1 MAKQTT
7 EAIITLNGK
16 QPIEVLNQMHSAAEK
31 IKAEME
37 QVQQKMKGMSPKDD
51 AYKQLNGSLKKL
63 KGQYDLLSSAQV
75 KDIEATQRLQAAV
88 DNLASTSL
96 KNLRK
101 ALGDGKRQIE
111 GLSEAELEQA
121 NTIRSLM
128 KTVGDQVRLLEGKF
142 VKIRE
147 GLASIGTQSDQWLG
161 KAIAQ
166 QQELMAVTR
175 RGTKEY
181 KEQEQVMQM
190 LTAEQN
196 KRNAAIAAEATAR
209 RQAQFKQQVASS
221 RQMLSS
227 GDLSKYSSSDVQT
240 SINTLKQAQSQA
252 AMGGSEWQRL
262 AAEIKKA
269 EDELDRLLGK
279 TKEVKQ
285 QMSEGDA
292 RSILG
297 NIGGHTEQEVREAI
311 NALKL
316 LQSTVNVGG
325 NQWNAYAADIEKA
338 ETELGKLT
346 GRVKEAKQGLS
357 MNDVESRMQNL
368 NAQSER
374 SLKEML
380 DYLQKAKAELNPY
393 TQQWKNLATQI
404 DAVKN
409 RMADVQASSPYVR
422 NYESAQF
429 IARNDRKDWGNGN
442 TFDVT
447 RKDLQ
452 WSKEFLQKQL
462 DVTPVADTAKI
473 QEIQEAL
480 GLIEQRMNALDG
492 AAKKSAMS
500 TEKLNEVLGNIKTAS
515 LEELRDASAELK
527 RQLNGLAPSS
537 NAAKQ
542 IKKHMQ
548 DLDREI
554 KQVEDDMVDVND
566 VIARS
571 KNGKASI
578 SELKKAYKQ
587 LEDELNHLATGSK
600 EFTDKRKDFEAL
612 RDKIE
617 KVTVSAHKQGGA
629 WQTALKNLTAYVGL
643 FGAFNMIK
651 SKLTDVLKLNFQ
663 YSDSLANVRKVSNL
677 SMDSVNDLSRML
689 AKVDSRTSLEGLT
702 QLAYVGSRMGMG
714 KYGAEGLAEFAQ
726 ASDRVNVALK
736 EDLGD
741 DAMLTL
747 SKFVETMGEV
757 EKHGGNISS
766 AFDAVSSSIFKLA
779 STSTANG
786 NNILEFAK
794 RLTGL
799 SKVSHITS
807 YQLLGLASASDSLM
821 LMPEVASTAF
831 GKLISSLWT
840 NYHEIEKMLGMQEDS
855 LKGMM
860 EKGQTMEALV
870 TILENVSD
878 KNLNSMD
885 AYFKEFGSDG
895 QRLKQVVV
903 TMAQN
908 VGVLKSHLQESSEAY
923 EDATA
928 VQKEYAIQQET
939 AQALLERANN
949 MWSKAF
955 VNPEGI
961 DVMKEIAK
969 AWYDFSKT
977 LTQSTPF
984 MVSVKILLW
993 GIKTS
998 FEALLAILPGLVL
1011 YLGTRGLVWAFSKL
1025 IPLMTGISGSGIV
1038 SFFYLLTLAVTGNSA
1053 AVRLLKIRWKELNL
1067 AMKANVIGLAISLVA
1082 ELGVWIYSLVKKTDD
1097 ATESVDRFNKSLDGV
1112 QKKAN
1117 QAQGELDAYYNAIR
1131 NAKKGSKEYSAAMKV
1146 YNDKFGQYF
1155 KNLKKENGAVLD
1167 LAESYRQASRAIQAK
1182 IYLESMQED
1191 RDKYLKP
1198 RAGWALDRL
1207 GEYGKVAPA
1216 GFGTSVLKGFE
1227 EDNRSKSMSYIIGT
1241 LAKRFGSKH
1250 AAAVLASIK
1259 RGDKEATT
1267 RTAIYNNSMA
1277 GGYTTEV
1284 KQKMAPEDQQL
1295 FYALRY
1301 ILQARS
1307 AHNTE
1312 KKINKKYAPVQGEM
1326 TDYVNSL
1333 SNDGETLGGGTSSGG
1348 TGTGHH
1354 DTKDDKLRK
1363 QEQQAQT
1370 RANAL
1375 VSNIKAFYEEQK
1387 RKYLEWVTTMNA
1399 DGEKVSEGQQQQML
1413 DYIDTRMSTAL
1424 GKAKQSIAT
1433 NSAEWEKFLQ
1443 DMPEKDMMVETDE
1456 TSKDLIEA
1464 MKGSNIKELHDL
1476 FEKLSGDLSKEN
1488 HQTLSENLGALL
1500 DQIFANGSKELRE
1513 AAEKLLAQQ
1522 REIQKILNENDY
1534 TGAVN
1539 RDTRS
1544 NFDKLGFLK
1553 PAKDVRADSESGL
1566 QQMNESF
1573 DALTTKARTSVAEL
1587 YKLNPASDT
1596 FKSDFLEYLSVA
1608 NEGFDFSTLNVQKL
1622 KALYYEL
1629 IKYTESYTEA
1639 EKRQYDK
1646 AKKIIDFDW
1655 SKKARN
1661 KEVQDRIKLIEAQ
1674 QKMYGKQ
1681 STFKS
1686 NLGLSDIKDD
1696 PEIAL
1701 MKARMQAAEDYYAFV
1716 KLNTDNQ
1723 KLRDEAERARQEA
1736 ELAYMSQVAASMKER
1751 LSQMKGFVQPIED
1764 FGSAVGQALAT
1775 MKNDAKSANEAIKS
1789 ALKSMLESWG
1799 KMALDDVSKQMW
1811 QAINNAGV
1819 NRAKEKAVPD
1829 IAVARQSAEKAAAN
1843 GELSFS
1849 ADLGTPSNPMYVHVV
1864 NGQPVDA
1871 NGNPVAAPLTPTGD
1885 VVSNP
1890 DGSKG
1895 VPPSPGTTKDFS
1907 QMTYNPASGQDQSSV
1922 MFKDTASQAGS
1933 SVADV
1938 ATGKSSLG
1946 EAAVGMAGGA
1956 LGTIM
1961 NTDFGSKQ
1969 SRREKSEQR
1978 KQQRE
1983 AKKHQKELTKEAK
1996 KGVNEREKINKK
2008 GNKEITKSTEEES
2021 KAQVKTEELKQNT
2034 TNAIVD
2040 ASLNTNFKLKKDN
2053 DKKVVEQSKD
2063 TANAENTFSIVG
2075 AVGKCFEYLGPIA
2088 GPIAAAAVMALLTG
2102 LMQWGLNAAF
2112 GGNKNKNNSSS
2123 GPNTKLVSGMLT
2135 YDSGNVQDMK
2145 PFVGDNGEI
2154 YWAREQDKPKSGVN
2168 LLTTPTATTINGQ
2181 RALVAENGPEL
2192 VIGRETTKAMMMNN
2206 PSLLK
2211 ALVNYD
2217 ANYSGRNA
2225 ARRAF
2230 DEGNLAEALGNLSSG
2245 ASATDGLIADSRAAN
2260 IALITAINTLMQRL
2274 DQPIHAKID
2283 MYGRGNLYDSMSK
2296 ANQFMKGK
2304 S

>member
-1 MAKQTT
+1 MATSKKTQIVITANASVAKKVMDELAQRT
-7 EAIITLNGK
+7 DAIK
-16 QPIEVLNQMHSAAEK
+16 
-31 IKAEME
+31 
-37 QVQQKMKGMSPKDD
+37 QKMAALDVTTKKGRQEFNKLKKELD
-51 AYKQLNGSLKKL
+51 AYN
-63 KGQYDLLSSAQV
+63 SAISQNITDEERV
-75 KDIEATQRLQAAV
+75 KHAL
-88 DNLASTSL
+88 DNLSTTSL
-96 KNLRK
+96 RKLRIALASAKK
-101 ALGDGKRQIE
+101 ALGDTFQNDPNLKKKQ
-111 GLSEAELEQA
+111 QDV
-121 NTIRSLM
+121 
-128 KTVGDQVRLLEGKF
+128 KTL
-142 VKIRE
+142 
-147 GLASIGTQSDQWLG
+147 
-161 KAIAQ
+161 
-166 QQELMAVTR
+166 
-175 RGTKEY
+175 
-181 KEQEQVMQM
+181 
-190 LTAEQN
+190 
-196 KRNAAIAAEATAR
+196 
-209 RQAQFKQQVASS
+209 QAQI
-221 RQMLSS
+221 
-227 GDLSKYSSSDVQT
+227 D
-240 SINTLKQAQSQA
+240 
-252 AMGGSEWQRL
+252 
-262 AAEIKKA
+262 
-269 EDELDRLLGK
+269 
-279 TKEVKQ
+279 
-285 QMSEGDA
+285 
-292 RSILG
+292 
-297 NIGGHTEQEVREAI
+297 
-311 NALKL
+311 
-316 LQSTVNVGG
+316 
-325 NQWNAYAADIEKA
+325 
-338 ETELGKLT
+338 KLT
-346 GRVKEAKQGLS
+346 GSV
-357 MNDVESRMQNL
+357 
-368 NAQSER
+368 
-374 SLKEML
+374 
-380 DYLQKAKAELNPY
+380 
-393 TQQWKNLATQI
+393 
-404 DAVKN
+404 
-409 RMADVQASSPYVR
+409 
-422 NYESAQF
+422 
-429 IARNDRKDWGNGN
+429 
-442 TFDVT
+442 
-447 RKDLQ
+447 
-452 WSKEFLQKQL
+452 
-462 DVTPVADTAKI
+462 
-473 QEIQEAL
+473 
-480 GLIEQRMNALDG
+480 
-492 AAKKSAMS
+492 
-500 TEKLNEVLGNIKTAS
+500 
-515 LEELRDASAELK
+515 
-527 RQLNGLAPSS
+527 
-537 NAAKQ
+537 
-542 IKKHMQ
+542 
-548 DLDREI
+548 
-554 KQVEDDMVDVND
+554 
-566 VIARS
+566 
-571 KNGKASI
+571 
-578 SELKKAYKQ
+578 
-587 LEDELNHLATGSK
+587 
-600 EFTDKRKDFEAL
+600 
-612 RDKIE
+612 
-617 KVTVSAHKQGGA
+617 HKQGGA

-807 YQLLGLASASDSLM
+807 DQLLGLASASDSLM

-840 NYHEIEKMLGMQEDS
+840 NYHDIEKMLGMQEDS

-860 EKGQTMEALV
+860 EKGQTMQALV
-870 TILENVSD
+870 TVLEHVSN

-908 VGVLKSHLQESSEAY
+908 VDVLKSHLQESSEAY

-984 MVSVKILLW
+984 MESVKILLW
-993 GIKTS
+993 GIKVS
-998 FEALLAILPGLVL
+998 FESLLAILPGLVI

-1025 IPLMTGISGSGIV
+1025 IPLMVGVSGSGIV
-1038 SFFYLLTLAVTGNSA
+1038 GFFYLLTLAVTGNAA
-1053 AVRLLKIRWKELNL
+1053 AVRLLKIQWRELSL

-1082 ELGVWIYSLVKKTDD
+1082 ELGVWVYSLVKKTDD
-1097 ATESVDRFNKSLDGV
+1097 ATESVDRFNSSLEGV
-1112 QKKAN
+1112 KKNAN

-1131 NAKKGSKEYSAAMKV
+1131 NAKKGSKEYSAAMKI

-1191 RDKYLKP
+1191 RNKYLKP

-1207 GEYGKVAPA
+1207 GEYEKVAPA

-1227 EDNRSKSMSYIIGT
+1227 EDNSSKSMSYIIGT

-1277 GGYTTEV
+1277 GGYTTEA
-1284 KQKMAPEDQQL
+1284 KQKMAPEDQRL

-1301 ILQARS
+1301 IMQARS
-1307 AHNTE
+1307 ARHTDRQI
-1312 KKINKKYAPVQGEM
+1312 INKYAPVQGEI

-1333 SNDGETLGGGTSSGG
+1333 SDGDETLVPD
-1348 TGTGHH
+1348 HKKKH
-1354 DTKDDKLRK
+1354 NKKDDKLRK
-1363 QEQQAQT
+1363 QEQSAKA

-1375 VSNIKAFYEEQK
+1375 VSNITAFYEEQK

-1413 DYIDTRMSTAL
+1413 DYIDTRESIAL
-1424 GKAKQSIAT
+1424 GKAKQSIAK
-1433 NSAEWEKFLQ
+1433 NSDEWEKFLQ
-1443 DMPEKDMMVETDE
+1443 EMPIKDMMVKTDE

-1544 NFDKLGFLK
+1544 NFDKLGFLQ
-1553 PAKDVRADSESGL
+1553 PAKGLRADSSSGL
-1566 QQMNESF
+1566 QQMSESF
-1573 DALTTKARTSVAEL
+1573 DALTTKARASVTEL

-1608 NEGFDFSTLNVQKL
+1608 NEGFDFSALNVQKL

-1639 EKRQYDK
+1639 EKQQYDK

-1661 KEVQDRIKLIEAQ
+1661 KEVQDRIKLIEMQ

-1681 STFKS
+1681 STFGS
-1686 NLGLSDIKDD
+1686 NLGLTDIKND

-1716 KLNTDNQ
+1716 KQNTNNQ
-1723 KLRDEAERARQEA
+1723 KLREEAERARYEA
-1736 ELAYMSQVAASMKER
+1736 ELAYVNQVAASMKER
-1751 LSQMKGFVQPIED
+1751 LSQMKSFVQPIED
-1764 FGSAVGQALAT
+1764 FGAAVGQALAT
-1775 MKNDAKSANEAIKS
+1775 MKDDAKSANEAIKS
-1789 ALKSMLESWG
+1789 ALKSMLESWS
-1799 KMALDDVSKQMW
+1799 KMALDDVNKQMW

-1819 NRAKEKAVPD
+1819 KNANDKAKPD
-1829 IAVARQSAEKAAAN
+1829 IKAARMASAKAASN
-1843 GELSFS
+1843 GELNIPS
-1849 ADLGTPSNPMYVHVV
+1849 DLGTAANPIHAIIDVMPLG
-1864 NGQPVDA
+1864 NLGLEDK
-1871 NGNPVAAPLTPTGD
+1871 NGNPT
-1885 VVSNP
+1885 
-1890 DGSKG
+1890 G
-1895 VPPSPGTTKDFS
+1895 VPYAESEDHKNVKPVSTEHSPSGKTG
-1907 QMTYNPASGQDQSSV
+1907 NAPASPTTAVSPTTTNV
-1922 MFKDTASQAGS
+1922 ASQTGEAAAS
-1933 SVADV
+1933 V
-1938 ATGKSSLG
+1938 ATGQSSLG
-1946 EAAVGMAGGA
+1946 EAAAGMAGSAIGA
-1956 LGTIM
+1956 IM
-1961 NTDFGSKQ
+1961 DTDFGSKQ
-1969 SRREKSEQR
+1969 SRREKREQL

-1983 AKKHQKELTKEAK
+1983 AKKHQKELTKETK
-1996 KGVNEREKINKK
+1996 QGVKERETINKK

-2040 ASLNTNFKLKKDN
+2040 TALNTNFQLKKNN
-2053 DKKVVEQSKD
+2053 DQQVVEQSKN
-2063 TANAENTFSIVG
+2063 TAQAENTFSIVG
-2075 AVGKCFEYLGPIA
+2075 AVGKCFEFLGPIA

-2112 GGNKNKNNSSS
+2112 GGGKNKSNNSSS
-2123 GPNTKLVSGMLT
+2123 KNTKLVSGMLT

-2154 YWAREQDKPKSGVN
+2154 YWAKEQDKPKSGVN

>member
-1 MAKQTT
+1 MATSKKTQIVITANAAVAKKVMDELAQRT
-7 EAIITLNGK
+7 DAIK
-16 QPIEVLNQMHSAAEK
+16 
-31 IKAEME
+31 
-37 QVQQKMKGMSPKDD
+37 QKM
-51 AYKQLNGSLKKL
+51 
-63 KGQYDLLSSAQV
+63 
-75 KDIEATQRLQAAV
+75 AA
-88 DNLASTSL
+88 
-96 KNLRK
+96 
-101 ALGDGKRQIE
+101 
-111 GLSEAELEQA
+111 
-121 NTIRSLM
+121 
-128 KTVGDQVRLLEGKF
+128 
-142 VKIRE
+142 
-147 GLASIGTQSDQWLG
+147 
-161 KAIAQ
+161 
-166 QQELMAVTR
+166 
-175 RGTKEY
+175 
-181 KEQEQVMQM
+181 
-190 LTAEQN
+190 
-196 KRNAAIAAEATAR
+196 
-209 RQAQFKQQVASS
+209 
-221 RQMLSS
+221 
-227 GDLSKYSSSDVQT
+227 
-240 SINTLKQAQSQA
+240 
-252 AMGGSEWQRL
+252 
-262 AAEIKKA
+262 
-269 EDELDRLLGK
+269 
-279 TKEVKQ
+279 
-285 QMSEGDA
+285 
-292 RSILG
+292 
-297 NIGGHTEQEVREAI
+297 
-311 NALKL
+311 
-316 LQSTVNVGG
+316 
-325 NQWNAYAADIEKA
+325 
-338 ETELGKLT
+338 
-346 GRVKEAKQGLS
+346 
-357 MNDVESRMQNL
+357 
-368 NAQSER
+368 
-374 SLKEML
+374 
-380 DYLQKAKAELNPY
+380 
-393 TQQWKNLATQI
+393 
-404 DAVKN
+404 
-409 RMADVQASSPYVR
+409 
-422 NYESAQF
+422 
-429 IARNDRKDWGNGN
+429 
-442 TFDVT
+442 
-447 RKDLQ
+447 
-452 WSKEFLQKQL
+452 L
-462 DVTPVADTAKI
+462 DVTTAKGRREFNKLKKELVSYNSAI
-473 QEIQEAL
+473 SQNITDEERVKHAIDNLSTTSLRKLRTAL
-480 GLIEQRMNALDG
+480 AS
-492 AAKKSAMS
+492 AKK
-500 TEKLNEVLGNIKTAS
+500 VLGTTF
-515 LEELRDASAELK
+515 
-527 RQLNGLAPSS
+527 
-537 NAAKQ
+537 
-542 IKKHMQ
+542 Q
-548 DLDREI
+548 DDP
-554 KQVEDDMVDVND
+554 N
-566 VIARS
+566 
-571 KNGKASI
+571 
-578 SELKKAYKQ
+578 LKKKQ
-587 LEDELNHLATGSK
+587 QDVKTLQAQIDKLSGS
-600 EFTDKRKDFEAL
+600 
-612 RDKIE
+612 
-617 KVTVSAHKQGGA
+617 VHKQGGA
-629 WQTALKNLTAYVGL
+629 WSTAMKNLTAYVGL

-807 YQLLGLASASDSLM
+807 DQLLGLASASDSLM

-840 NYHEIEKMLGMQEDS
+840 NYHDIEKMLGMQEDS

-860 EKGQTMEALV
+860 AKGQTMQALV
-870 TILENVSD
+870 TVLEHVSN

-908 VGVLKSHLQESSEAY
+908 VDVLKSHLKESSEAY

-984 MVSVKILLW
+984 MESVKILLW
-993 GIKTS
+993 GIKVS
-998 FEALLAILPGLVL
+998 FESLLAILPGLVL

-1025 IPLMTGISGSGIV
+1025 IPLMTGVSGSGIV
-1038 SFFYLLTLAVTGNSA
+1038 SFFYLLTLAVTGNAA
-1053 AVRLLKIRWKELNL
+1053 AVRLLKIQWRGLSL
-1067 AMKANVIGLAISLVA
+1067 AMKANAIGLVISLVA
-1082 ELGVWIYSLVKKTDD
+1082 ELGVWIYNLVKKTDD
-1097 ATESVDRFNKSLDGV
+1097 ATESVDRFNSSLDGV
-1112 QKKAN
+1112 QRNAN

-1182 IYLESMQED
+1182 IYVESMQED
-1191 RDKYLKP
+1191 RNKYLKP
-1198 RAGWALDRL
+1198 RLGWKLDRL

-1227 EDNRSKSMSYIIGT
+1227 EDNSSKSLSYIIGT
-1241 LAKRFGSKH
+1241 LARRFGSKH

-1277 GGYTTEV
+1277 GGYTTEA

-1301 ILQARS
+1301 VMQARS
-1307 AHNTE
+1307 ARHTDRQ
-1312 KKINKKYAPVQGEM
+1312 IIKKYAPAQGEM

-1333 SNDGETLGGGTSSGG
+1333 SDGDETLGGGTSGGG
-1348 TGTGHH
+1348 TGHHNTH

-1363 QEQQAQT
+1363 QEQQAKT

-1424 GKAKQSIAT
+1424 GKAKQSIAK

-1443 DMPEKDMMVETDE
+1443 EIPIKDMMVETDE

-1513 AAEKLLAQQ
+1513 TAEKLLAQQ

-1553 PAKDVRADSESGL
+1553 PAKDVRADSETGL
-1566 QQMNESF
+1566 QQMNKSF
-1573 DALTTKARTSVAEL
+1573 DALTTKARTSVTEL
-1587 YKLNPASDT
+1587 YRLNPASDT

-1608 NEGFDFSTLNVQKL
+1608 NEGFDFSALNVQKL

-1661 KEVQDRIKLIEAQ
+1661 KEVQDRIKLIETQ

-1701 MKARMQAAEDYYAFV
+1701 MKARMQAAEDYYLFV
-1716 KLNTDNQ
+1716 KQNTDNQ
-1723 KLRDEAERARQEA
+1723 KLREEAEHARYEA
-1736 ELAYMSQVAASMKER
+1736 ELAYVNQVAASMKER
-1751 LSQMKGFVQPIED
+1751 LSQMKSFVQPIED
-1764 FGSAVGQALAT
+1764 FGAAVGQALAT
-1775 MKNDAKSANEAIKS
+1775 MKDDAKSANEAIKS

-1799 KMALDDVSKQMW
+1799 KMALDDVNKQMW

-1819 NRAKEKAVPD
+1819 NRAKEKAKPD
-1829 IAVARQSAEKAAAN
+1829 IKAAREASAKAALN
-1843 GELSFS
+1843 GELNIPP
-1849 ADLGTPSNPMYVHVV
+1849 DLGTAANPIHAII
-1864 NGQPVDA
+1864 DA
-1871 NGNPVAAPLTPTGD
+1871 MLLGNLGLEDKNGNPT
-1885 VVSNP
+1885 
-1890 DGSKG
+1890 G
-1895 VPPSPGTTKDFS
+1895 VPYAESEDHKNIKPVSTEHSPSEKTG
-1907 QMTYNPASGQDQSSV
+1907 NAPASSTTAVSPTATNV
-1922 MFKDTASQAGS
+1922 ASQTGEAAAS
-1933 SVADV
+1933 V
-1938 ATGKSSLG
+1938 ATGQSSFG
-1946 EAAVGMAGGA
+1946 DAAQSFIGSAV
-1956 LGTIM
+1956 GTIM

-1969 SRREKSEQR
+1969 SRREKREQR

-1996 KGVNEREKINKK
+1996 NGVKEREKLNKK

-2021 KAQVKTEELKQNT
+2021 KAQVKMEETKQST

-2040 ASLNTNFKLKKDN
+2040 TALNTNFQLKKNN
-2053 DKKVVEQSKD
+2053 DKQVVEQSKN
-2063 TANAENTFSIVG
+2063 TAQAENTFSIVG
-2075 AVGKCFEYLGPIA
+2075 AVGKCFEFLGPIA

-2112 GGNKNKNNSSS
+2112 GGGKNKSNNSSS
-2123 GPNTKLVSGMLT
+2123 KNTKLVSGMLT

-2154 YWAREQDKPKSGVN
+2154 YWAKEQDKPKSGVN

>member
-1 MAKQTT
+1 MATSKKTQIVITANAAVAKKVMDELAQRT
-7 EAIITLNGK
+7 DAIK
-16 QPIEVLNQMHSAAEK
+16 
-31 IKAEME
+31 
-37 QVQQKMKGMSPKDD
+37 QKM
-51 AYKQLNGSLKKL
+51 
-63 KGQYDLLSSAQV
+63 
-75 KDIEATQRLQAAV
+75 AA
-88 DNLASTSL
+88 
-96 KNLRK
+96 
-101 ALGDGKRQIE
+101 
-111 GLSEAELEQA
+111 
-121 NTIRSLM
+121 
-128 KTVGDQVRLLEGKF
+128 
-142 VKIRE
+142 
-147 GLASIGTQSDQWLG
+147 
-161 KAIAQ
+161 
-166 QQELMAVTR
+166 
-175 RGTKEY
+175 
-181 KEQEQVMQM
+181 
-190 LTAEQN
+190 
-196 KRNAAIAAEATAR
+196 
-209 RQAQFKQQVASS
+209 
-221 RQMLSS
+221 
-227 GDLSKYSSSDVQT
+227 
-240 SINTLKQAQSQA
+240 
-252 AMGGSEWQRL
+252 
-262 AAEIKKA
+262 
-269 EDELDRLLGK
+269 
-279 TKEVKQ
+279 
-285 QMSEGDA
+285 
-292 RSILG
+292 
-297 NIGGHTEQEVREAI
+297 
-311 NALKL
+311 
-316 LQSTVNVGG
+316 
-325 NQWNAYAADIEKA
+325 
-338 ETELGKLT
+338 
-346 GRVKEAKQGLS
+346 
-357 MNDVESRMQNL
+357 
-368 NAQSER
+368 
-374 SLKEML
+374 
-380 DYLQKAKAELNPY
+380 
-393 TQQWKNLATQI
+393 
-404 DAVKN
+404 
-409 RMADVQASSPYVR
+409 
-422 NYESAQF
+422 
-429 IARNDRKDWGNGN
+429 
-442 TFDVT
+442 
-447 RKDLQ
+447 
-452 WSKEFLQKQL
+452 L
-462 DVTPVADTAKI
+462 DVTTAKGRREFNKLKKELVSYNSAI
-473 QEIQEAL
+473 SQNITDEERVKHAIDNLSTTSLRKLRTAL
-480 GLIEQRMNALDG
+480 AS
-492 AAKKSAMS
+492 AKK
-500 TEKLNEVLGNIKTAS
+500 VLGTTF
-515 LEELRDASAELK
+515 
-527 RQLNGLAPSS
+527 
-537 NAAKQ
+537 
-542 IKKHMQ
+542 Q
-548 DLDREI
+548 DDP
-554 KQVEDDMVDVND
+554 N
-566 VIARS
+566 
-571 KNGKASI
+571 
-578 SELKKAYKQ
+578 LKKKQ
-587 LEDELNHLATGSK
+587 QDVKTLQAQIDKLSGS
-600 EFTDKRKDFEAL
+600 
-612 RDKIE
+612 
-617 KVTVSAHKQGGA
+617 VHKQGGA
-629 WQTALKNLTAYVGL
+629 WSTAMKNLTAYVGL

-799 SKVSHITS
+799 SKVSNITS
-807 YQLLGLASASDSLM
+807 DQLLGLASASDSLM

-831 GKLISSLWT
+831 GKLISSLWK
-840 NYHEIEKMLGMQEDS
+840 NYHDIEKMLGMQEDS

-860 EKGQTMEALV
+860 EKGQTMQALV
-870 TILENVSD
+870 TVLEHVSN

-908 VGVLKSHLQESSEAY
+908 VDVLKSHLQESSEAY

-955 VNPEGI
+955 VNPDGI
-961 DVMKEIAK
+961 DVVKEIAK

-984 MVSVKILLW
+984 MESVKILLW
-993 GIKTS
+993 GIKVS
-998 FEALLAILPGLVL
+998 FEILLAILPGLVL
-1011 YLGTRGLVWAFSKL
+1011 YLGKRGLVWAFSKL
-1025 IPLMTGISGSGIV
+1025 IPLMVDVSGSGIV
-1038 SFFYLLTLAVTGNSA
+1038 SFFYLLTLAVTGNAA
-1053 AVRLLKIRWKELNL
+1053 AVRLLKIQWRELSL

-1082 ELGVWIYSLVKKTDD
+1082 ELGVWVYSLVKKTDD
-1097 ATESVDRFNKSLDGV
+1097 ATESVDRFNSSLEGV
-1112 QKKAN
+1112 KKNAN

-1131 NAKKGSKEYSAAMKV
+1131 NAKKGSKEYSAAMKI

-1191 RDKYLKP
+1191 RNKYLKP

-1207 GEYGKVAPA
+1207 GEYEKVAPA

-1227 EDNRSKSMSYIIGT
+1227 EDNSSKSMSYIIGT

-1259 RGDKEATT
+1259 RGDKEAIT

-1284 KQKMAPEDQQL
+1284 KQKMAPEDQRL

-1301 ILQARS
+1301 IMQARS
-1307 AHNTE
+1307 ARHTDRQI
-1312 KKINKKYAPVQGEM
+1312 INKYAPVQGEI

-1333 SNDGETLGGGTSSGG
+1333 SDGDETLVSGYNKK
-1348 TGTGHH
+1348 HNK
-1354 DTKDDKLRK
+1354 KDDKLRK
-1363 QEQQAQT
+1363 QEQSAKA

-1375 VSNIKAFYEEQK
+1375 VSNITAFYEEQK

-1413 DYIDTRMSTAL
+1413 DYIDTRKSTAL
-1424 GKAKQSIAT
+1424 GKAKQSIAK
-1433 NSAEWEKFLQ
+1433 NSDEWEKFLQ
-1443 DMPEKDMMVETDE
+1443 EMPIKDMMVKTDE

-1544 NFDKLGFLK
+1544 NFDKLGILQ
-1553 PAKDVRADSESGL
+1553 PAKGLRADSSSGL
-1566 QQMNESF
+1566 QKMSESF
-1573 DALTTKARTSVAEL
+1573 DALTTKARASVTEL

-1608 NEGFDFSTLNVQKL
+1608 NEGFDFSALNVQKL

-1629 IKYTESYTEA
+1629 IKYTESYTKA
-1639 EKRQYDK
+1639 EKQQYDK

-1661 KEVQDRIKLIEAQ
+1661 KEVQDRIKLIETQ

-1681 STFKS
+1681 STFGS
-1686 NLGLSDIKDD
+1686 NLGLTDIKND

-1716 KLNTDNQ
+1716 KQNTNNQ
-1723 KLRDEAERARQEA
+1723 KLREEAERARYEA
-1736 ELAYMSQVAASMKER
+1736 ELAYVNQVAASMKER
-1751 LSQMKGFVQPIED
+1751 LSQMKSFVQPIED
-1764 FGSAVGQALAT
+1764 FGAAVGKALAT
-1775 MKNDAKSANEAIKS
+1775 MKDDAKSANEAIKS
-1789 ALKSMLESWG
+1789 ALKSMLESWS
-1799 KMALDDVSKQMW
+1799 KMALDDVNKQMW

-1819 NRAKEKAVPD
+1819 KNANDKAKPD
-1829 IAVARQSAEKAAAN
+1829 IKAARMASAKAASN
-1843 GELSFS
+1843 GELNIPS
-1849 ADLGTPSNPMYVHVV
+1849 DLGTAANPIHAIIDVMPLG
-1864 NGQPVDA
+1864 NLGLEDK
-1871 NGNPVAAPLTPTGD
+1871 NGNPT
-1885 VVSNP
+1885 
-1890 DGSKG
+1890 G
-1895 VPPSPGTTKDFS
+1895 VPYAESEDHKNVKPVSTEHILYKKTG
-1907 QMTYNPASGQDQSSV
+1907 NAPASSTTAVSPAATNV
-1922 MFKDTASQAGS
+1922 ASQ
-1933 SVADV
+1933 
-1938 ATGKSSLG
+1938 TG
-1946 EAAVGMAGGA
+1946 EAAASVAIGQSSFGEAAAGMAGSAIGA
-1956 LGTIM
+1956 IM

-1969 SRREKSEQR
+1969 SRREKREQR

-1983 AKKHQKELTKEAK
+1983 AKKHQKELTKETK
-1996 KGVNEREKINKK
+1996 QGVKERETINKK

-2040 ASLNTNFKLKKDN
+2040 TALNTNFQLKKNN
-2053 DKKVVEQSKD
+2053 DQQVVEQSKN
-2063 TANAENTFSIVG
+2063 TAQAENTFSIVG
-2075 AVGKCFEYLGPIA
+2075 AVGKCFEFLGPIA

-2112 GGNKNKNNSSS
+2112 GGGKNKSNKSSS
-2123 GPNTKLVSGMLT
+2123 KNTKLVSGMLT

-2154 YWAREQDKPKSGVN
+2154 YWAKEQDKPKSGVN

>member
-1 MAKQTT
+1 MATSKKTQIVITANAAVAKKVMDELAQRT
-7 EAIITLNGK
+7 DAIK
-16 QPIEVLNQMHSAAEK
+16 
-31 IKAEME
+31 
-37 QVQQKMKGMSPKDD
+37 QKM
-51 AYKQLNGSLKKL
+51 
-63 KGQYDLLSSAQV
+63 
-75 KDIEATQRLQAAV
+75 AA
-88 DNLASTSL
+88 
-96 KNLRK
+96 
-101 ALGDGKRQIE
+101 
-111 GLSEAELEQA
+111 
-121 NTIRSLM
+121 
-128 KTVGDQVRLLEGKF
+128 
-142 VKIRE
+142 
-147 GLASIGTQSDQWLG
+147 
-161 KAIAQ
+161 
-166 QQELMAVTR
+166 
-175 RGTKEY
+175 
-181 KEQEQVMQM
+181 
-190 LTAEQN
+190 
-196 KRNAAIAAEATAR
+196 
-209 RQAQFKQQVASS
+209 
-221 RQMLSS
+221 
-227 GDLSKYSSSDVQT
+227 
-240 SINTLKQAQSQA
+240 
-252 AMGGSEWQRL
+252 
-262 AAEIKKA
+262 
-269 EDELDRLLGK
+269 
-279 TKEVKQ
+279 
-285 QMSEGDA
+285 
-292 RSILG
+292 
-297 NIGGHTEQEVREAI
+297 
-311 NALKL
+311 
-316 LQSTVNVGG
+316 
-325 NQWNAYAADIEKA
+325 
-338 ETELGKLT
+338 
-346 GRVKEAKQGLS
+346 
-357 MNDVESRMQNL
+357 
-368 NAQSER
+368 
-374 SLKEML
+374 
-380 DYLQKAKAELNPY
+380 
-393 TQQWKNLATQI
+393 
-404 DAVKN
+404 
-409 RMADVQASSPYVR
+409 
-422 NYESAQF
+422 
-429 IARNDRKDWGNGN
+429 
-442 TFDVT
+442 
-447 RKDLQ
+447 
-452 WSKEFLQKQL
+452 L
-462 DVTPVADTAKI
+462 DVTTAKGRREFNKLKKELVSYNSAI
-473 QEIQEAL
+473 SQNITDEERVKHAIDNLSTTSLRKLRTAL
-480 GLIEQRMNALDG
+480 AS
-492 AAKKSAMS
+492 AKK
-500 TEKLNEVLGNIKTAS
+500 VLGTTF
-515 LEELRDASAELK
+515 
-527 RQLNGLAPSS
+527 
-537 NAAKQ
+537 
-542 IKKHMQ
+542 Q
-548 DLDREI
+548 DDP
-554 KQVEDDMVDVND
+554 N
-566 VIARS
+566 
-571 KNGKASI
+571 
-578 SELKKAYKQ
+578 LKKKQ
-587 LEDELNHLATGSK
+587 QDVKTLQAQIDKLSGS
-600 EFTDKRKDFEAL
+600 
-612 RDKIE
+612 
-617 KVTVSAHKQGGA
+617 VHKQGGA
-629 WQTALKNLTAYVGL
+629 WSTAMKNLTAYVGL

-807 YQLLGLASASDSLM
+807 DQLLGLASASDSLM

-840 NYHEIEKMLGMQEDS
+840 NYHDIEKMLGMQEDS

-860 EKGQTMEALV
+860 EKGQTMQALV
-870 TILENVSD
+870 TVLEHVSN

-908 VGVLKSHLQESSEAY
+908 VDVLKSHLQESSEAY

-955 VNPEGI
+955 VNPDGI
-961 DVMKEIAK
+961 DVVKEIAK

-977 LTQSTPF
+977 LTQSMPF
-984 MVSVKILLW
+984 MGSVKILLW
-993 GIKTS
+993 EIKTS
-998 FEALLAILPGLVL
+998 FEALLTILPGLVL

-1025 IPLMTGISGSGIV
+1025 IPLMVGVSGSGIV
-1038 SFFYLLTLAVTGNSA
+1038 GFFYLLTLAVTGNAA
-1053 AVRLLKIRWKELNL
+1053 AVRLLKIQWRELSL
-1067 AMKANVIGLAISLVA
+1067 AMKANVIGLVISLVA
-1082 ELGVWIYSLVKKTDD
+1082 ELGVWVYSLVKKTDD
-1097 ATESVDRFNKSLDGV
+1097 ATESVDRFNSSLEDV
-1112 QKKAN
+1112 KKNAT

-1155 KNLKKENGAVLD
+1155 KNLKKENGVVLD
-1167 LAESYRQASRAIQAK
+1167 LAESYRQATRAIQAK
-1182 IYLESMQED
+1182 IYVESMQED
-1191 RDKYLKP
+1191 RNKYLKP
-1198 RAGWALDRL
+1198 RLGWKLDRL

-1216 GFGTSVLKGFE
+1216 GFGADVLKAFE
-1227 EDNRSKSMSYIIGT
+1227 EDYRNNSVDRVKKALAQKLGVKDPSLVWRAIKSGVTSLPKKILNGNYSWFGKSPKTIKPT
-1241 LAKRFGSKH
+1241 LA
-1250 AAAVLASIK
+1250 
-1259 RGDKEATT
+1259 E
-1267 RTAIYNNSMA
+1267 
-1277 GGYTTEV
+1277 E
-1284 KQKMAPEDQQL
+1284 QL
-1295 FYALRY
+1295 FYAMRY
-1301 ILQARS
+1301 VLQARS
-1307 AHNTE
+1307 ARKTDFR
-1312 KKINKKYAPVQGEM
+1312 IIKKYDPMKDDM
-1326 TDYVNSL
+1326 TDYINSL
-1333 SNDGETLGGGTSSGG
+1333 SDGDETLGGGTSGGG
-1348 TGTGHH
+1348 TGHHNTH

-1363 QEQQAQT
+1363 QEQQAKT

-1443 DMPEKDMMVETDE
+1443 ELPIKDMMVETDE

-1544 NFDKLGFLK
+1544 NFDKLGFLQ
-1553 PAKDVRADSESGL
+1553 PAKGLRADSSSGL
-1566 QQMNESF
+1566 QQMSESF
-1573 DALTTKARTSVAEL
+1573 DALTTKARASVTEL

-1596 FKSDFLEYLSVA
+1596 FKSDFLEYVSVA
-1608 NEGFDFSTLNVQKL
+1608 NEGFDFSALNVQKL

-1639 EKRQYDK
+1639 EKQQYDK

-1661 KEVQDRIKLIEAQ
+1661 KEVQDRIKLIETQ

-1681 STFKS
+1681 STFGS
-1686 NLGLSDIKDD
+1686 NLGLTDIKND

-1716 KLNTDNQ
+1716 KQNTNNQ
-1723 KLRDEAERARQEA
+1723 KLREEAERARYEA
-1736 ELAYMSQVAASMKER
+1736 ELAYVNQVAASMKER
-1751 LSQMKGFVQPIED
+1751 LSQMKSFVQPIED
-1764 FGSAVGQALAT
+1764 FGAAVGQALAT
-1775 MKNDAKSANEAIKS
+1775 MKDDAKSANEAIKS
-1789 ALKSMLESWG
+1789 ALKSMLESWS
-1799 KMALDDVSKQMW
+1799 KMALDDVNKQMW

-1819 NRAKEKAVPD
+1819 KNANDKAKPD
-1829 IAVARQSAEKAAAN
+1829 IKAARMASAKAASN
-1843 GELSFS
+1843 GELNIPS
-1849 ADLGTPSNPMYVHVV
+1849 DLGTAANPIHAIIDVMPLG
-1864 NGQPVDA
+1864 NLGLEDK
-1871 NGNPVAAPLTPTGD
+1871 NGNPT
-1885 VVSNP
+1885 
-1890 DGSKG
+1890 G
-1895 VPPSPGTTKDFS
+1895 VPYAESEDHKNVKPVSTEHSPSGKTG
-1907 QMTYNPASGQDQSSV
+1907 NAPASPTTAVSPTTTNV
-1922 MFKDTASQAGS
+1922 ASQTGEAAAS
-1933 SVADV
+1933 V
-1938 ATGKSSLG
+1938 ATGQSSLG
-1946 EAAVGMAGGA
+1946 EAAAGMAGSAIGA
-1956 LGTIM
+1956 IM
-1961 NTDFGSKQ
+1961 DTDFGSKQ
-1969 SRREKSEQR
+1969 SRREKREQL

-1983 AKKHQKELTKEAK
+1983 AKKHQKELTKETK
-1996 KGVNEREKINKK
+1996 QGVKERETINKK

-2040 ASLNTNFKLKKDN
+2040 TALNTNFQLKKNN
-2053 DKKVVEQSKD
+2053 DQQVVEQSKN
-2063 TANAENTFSIVG
+2063 TAQAENTFSIVG
-2075 AVGKCFEYLGPIA
+2075 AVGKCFEFLGPIA

-2112 GGNKNKNNSSS
+2112 GGGKNKSNNSSS
-2123 GPNTKLVSGMLT
+2123 KNTKLVSGMLT

-2154 YWAREQDKPKSGVN
+2154 YWAKEQDKPKSGVN

>member
-1 MAKQTT
+1 MATPKKTQIVITANAAVAKKVMDELAQRT
-7 EAIITLNGK
+7 DAIK
-16 QPIEVLNQMHSAAEK
+16 
-31 IKAEME
+31 
-37 QVQQKMKGMSPKDD
+37 QKMAALDVTTKQGQREFKKLEKELVSYNSAISQNITDEERVKHAIDNLSTTSLRKLRTALASAKKVLGTTFQDD
-51 AYKQLNGSLKKL
+51 PNLKK
-63 KGQYDLLSSAQV
+63 KQQDV
-75 KDIEATQRLQAAV
+75 KTLQA
-88 DNLASTSL
+88 
-96 KNLRK
+96 
-101 ALGDGKRQIE
+101 QI
-111 GLSEAELEQA
+111 
-121 NTIRSLM
+121 
-128 KTVGDQVRLLEGKF
+128 D
-142 VKIRE
+142 
-147 GLASIGTQSDQWLG
+147 
-161 KAIAQ
+161 
-166 QQELMAVTR
+166 
-175 RGTKEY
+175 
-181 KEQEQVMQM
+181 
-190 LTAEQN
+190 
-196 KRNAAIAAEATAR
+196 
-209 RQAQFKQQVASS
+209 
-221 RQMLSS
+221 
-227 GDLSKYSSSDVQT
+227 
-240 SINTLKQAQSQA
+240 
-252 AMGGSEWQRL
+252 
-262 AAEIKKA
+262 
-269 EDELDRLLGK
+269 
-279 TKEVKQ
+279 
-285 QMSEGDA
+285 
-292 RSILG
+292 
-297 NIGGHTEQEVREAI
+297 
-311 NALKL
+311 
-316 LQSTVNVGG
+316 
-325 NQWNAYAADIEKA
+325 
-338 ETELGKLT
+338 KLT
-346 GRVKEAKQGLS
+346 GSV
-357 MNDVESRMQNL
+357 
-368 NAQSER
+368 
-374 SLKEML
+374 
-380 DYLQKAKAELNPY
+380 
-393 TQQWKNLATQI
+393 
-404 DAVKN
+404 
-409 RMADVQASSPYVR
+409 
-422 NYESAQF
+422 
-429 IARNDRKDWGNGN
+429 
-442 TFDVT
+442 
-447 RKDLQ
+447 
-452 WSKEFLQKQL
+452 
-462 DVTPVADTAKI
+462 
-473 QEIQEAL
+473 
-480 GLIEQRMNALDG
+480 
-492 AAKKSAMS
+492 
-500 TEKLNEVLGNIKTAS
+500 
-515 LEELRDASAELK
+515 
-527 RQLNGLAPSS
+527 
-537 NAAKQ
+537 
-542 IKKHMQ
+542 
-548 DLDREI
+548 
-554 KQVEDDMVDVND
+554 
-566 VIARS
+566 
-571 KNGKASI
+571 
-578 SELKKAYKQ
+578 
-587 LEDELNHLATGSK
+587 
-600 EFTDKRKDFEAL
+600 
-612 RDKIE
+612 
-617 KVTVSAHKQGGA
+617 HKQGGA

-807 YQLLGLASASDSLM
+807 DQLLGLASASDSLM

-840 NYHEIEKMLGMQEDS
+840 NYHDIEKMLGMQEDS

-860 EKGQTMEALV
+860 EKGQTMQALV
-870 TILENVSD
+870 TVLEHVSN

-908 VGVLKSHLQESSEAY
+908 VDVLKSHLKESSEAY

-984 MVSVKILLW
+984 MESVKILLW
-993 GIKTS
+993 GIKVS
-998 FEALLAILPGLVL
+998 FESLLAILPGLVL

-1025 IPLMTGISGSGIV
+1025 IPLMVGVSGSGIV
-1038 SFFYLLTLAVTGNSA
+1038 GFFYLLTLAVTGNAA
-1053 AVRLLKIRWKELNL
+1053 AVRLLKIQWRELSL

-1082 ELGVWIYSLVKKTDD
+1082 ELGVWVYSLVKKTDD
-1097 ATESVDRFNKSLDGV
+1097 ATESVDRFNSSLEGV
-1112 QKKAN
+1112 KKNAN

-1131 NAKKGSKEYSAAMKV
+1131 NAKKGSKEYSAAMKI

-1191 RDKYLKP
+1191 RNKYLKP

-1207 GEYGKVAPA
+1207 GEYEKVAPA

-1227 EDNRSKSMSYIIGT
+1227 EDNSSKSMSYIIGT

-1277 GGYTTEV
+1277 GGYTTEA
-1284 KQKMAPEDQQL
+1284 KQKMAPEDQRL

-1301 ILQARS
+1301 IMQARS
-1307 AHNTE
+1307 ARHTDRQI
-1312 KKINKKYAPVQGEM
+1312 INKYAPVQGEI

-1333 SNDGETLGGGTSSGG
+1333 SDGDETLVPGYKKK
-1348 TGTGHH
+1348 HNK
-1354 DTKDDKLRK
+1354 KDDKLRK
-1363 QEQQAQT
+1363 QEQSAKA

-1375 VSNIKAFYEEQK
+1375 VSNITAFYEEQK

-1413 DYIDTRMSTAL
+1413 DYIDTRKSTAL
-1424 GKAKQSIAT
+1424 GKAKQSIAK
-1433 NSAEWEKFLQ
+1433 NSDEWEKFLQ
-1443 DMPEKDMMVETDE
+1443 EMPIKDMMVKTDE

-1544 NFDKLGFLK
+1544 NFDKLGFLQ
-1553 PAKDVRADSESGL
+1553 PAKGLRADSSSGL
-1566 QQMNESF
+1566 QQMSESF
-1573 DALTTKARTSVAEL
+1573 DALTTKARASVTEL

-1608 NEGFDFSTLNVQKL
+1608 NEGFDFSALNVQKL

-1639 EKRQYDK
+1639 EKQQYDK

-1661 KEVQDRIKLIEAQ
+1661 KEVQDRIKLIETQ

-1681 STFKS
+1681 STFGS
-1686 NLGLSDIKDD
+1686 NLGLTDIKND

-1716 KLNTDNQ
+1716 KQNTNNQ
-1723 KLRDEAERARQEA
+1723 KLREEAERARYEA
-1736 ELAYMSQVAASMKER
+1736 ELAYVNQVAASMKER
-1751 LSQMKGFVQPIED
+1751 LSQMKSFVQPIED
-1764 FGSAVGQALAT
+1764 FGAAVGQALAT
-1775 MKNDAKSANEAIKS
+1775 MKDDAKSANEAIKS
-1789 ALKSMLESWG
+1789 ALKSMLESWS
-1799 KMALDDVSKQMW
+1799 KMALDDVNKQMW

-1819 NRAKEKAVPD
+1819 KNANDKAKPD
-1829 IAVARQSAEKAAAN
+1829 IKAARMASAKAASN
-1843 GELSFS
+1843 GELNIPS
-1849 ADLGTPSNPMYVHVV
+1849 DLGTAANPIHAIIDVMPLG
-1864 NGQPVDA
+1864 NLGLEDK
-1871 NGNPVAAPLTPTGD
+1871 NGNPT
-1885 VVSNP
+1885 
-1890 DGSKG
+1890 G
-1895 VPPSPGTTKDFS
+1895 VPYAESEDHKNVKPVSTEHSPSEKTG
-1907 QMTYNPASGQDQSSV
+1907 NAPASSTTAVSPAATNV
-1922 MFKDTASQAGS
+1922 ASQ
-1933 SVADV
+1933 
-1938 ATGKSSLG
+1938 TG
-1946 EAAVGMAGGA
+1946 EAAASVAIGQSSFGEAAAGMAGSVIGA
-1956 LGTIM
+1956 IM

-1969 SRREKSEQR
+1969 SRREKREQR

-1983 AKKHQKELTKEAK
+1983 AKKHQKELTKETK
-1996 KGVNEREKINKK
+1996 QGVKERETINKK

-2040 ASLNTNFKLKKDN
+2040 TALNTNFQLKKNN
-2053 DKKVVEQSKD
+2053 DQQVVEQSKN
-2063 TANAENTFSIVG
+2063 TAQAENTFSIVG
-2075 AVGKCFEYLGPIA
+2075 AVGKCFEFLGPIA

-2112 GGNKNKNNSSS
+2112 GGGKNKSNKSSS
-2123 GPNTKLVSGMLT
+2123 KNTKLVSGMLT

-2154 YWAREQDKPKSGVN
+2154 YWAKEQDKPKSGVN

>member
-1 MAKQTT
+1 MATSKKTQIVITANASVAKKVMDELAQRT
-7 EAIITLNGK
+7 DAIK
-16 QPIEVLNQMHSAAEK
+16 
-31 IKAEME
+31 
-37 QVQQKMKGMSPKDD
+37 QKMAALDVTTKKGRQEFNKLKKELD
-51 AYKQLNGSLKKL
+51 AYNSAISQNITDEERVKHALDNLSTTSLRKLRIALASAKKDLGDTFQNDPNLKK
-63 KGQYDLLSSAQV
+63 KQQDV
-75 KDIEATQRLQAAV
+75 KTLQA
-88 DNLASTSL
+88 
-96 KNLRK
+96 
-101 ALGDGKRQIE
+101 QI
-111 GLSEAELEQA
+111 
-121 NTIRSLM
+121 
-128 KTVGDQVRLLEGKF
+128 D
-142 VKIRE
+142 
-147 GLASIGTQSDQWLG
+147 
-161 KAIAQ
+161 
-166 QQELMAVTR
+166 
-175 RGTKEY
+175 
-181 KEQEQVMQM
+181 
-190 LTAEQN
+190 
-196 KRNAAIAAEATAR
+196 
-209 RQAQFKQQVASS
+209 
-221 RQMLSS
+221 
-227 GDLSKYSSSDVQT
+227 
-240 SINTLKQAQSQA
+240 
-252 AMGGSEWQRL
+252 
-262 AAEIKKA
+262 
-269 EDELDRLLGK
+269 
-279 TKEVKQ
+279 
-285 QMSEGDA
+285 
-292 RSILG
+292 
-297 NIGGHTEQEVREAI
+297 
-311 NALKL
+311 
-316 LQSTVNVGG
+316 
-325 NQWNAYAADIEKA
+325 
-338 ETELGKLT
+338 KLT
-346 GRVKEAKQGLS
+346 GSV
-357 MNDVESRMQNL
+357 
-368 NAQSER
+368 
-374 SLKEML
+374 
-380 DYLQKAKAELNPY
+380 
-393 TQQWKNLATQI
+393 
-404 DAVKN
+404 
-409 RMADVQASSPYVR
+409 
-422 NYESAQF
+422 
-429 IARNDRKDWGNGN
+429 
-442 TFDVT
+442 
-447 RKDLQ
+447 
-452 WSKEFLQKQL
+452 
-462 DVTPVADTAKI
+462 
-473 QEIQEAL
+473 
-480 GLIEQRMNALDG
+480 
-492 AAKKSAMS
+492 
-500 TEKLNEVLGNIKTAS
+500 
-515 LEELRDASAELK
+515 
-527 RQLNGLAPSS
+527 
-537 NAAKQ
+537 
-542 IKKHMQ
+542 
-548 DLDREI
+548 
-554 KQVEDDMVDVND
+554 
-566 VIARS
+566 
-571 KNGKASI
+571 
-578 SELKKAYKQ
+578 
-587 LEDELNHLATGSK
+587 
-600 EFTDKRKDFEAL
+600 
-612 RDKIE
+612 
-617 KVTVSAHKQGGA
+617 HKQGGA

-651 SKLTDVLKLNFQ
+651 SKLTDALKLNFQ

-786 NNILEFAK
+786 NSILEFAR

-799 SKVSHITS
+799 AKVSHITS
-807 YQLLGLASASDSLM
+807 DQLLGLASASDSLM

-840 NYHEIEKMLGMQEDS
+840 NYHDIEKMLGMQEDS

-860 EKGQTMEALV
+860 EKGQTMQALV
-870 TILENVSD
+870 TVLGHVSN

-908 VGVLKSHLQESSEAY
+908 VDVLKSHLKESSEAY

-984 MVSVKILLW
+984 MESVKILLW
-993 GIKTS
+993 GIKVS
-998 FEALLAILPGLVL
+998 FESLLAILPGLVL

-1025 IPLMTGISGSGIV
+1025 IPLMVGVSGSGIV
-1038 SFFYLLTLAVTGNSA
+1038 GFFYLLTLAVTGNAA
-1053 AVRLLKIRWKELNL
+1053 AVRLLKIQWRELSL

-1082 ELGVWIYSLVKKTDD
+1082 ELGVWVYSLVKKTDD
-1097 ATESVDRFNKSLDGV
+1097 ATESVDRFNSSLEGV
-1112 QKKAN
+1112 KKNAN

-1131 NAKKGSKEYSAAMKV
+1131 NAKKGSKEYSAAMKI

-1191 RDKYLKP
+1191 RNKYLKP

-1207 GEYGKVAPA
+1207 GEYEKVAPA

-1227 EDNRSKSMSYIIGT
+1227 EDNSSKSMSYIIGT

-1277 GGYTTEV
+1277 GGYTTEA
-1284 KQKMAPEDQQL
+1284 KQKMAPEDQRL

-1301 ILQARS
+1301 IMQARS
-1307 AHNTE
+1307 ARHTDRQI
-1312 KKINKKYAPVQGEM
+1312 INKYAPVRGEI

-1333 SNDGETLGGGTSSGG
+1333 SDGDETLVP
-1348 TGTGHH
+1348 GHHNTH

-1363 QEQQAQT
+1363 QEQQAKT

-1413 DYIDTRMSTAL
+1413 DYIDTRMSIAL
-1424 GKAKQSIAT
+1424 GKAKQSIAK

-1443 DMPEKDMMVETDE
+1443 EIPIKDMMVETDE

-1500 DQIFANGSKELRE
+1500 DQAFANGSKELRE
-1513 AAEKLLAQQ
+1513 AAEKFLAQQ

-1544 NFDKLGFLK
+1544 NFDKLGFLQ
-1553 PAKDVRADSESGL
+1553 PAKGLRADSSSGL
-1566 QQMNESF
+1566 QQMSESF
-1573 DALTTKARTSVAEL
+1573 DALTTKARASVTEL

-1608 NEGFDFSTLNVQKL
+1608 NEGFDFSALNVQKL

-1639 EKRQYDK
+1639 EKQQYDK

-1661 KEVQDRIKLIEAQ
+1661 KEVQDRIKLIETQ

-1681 STFKS
+1681 STFGS
-1686 NLGLSDIKDD
+1686 NLGLTDIKND

-1701 MKARMQAAEDYYAFV
+1701 MKARMQAAEDYYFFV
-1716 KLNTDNQ
+1716 KQNTDNQ
-1723 KLRDEAERARQEA
+1723 KLREEAEHARYEA
-1736 ELAYMSQVAASMKER
+1736 ELAYVNQVSASMKER
-1751 LSQMKGFVQPIED
+1751 LSQMKSFVQPIED
-1764 FGSAVGQALAT
+1764 FGAAVGQALAT
-1775 MKNDAKSANEAIKS
+1775 MKDDAKSANEAIKS

-1799 KMALDDVSKQMW
+1799 KMALDDVNKQMW

-1819 NRAKEKAVPD
+1819 KNANDKAKPD
-1829 IAVARQSAEKAAAN
+1829 IKAARMASAKAASN
-1843 GELSFS
+1843 GELNIPS
-1849 ADLGTPSNPMYVHVV
+1849 DLGTAANPIHAIIDVMPLG
-1864 NGQPVDA
+1864 NLGLEDK
-1871 NGNPVAAPLTPTGD
+1871 NGNPT
-1885 VVSNP
+1885 
-1890 DGSKG
+1890 G
-1895 VPPSPGTTKDFS
+1895 VPYAESEDHKNVKPVSTEHSPSGKTG
-1907 QMTYNPASGQDQSSV
+1907 NAPASPTTAVSPTTTNV
-1922 MFKDTASQAGS
+1922 ASQTGEAAAS
-1933 SVADV
+1933 V
-1938 ATGKSSLG
+1938 ATGQSSFG
-1946 EAAVGMAGGA
+1946 EAAAGMAGSVIGA
-1956 LGTIM
+1956 IM

-1969 SRREKSEQR
+1969 SRREKREQR

-1996 KGVNEREKINKK
+1996 KGVKERETINKK

-2040 ASLNTNFKLKKDN
+2040 TALNTNFQLKKNN
-2053 DKKVVEQSKD
+2053 DQQVVEQSKN
-2063 TANAENTFSIVG
+2063 TAQAENTFSIVG
-2075 AVGKCFEYLGPIA
+2075 AVGKCFEFLGPIA

-2112 GGNKNKNNSSS
+2112 GGGKNKSNKSSS
-2123 GPNTKLVSGMLT
+2123 KNTKLVSGMLT

-2154 YWAREQDKPKSGVN
+2154 YWAKEQDKPKNGVN

>member
-1 MAKQTT
+1 MATPKKTQIVITANASVAKKVFDELAQRT
-7 EAIITLNGK
+7 DAIK
-16 QPIEVLNQMHSAAEK
+16 
-31 IKAEME
+31 
-37 QVQQKMKGMSPKDD
+37 QKM
-51 AYKQLNGSLKKL
+51 
-63 KGQYDLLSSAQV
+63 
-75 KDIEATQRLQAAV
+75 AA
-88 DNLASTSL
+88 
-96 KNLRK
+96 
-101 ALGDGKRQIE
+101 
-111 GLSEAELEQA
+111 
-121 NTIRSLM
+121 
-128 KTVGDQVRLLEGKF
+128 
-142 VKIRE
+142 
-147 GLASIGTQSDQWLG
+147 
-161 KAIAQ
+161 
-166 QQELMAVTR
+166 
-175 RGTKEY
+175 
-181 KEQEQVMQM
+181 
-190 LTAEQN
+190 
-196 KRNAAIAAEATAR
+196 
-209 RQAQFKQQVASS
+209 
-221 RQMLSS
+221 
-227 GDLSKYSSSDVQT
+227 
-240 SINTLKQAQSQA
+240 
-252 AMGGSEWQRL
+252 
-262 AAEIKKA
+262 
-269 EDELDRLLGK
+269 
-279 TKEVKQ
+279 
-285 QMSEGDA
+285 
-292 RSILG
+292 
-297 NIGGHTEQEVREAI
+297 
-311 NALKL
+311 
-316 LQSTVNVGG
+316 
-325 NQWNAYAADIEKA
+325 
-338 ETELGKLT
+338 
-346 GRVKEAKQGLS
+346 
-357 MNDVESRMQNL
+357 
-368 NAQSER
+368 
-374 SLKEML
+374 
-380 DYLQKAKAELNPY
+380 
-393 TQQWKNLATQI
+393 
-404 DAVKN
+404 
-409 RMADVQASSPYVR
+409 
-422 NYESAQF
+422 
-429 IARNDRKDWGNGN
+429 
-442 TFDVT
+442 
-447 RKDLQ
+447 
-452 WSKEFLQKQL
+452 L
-462 DVTPVADTAKI
+462 DVTTEKGRREFNKLNKELVSYNSAISQNITDEERVKHAIDNLSTTSLRKLRTAL
-473 QEIQEAL
+473 AF
-480 GLIEQRMNALDG
+480 
-492 AAKKSAMS
+492 AKK
-500 TEKLNEVLGNIKTAS
+500 VLGTTF
-515 LEELRDASAELK
+515 
-527 RQLNGLAPSS
+527 
-537 NAAKQ
+537 
-542 IKKHMQ
+542 Q
-548 DLDREI
+548 DDP
-554 KQVEDDMVDVND
+554 N
-566 VIARS
+566 
-571 KNGKASI
+571 
-578 SELKKAYKQ
+578 LKKKQ
-587 LEDELNHLATGSK
+587 QDVKTLQAQIDKLSGS
-600 EFTDKRKDFEAL
+600 
-612 RDKIE
+612 
-617 KVTVSAHKQGGA
+617 VHKQGGA
-629 WQTALKNLTAYVGL
+629 WSTAMKNLTAYVGL

-726 ASDRVNVALK
+726 ASDRVNIALK

-807 YQLLGLASASDSLM
+807 DQLLGLASASDSLM

-840 NYHEIEKMLGMQEDS
+840 NYHDIEKMLGMQEDS

-860 EKGQTMEALV
+860 EKGQTMQALV
-870 TILENVSD
+870 TVLEHVSN

-908 VGVLKSHLQESSEAY
+908 VDVLKSHLKESSEAY

-984 MVSVKILLW
+984 MESVKILLW
-993 GIKTS
+993 GIKVS
-998 FEALLAILPGLVL
+998 FESLLAILPGLVL

-1025 IPLMTGISGSGIV
+1025 IPLMVGVSGSGIV
-1038 SFFYLLTLAVTGNSA
+1038 GFFYLLTLAVTGNAA
-1053 AVRLLKIRWKELNL
+1053 AVRLLKIQWRELSL

-1082 ELGVWIYSLVKKTDD
+1082 ELGVWVYSLVKKTDD
-1097 ATESVDRFNKSLDGV
+1097 ATESVDRFNSSLEGV
-1112 QKKAN
+1112 KKNAN

-1131 NAKKGSKEYSAAMKV
+1131 NAKKGSKEYSAAMKI

-1191 RDKYLKP
+1191 RNKYLKP

-1207 GEYGKVAPA
+1207 GEYEKVAPA

-1227 EDNRSKSMSYIIGT
+1227 EDNSSKSMSYIIGT

-1277 GGYTTEV
+1277 GGYTTEA
-1284 KQKMAPEDQQL
+1284 KQKMAPEDQRL

-1301 ILQARS
+1301 IMQARS
-1307 AHNTE
+1307 ARHTDRQI
-1312 KKINKKYAPVQGEM
+1312 INKYAPVQGEI

-1333 SNDGETLGGGTSSGG
+1333 SDGDETLVPGYKKK
-1348 TGTGHH
+1348 HNK
-1354 DTKDDKLRK
+1354 KDDKLRK
-1363 QEQQAQT
+1363 QEQSAKA

-1375 VSNIKAFYEEQK
+1375 VSNITAFYEEQK

-1413 DYIDTRMSTAL
+1413 DYIDTRKSTAL
-1424 GKAKQSIAT
+1424 GKAKQSIAK
-1433 NSAEWEKFLQ
+1433 NSDEWEKFLQ
-1443 DMPEKDMMVETDE
+1443 EMPIKDMMVKTDE

-1544 NFDKLGFLK
+1544 NFDKLGFLQ
-1553 PAKDVRADSESGL
+1553 PAKGLRADSSSGL
-1566 QQMNESF
+1566 QQMSESF
-1573 DALTTKARTSVAEL
+1573 DALTTKARASVTEL

-1608 NEGFDFSTLNVQKL
+1608 NEGFDFSALNVQKL

-1639 EKRQYDK
+1639 EKQQYDK

-1661 KEVQDRIKLIEAQ
+1661 KEVQDRIKLIETQ

-1681 STFKS
+1681 STFGS
-1686 NLGLSDIKDD
+1686 NLGLTDIKND

-1716 KLNTDNQ
+1716 KQNTNNQ
-1723 KLRDEAERARQEA
+1723 KLREEAERARYEA
-1736 ELAYMSQVAASMKER
+1736 ELAYVNQVAASMKER
-1751 LSQMKGFVQPIED
+1751 LSQMKSFVQPIED
-1764 FGSAVGQALAT
+1764 FGAAVGQALAT
-1775 MKNDAKSANEAIKS
+1775 MKDDAKSANEAIKS
-1789 ALKSMLESWG
+1789 ALKSMLESWS
-1799 KMALDDVSKQMW
+1799 KMALDDVNKQMW

-1819 NRAKEKAVPD
+1819 KNANDKAKPD
-1829 IAVARQSAEKAAAN
+1829 IKAARMASAKAASN
-1843 GELSFS
+1843 GELNIPS
-1849 ADLGTPSNPMYVHVV
+1849 DLGTAANPIHAIIDVMPLG
-1864 NGQPVDA
+1864 NLGLEDK
-1871 NGNPVAAPLTPTGD
+1871 NGNPT
-1885 VVSNP
+1885 
-1890 DGSKG
+1890 G
-1895 VPPSPGTTKDFS
+1895 VPYAESEDHKNVKPVSTEHSPSEKTG
-1907 QMTYNPASGQDQSSV
+1907 NAPASSTTAVSPAATNV
-1922 MFKDTASQAGS
+1922 ASQ
-1933 SVADV
+1933 
-1938 ATGKSSLG
+1938 TG
-1946 EAAVGMAGGA
+1946 EAAASVAIGQSSFGEAAAGMAGSVIGA
-1956 LGTIM
+1956 IM

-1969 SRREKSEQR
+1969 SRREKREQR

-1983 AKKHQKELTKEAK
+1983 AKKHQKELTKETK
-1996 KGVNEREKINKK
+1996 QGVKERETINKK

-2040 ASLNTNFKLKKDN
+2040 TALNTNFQLKKNN
-2053 DKKVVEQSKD
+2053 DQQVVEQSKN
-2063 TANAENTFSIVG
+2063 TAQAENTFSIVG
-2075 AVGKCFEYLGPIA
+2075 AVGKCFEFLGPIA

-2112 GGNKNKNNSSS
+2112 GGGKNKSNKSSS
-2123 GPNTKLVSGMLT
+2123 KNTKLVSGMLT

-2154 YWAREQDKPKSGVN
+2154 YWAKEQDKPKSGVN

>member
-1 MAKQTT
+1 MATPKKTQIVITANASVAKKVLDELAQRT
-7 EAIITLNGK
+7 DAIK
-16 QPIEVLNQMHSAAEK
+16 
-31 IKAEME
+31 
-37 QVQQKMKGMSPKDD
+37 QKM
-51 AYKQLNGSLKKL
+51 
-63 KGQYDLLSSAQV
+63 
-75 KDIEATQRLQAAV
+75 AA
-88 DNLASTSL
+88 
-96 KNLRK
+96 
-101 ALGDGKRQIE
+101 
-111 GLSEAELEQA
+111 
-121 NTIRSLM
+121 
-128 KTVGDQVRLLEGKF
+128 
-142 VKIRE
+142 
-147 GLASIGTQSDQWLG
+147 
-161 KAIAQ
+161 
-166 QQELMAVTR
+166 
-175 RGTKEY
+175 
-181 KEQEQVMQM
+181 
-190 LTAEQN
+190 
-196 KRNAAIAAEATAR
+196 
-209 RQAQFKQQVASS
+209 
-221 RQMLSS
+221 
-227 GDLSKYSSSDVQT
+227 
-240 SINTLKQAQSQA
+240 
-252 AMGGSEWQRL
+252 
-262 AAEIKKA
+262 
-269 EDELDRLLGK
+269 
-279 TKEVKQ
+279 
-285 QMSEGDA
+285 
-292 RSILG
+292 
-297 NIGGHTEQEVREAI
+297 
-311 NALKL
+311 
-316 LQSTVNVGG
+316 
-325 NQWNAYAADIEKA
+325 
-338 ETELGKLT
+338 
-346 GRVKEAKQGLS
+346 
-357 MNDVESRMQNL
+357 
-368 NAQSER
+368 
-374 SLKEML
+374 
-380 DYLQKAKAELNPY
+380 
-393 TQQWKNLATQI
+393 
-404 DAVKN
+404 
-409 RMADVQASSPYVR
+409 
-422 NYESAQF
+422 
-429 IARNDRKDWGNGN
+429 
-442 TFDVT
+442 
-447 RKDLQ
+447 
-452 WSKEFLQKQL
+452 L
-462 DVTPVADTAKI
+462 DVTTEKGRREFNKLNKELVSYNSAISQNITDEERVKHAIDNLSTTSLRKLRTAL
-473 QEIQEAL
+473 AS
-480 GLIEQRMNALDG
+480 
-492 AAKKSAMS
+492 AKK
-500 TEKLNEVLGNIKTAS
+500 VLGTTF
-515 LEELRDASAELK
+515 
-527 RQLNGLAPSS
+527 
-537 NAAKQ
+537 
-542 IKKHMQ
+542 Q
-548 DLDREI
+548 DDP
-554 KQVEDDMVDVND
+554 N
-566 VIARS
+566 
-571 KNGKASI
+571 
-578 SELKKAYKQ
+578 LKKKQ
-587 LEDELNHLATGSK
+587 QDVKTLQAQIDKLSGS
-600 EFTDKRKDFEAL
+600 
-612 RDKIE
+612 
-617 KVTVSAHKQGGA
+617 VHKQGGA
-629 WQTALKNLTAYVGL
+629 WSTAMKNLTAYVGL

-807 YQLLGLASASDSLM
+807 DQLLGLASASDSLM

-840 NYHEIEKMLGMQEDS
+840 NYHDIEKMLGMQEDS

-860 EKGQTMEALV
+860 EKGQTMQALV
-870 TILENVSD
+870 TVLEHVSN

-908 VGVLKSHLQESSEAY
+908 VDVLKSHLKESSEAY

-984 MVSVKILLW
+984 MESVKILLW
-993 GIKTS
+993 GIKVS
-998 FEALLAILPGLVL
+998 FESLLAILPGLVL

-1025 IPLMTGISGSGIV
+1025 IPLMVGVSGSGIV
-1038 SFFYLLTLAVTGNSA
+1038 GFFYLLTLAVTGNAA
-1053 AVRLLKIRWKELNL
+1053 AVRLLKIQWRELSL

-1082 ELGVWIYSLVKKTDD
+1082 ELGVWVYSLVKKTDD
-1097 ATESVDRFNKSLDGV
+1097 ATESVDRFNSSLEGV
-1112 QKKAN
+1112 KKNAN

-1131 NAKKGSKEYSAAMKV
+1131 NAKKGSKEYSAAMKI

-1167 LAESYRQASRAIQAK
+1167 LAESYRQASSAIQAK

-1191 RDKYLKP
+1191 RNKYLKP

-1207 GEYGKVAPA
+1207 GEYEKVAPA

-1227 EDNRSKSMSYIIGT
+1227 EDNSSKSMSYIIGT

-1277 GGYTTEV
+1277 GGYTTEA
-1284 KQKMAPEDQQL
+1284 KQKMAPEDQRL

-1301 ILQARS
+1301 IMQARS
-1307 AHNTE
+1307 ARHTDRQI
-1312 KKINKKYAPVQGEM
+1312 INKYAPVQGEI

-1333 SNDGETLGGGTSSGG
+1333 SDGDETLVPGYKKK
-1348 TGTGHH
+1348 HNK
-1354 DTKDDKLRK
+1354 KDDKLRK
-1363 QEQQAQT
+1363 QEQSAKA

-1375 VSNIKAFYEEQK
+1375 VSNITAFYEEQK

-1413 DYIDTRMSTAL
+1413 DYIDTRKSTAL
-1424 GKAKQSIAT
+1424 GKAKQSIAK
-1433 NSAEWEKFLQ
+1433 NSDEWEKFLQ
-1443 DMPEKDMMVETDE
+1443 EMPIKDMMVKTDE

-1544 NFDKLGFLK
+1544 NFDKLGFLQ
-1553 PAKDVRADSESGL
+1553 PAKGLRADSSSGL
-1566 QQMNESF
+1566 QQMSESF
-1573 DALTTKARTSVAEL
+1573 DALTTKARASVTEL

-1608 NEGFDFSTLNVQKL
+1608 NEGFDFSALNVQKL

-1639 EKRQYDK
+1639 EKQQYDK

-1661 KEVQDRIKLIEAQ
+1661 KEVQDRIKLIETQ

-1681 STFKS
+1681 STFGS
-1686 NLGLSDIKDD
+1686 NLGLTDIKND

-1716 KLNTDNQ
+1716 KQNTNNQ
-1723 KLRDEAERARQEA
+1723 KLREEAERARYEA
-1736 ELAYMSQVAASMKER
+1736 ELAYVNQVAASMKER
-1751 LSQMKGFVQPIED
+1751 LSQMKSFVQPIED
-1764 FGSAVGQALAT
+1764 FGAAVGQALAT
-1775 MKNDAKSANEAIKS
+1775 MKDDAKSANEAIKS
-1789 ALKSMLESWG
+1789 ALKSMLESWS
-1799 KMALDDVSKQMW
+1799 KMALDDVNKQMW

-1819 NRAKEKAVPD
+1819 KNANDKAKPD
-1829 IAVARQSAEKAAAN
+1829 IKAARMASAKAASN
-1843 GELSFS
+1843 GELNIPS
-1849 ADLGTPSNPMYVHVV
+1849 DLGTAANPIHAIIDVMPLG
-1864 NGQPVDA
+1864 NLGLEDK
-1871 NGNPVAAPLTPTGD
+1871 NGNPT
-1885 VVSNP
+1885 
-1890 DGSKG
+1890 G
-1895 VPPSPGTTKDFS
+1895 VPYAESEDHKNVKPVSTEHSPSEKTG
-1907 QMTYNPASGQDQSSV
+1907 NAPASSTTAVSPAATNV
-1922 MFKDTASQAGS
+1922 ASQ
-1933 SVADV
+1933 
-1938 ATGKSSLG
+1938 TG
-1946 EAAVGMAGGA
+1946 EAAASVAIGQSSFGEAAAGMAGSVIGA
-1956 LGTIM
+1956 IM

-1969 SRREKSEQR
+1969 SRREKREQR

-1983 AKKHQKELTKEAK
+1983 AKKHQKELTKETK
-1996 KGVNEREKINKK
+1996 QGVKERETINKK

-2040 ASLNTNFKLKKDN
+2040 TALNTNFQLKKNN
-2053 DKKVVEQSKD
+2053 DQQVVEQSKN
-2063 TANAENTFSIVG
+2063 TAQAENTFSIVG
-2075 AVGKCFEYLGPIA
+2075 AVGKCFEFLGPIA

-2112 GGNKNKNNSSS
+2112 GGGKNKSNKSSS
-2123 GPNTKLVSGMLT
+2123 KNTKLVSGMLT

-2154 YWAREQDKPKSGVN
+2154 YWAKEQDKPKSGVN

>member
-1 MAKQTT
+1 MATPKKTQIVITANAAVAKKVMDELAQRT
-7 EAIITLNGK
+7 DAIK
-16 QPIEVLNQMHSAAEK
+16 
-31 IKAEME
+31 
-37 QVQQKMKGMSPKDD
+37 QKMAALDVTTKQGQREFKKLEKELVSYNSAISQNITDEERVKHAIDNLSTTSLRKLRTALASAKKVLGTTFQDD
-51 AYKQLNGSLKKL
+51 PNLKK
-63 KGQYDLLSSAQV
+63 KQQDV
-75 KDIEATQRLQAAV
+75 KTLQA
-88 DNLASTSL
+88 
-96 KNLRK
+96 
-101 ALGDGKRQIE
+101 QI
-111 GLSEAELEQA
+111 
-121 NTIRSLM
+121 
-128 KTVGDQVRLLEGKF
+128 D
-142 VKIRE
+142 
-147 GLASIGTQSDQWLG
+147 
-161 KAIAQ
+161 
-166 QQELMAVTR
+166 
-175 RGTKEY
+175 
-181 KEQEQVMQM
+181 
-190 LTAEQN
+190 
-196 KRNAAIAAEATAR
+196 
-209 RQAQFKQQVASS
+209 
-221 RQMLSS
+221 
-227 GDLSKYSSSDVQT
+227 
-240 SINTLKQAQSQA
+240 
-252 AMGGSEWQRL
+252 
-262 AAEIKKA
+262 
-269 EDELDRLLGK
+269 
-279 TKEVKQ
+279 
-285 QMSEGDA
+285 
-292 RSILG
+292 
-297 NIGGHTEQEVREAI
+297 
-311 NALKL
+311 
-316 LQSTVNVGG
+316 
-325 NQWNAYAADIEKA
+325 
-338 ETELGKLT
+338 KLT
-346 GRVKEAKQGLS
+346 GSV
-357 MNDVESRMQNL
+357 
-368 NAQSER
+368 
-374 SLKEML
+374 
-380 DYLQKAKAELNPY
+380 
-393 TQQWKNLATQI
+393 
-404 DAVKN
+404 
-409 RMADVQASSPYVR
+409 
-422 NYESAQF
+422 
-429 IARNDRKDWGNGN
+429 
-442 TFDVT
+442 
-447 RKDLQ
+447 
-452 WSKEFLQKQL
+452 
-462 DVTPVADTAKI
+462 
-473 QEIQEAL
+473 
-480 GLIEQRMNALDG
+480 
-492 AAKKSAMS
+492 
-500 TEKLNEVLGNIKTAS
+500 
-515 LEELRDASAELK
+515 
-527 RQLNGLAPSS
+527 
-537 NAAKQ
+537 
-542 IKKHMQ
+542 
-548 DLDREI
+548 
-554 KQVEDDMVDVND
+554 
-566 VIARS
+566 
-571 KNGKASI
+571 
-578 SELKKAYKQ
+578 
-587 LEDELNHLATGSK
+587 
-600 EFTDKRKDFEAL
+600 
-612 RDKIE
+612 
-617 KVTVSAHKQGGA
+617 HKQSGA
-629 WQTALKNLTAYVGL
+629 WGTALKNLTAYVGL

-786 NNILEFAK
+786 NSILEFAR

-799 SKVSHITS
+799 AKVSHITS
-807 YQLLGLASASDSLM
+807 DQLLGLASASDSLM

-831 GKLISSLWT
+831 GKLISSLWR
-840 NYHEIEKMLGMQEDS
+840 NYHDIEKMLGMQEDS

-860 EKGQTMEALV
+860 EKGQTMQALV
-870 TILENVSD
+870 TVLEHVSN

-908 VGVLKSHLQESSEAY
+908 VDVLKSHLKESSEAY

-984 MVSVKILLW
+984 MESVKILLW
-993 GIKTS
+993 GIKVS
-998 FEALLAILPGLVL
+998 FESLLAILPGLVL

-1025 IPLMTGISGSGIV
+1025 IPLMVGVSGSGIV
-1038 SFFYLLTLAVTGNSA
+1038 GFFYLLTLAVTGNAA
-1053 AVRLLKIRWKELNL
+1053 AVRLLKIQWRELSL
-1067 AMKANVIGLAISLVA
+1067 AMKANVIGLVISLVA
-1082 ELGVWIYSLVKKTDD
+1082 ELGVWVYSLVKKTDD
-1097 ATESVDRFNKSLDGV
+1097 ATESVDRFNSSLEGV
-1112 QKKAN
+1112 KKNAN

-1131 NAKKGSKEYSAAMKV
+1131 NAKKGSKEYSAAMKA

-1155 KNLKKENGAVLD
+1155 KNLKKENGVVLD
-1167 LAESYRQASRAIQAK
+1167 LAESYRRATRAIQAK
-1182 IYLESMQED
+1182 IYVESMQED
-1191 RDKYLKP
+1191 RNKYLKP
-1198 RAGWALDRL
+1198 RLGWKLDRL

-1216 GFGTSVLKGFE
+1216 GFGADVLKAFE
-1227 EDNRSKSMSYIIGT
+1227 EDYRNNSVDRVKKALAQKLGVKDPSLVWRAIKSGVTRLPKKILNGNYSWFGKSPKTIKPT
-1241 LAKRFGSKH
+1241 LA
-1250 AAAVLASIK
+1250 
-1259 RGDKEATT
+1259 E
-1267 RTAIYNNSMA
+1267 
-1277 GGYTTEV
+1277 E
-1284 KQKMAPEDQQL
+1284 QL
-1295 FYALRY
+1295 FYAMRY
-1301 ILQARS
+1301 VLQARS
-1307 AHNTE
+1307 ARKTDFR
-1312 KKINKKYAPVQGEM
+1312 IIKKYDPMKDDM
-1326 TDYVNSL
+1326 TDYINSL
-1333 SNDGETLGGGTSSGG
+1333 SDGDETLGGGTSGGG
-1348 TGTGHH
+1348 TGHHNTH

-1363 QEQQAQT
+1363 QEQQAKT

-1424 GKAKQSIAT
+1424 GKAKQSIAK

-1443 DMPEKDMMVETDE
+1443 EIPIKDMMVETDE

-1544 NFDKLGFLK
+1544 NFDKLGFLQ
-1553 PAKDVRADSESGL
+1553 PAKGLRADSSSGL
-1566 QQMNESF
+1566 QQMSESF
-1573 DALTTKARTSVAEL
+1573 DALTTKARASVTEL

-1608 NEGFDFSTLNVQKL
+1608 NEGFDFSALNVQKL

-1639 EKRQYDK
+1639 EKQQYDK

-1661 KEVQDRIKLIEAQ
+1661 KEVQDRIKLIETQ

-1681 STFKS
+1681 STFGS
-1686 NLGLSDIKDD
+1686 NLGLTDIKND

-1701 MKARMQAAEDYYAFV
+1701 MKARMQAAEDYYFFV
-1716 KLNTDNQ
+1716 KQNTDNQ
-1723 KLRDEAERARQEA
+1723 KLREEAEHARYEA
-1736 ELAYMSQVAASMKER
+1736 ELAYVNQVSASMKER
-1751 LSQMKGFVQPIED
+1751 LSQMKSFVQPIED
-1764 FGSAVGQALAT
+1764 FGAAVGQALAT
-1775 MKNDAKSANEAIKS
+1775 MKDDAKSANEAIKS

-1799 KMALDDVSKQMW
+1799 KMALDDVNKQMW

-1819 NRAKEKAVPD
+1819 KNANDKAKPD
-1829 IAVARQSAEKAAAN
+1829 IKTARMASAKAASN
-1843 GELSFS
+1843 GELNIPS
-1849 ADLGTPSNPMYVHVV
+1849 DLGTAANPIHAIIDVMPLG
-1864 NGQPVDA
+1864 NLGLEDK
-1871 NGNPVAAPLTPTGD
+1871 NGNPT
-1885 VVSNP
+1885 
-1890 DGSKG
+1890 G
-1895 VPPSPGTTKDFS
+1895 VPYAESEDHKNVKPVSTEHSPSGKTG
-1907 QMTYNPASGQDQSSV
+1907 NAPASPTTAVSPTTTNV
-1922 MFKDTASQAGS
+1922 ASQTGEAAAS
-1933 SVADV
+1933 V
-1938 ATGKSSLG
+1938 ATGQSSFG
-1946 EAAVGMAGGA
+1946 EAAAGMAGSVIGA
-1956 LGTIM
+1956 IM

-1969 SRREKSEQR
+1969 SRREKREQR

-1983 AKKHQKELTKEAK
+1983 AKKHQKELTKETK
-1996 KGVNEREKINKK
+1996 KGVKERETINKK

-2040 ASLNTNFKLKKDN
+2040 TALNTNFQLKKNN
-2053 DKKVVEQSKD
+2053 DQQVVEQSKN
-2063 TANAENTFSIVG
+2063 TAQAENTFSIVG
-2075 AVGKCFEYLGPIA
+2075 AVGKCFEFLGPIA

-2112 GGNKNKNNSSS
+2112 GGGKNKSNNSSS
-2123 GPNTKLVSGMLT
+2123 KNTKLVSGMLT

-2154 YWAREQDKPKSGVN
+2154 YWAKEQDKPKSGVN

>member
-16 QPIEVLNQMHSAAEK
+16 QPIEVLKQMQSAAEK

-37 QVQQKMKGMSPKDD
+37 QVQQQMKGMSPKDD
-51 AYKQLNGSLKKL
+51 AYKQLNGTLKEL

-75 KDIEATQRLQAAV
+75 KDIEATQRLQSAV
-88 DNLASTSL
+88 ENLASTSL

-101 ALGDGKRQIE
+101 AMSDGKRQIE

-121 NTIRSLM
+121 NTLRSLM

-161 KAIAQ
+161 KAISQ
-166 QQELMAVTR
+166 QQELMATTR

-227 GDLSKYSSSDVQT
+227 GDLSKYSSSEVQT

-279 TKEVKQ
+279 SKEVKQ

-297 NIGGHTEQEVREAI
+297 DIGGHTEQEVREAI
-311 NALKL
+311 NALRL

-325 NQWNAYAADIEKA
+325 SQWNAYAADIEKA
-338 ETELGKLT
+338 ETELGKMT
-346 GRVKEAKQGLS
+346 GRIKEAKQGLS
-357 MNDVESRMQNL
+357 MNDVENRMQNL
-368 NAQSER
+368 NAQSEQ

-380 DYLQKAKAELNPY
+380 DYLQKAKAELTPY
-393 TQQWKNLATQI
+393 TQQWKDVATQI
-404 DAVKN
+404 DTVKQ
-409 RMADVQASSPYVR
+409 RMGDVQANTPYLR
-422 NYESAQF
+422 NEQAAQY
-429 IARNDRKDWGNGN
+429 IAHNDRINFESGKTYDI
-442 TFDVT
+442 T

-473 QEIQEAL
+473 QQIQEAL
-480 GLIEQRMNALDG
+480 GLIEQRMNAIDG

-578 SELKKAYKQ
+578 VELKKAYKQ

-600 EFTDKRKDFEAL
+600 EFTDKRKDLEAL

-617 KVTVSAHKQGGA
+617 KVTVSVHKQRSA
-629 WQTALKNLTAYVGL
+629 WQTAMKNLTAYVGL
-643 FGAFNMIK
+643 FQAFGMIK
-651 SKLTDVLKLNFQ
+651 NLITSVVKKNFEYSASLTDI
-663 YSDSLANVRKVSNL
+663 RKVSGLTEDQVKSL
-677 SMDSVNDLSRML
+677 STEL
-689 AKVDSRTSLEGLT
+689 AKIDTRTSVDALA
-702 QLAYVGSRMGMG
+702 QLAYQGAKLGVG
-714 KYGAEGLAEFAQ
+714 KYGVDGMAQ
-726 ASDRVNVALK
+726 FVRAADKINVAIG
-736 EDLGD
+736 E
-741 DAMLTL
+741 
-747 SKFVETMGEV
+747 EMGEEALPALLKMTEV
-757 EKHGGNISS
+757 MGLIPKMGLEKSIEATGS
-766 AFDAVSSSIFKLA
+766 AMFKLA
-779 STSTANG
+779 STSTATSND
-786 NNILEFAK
+786 IVEFAK
-794 RLTGL
+794 RCTG
-799 SKVSHITS
+799 VARTAGITTD
-807 YQLLGLASASDSLM
+807 QLLALGSAFSAQMAS
-821 LMPEVASTAF
+821 PEVAATAMSKF
-831 GKLISSLWT
+831 IVALQKNHNL
-840 NYHEIEKMLGMQEDS
+840 IEKNLSIPAGTINSMYTAGHAMDAIVL
-855 LKGMM
+855 
-860 EKGQTMEALV
+860 
-870 TILENVSD
+870 ILEKMKAKGNMNALGD
-878 KNLNSMD
+878 I
-885 AYFKEFGSDG
+885 FKDVGGDG
-895 QRLKQVVV
+895 QRLISSMV
-903 TMAQN
+903 TMAKN
-908 VGVLKSHLQESSEAY
+908 VDMLKDHLYESQEAFE
-923 EDATA
+923 EATA
-928 VQKEYAIQQET
+928 VGKEYDMQQMSAIGI
-939 AQALLERANN
+939 LERANN
-949 MWSKAF
+949 LWEKAF
-955 VNPEGI
+955 VNPDGVDMVKNMAI
-961 DVMKEIAK
+961 
-969 AWYDFSKT
+969 AWYDLSEMLMNSPIYKGM
-977 LTQSTPF
+977 LVNSL
-984 MVSVKILLW
+984 K
-993 GIKTS
+993 
-998 FEALLAILPGLVL
+998 LLALAIQGVIYLMPGIINGLVAMGVWKTFMFFVKL
-1011 YLGTRGLVWAFSKL
+1011 KDALIAAKAAQEAFNIAAAKNIYLA
-1025 IPLMTGISGSGIV
+1025 
-1038 SFFYLLTLAVTGNSA
+1038 A
-1053 AVRLLKIRWKELNL
+1053 AVALSSLISWIWSAVEAYDAEAEAQEEATR
-1067 AMKANVIGLAISLVA
+1067 KANAWRDTIVQAQTDASILIRKLDNYKRILEDTNISQENRNRTIG
-1082 ELGVWIYSLVKKTDD
+1082 
-1097 ATESVDRFNKSLDGV
+1097 RFNKDFHTYITNLGIEIKNVNDLKKNYSALATEIRKASFYRSREKALQEGLEGNRQQILNAGTELQKALDVLPGGNNVNVADIQSLIDAGYGYGRIYNKIV
-1112 QKKAN
+1112 QMTAPSRKKSIFKGGRLVEVEKSQVDQAN
-1117 QAQGELDAYYNAIR
+1117 EAKFRAAALKKVKGKLVYLYNSTHRYNNKSNEIYDAYERAGLDRNYQPFPDEDLGGLTNTATDKDALKQERLRRQKERQDRLAQEKAWRDELKQKQTEAEAIMDNFNHYYER
-1131 NAKKGSKEYSAAMKV
+1131 QINEKIAQAIKLGMNEEERKFFIQPLLVNQNKGARQLRLAIAGKMNSWDNFKLNVMPQDMIEKADETGVNLSKDLLSDVQGVNVDALRSRLDDLGSSLNIPFNSILAEVFEKST
-1146 YNDKFGQYF
+1146 
-1155 KNLKKENGAVLD
+1155 KNEREILD
-1167 LAESYRQASRAIQAK
+1167 LI
-1182 IYLESMQED
+1182 
-1191 RDKYLKP
+1191 
-1198 RAGWALDRL
+1198 
-1207 GEYGKVAPA
+1207 
-1216 GFGTSVLKGFE
+1216 
-1227 EDNRSKSMSYIIGT
+1227 
-1241 LAKRFGSKH
+1241 
-1250 AAAVLASIK
+1250 
-1259 RGDKEATT
+1259 
-1267 RTAIYNNSMA
+1267 
-1277 GGYTTEV
+1277 V
-1284 KQKMAPEDQQL
+1284 KQKEARRKD
-1295 FYALRY
+1295 ALE
-1301 ILQARS
+1301 
-1307 AHNTE
+1307 H
-1312 KKINKKYAPVQGEM
+1312 
-1326 TDYVNSL
+1326 DYVGVVKQNMYDSF
-1333 SNDGETLGGGTSSGG
+1333 NTRGYANPNETEL
-1348 TGTGHH
+1348 
-1354 DTKDDKLRK
+1354 L
-1363 QEQQAQT
+1363 
-1370 RANAL
+1370 N
-1375 VSNIKAFYEEQK
+1375 KADFDK
-1387 RKYLEWVTTMNA
+1387 RKANIIAMFEKAREEITKVYAA
-1399 DGEKVSEGQQQQML
+1399 DVSTKEGRGL
-1413 DYIDTRMSTAL
+1413 L
-1424 GKAKQSIAT
+1424 
-1433 NSAEWEKFLQ
+1433 
-1443 DMPEKDMMVETDE
+1443 
-1456 TSKDLIEA
+1456 
-1464 MKGSNIKELHDL
+1464 MKTLFGDDPDGMAARIKEVLGEDASEWKTFYL
-1476 FEKLSGDLSKEN
+1476 KLLQYSDEY
-1488 HQTLSENLGALL
+1488 T
-1500 DQIFANGSKELRE
+1500 
-1513 AAEKLLAQQ
+1513 AAEKKKYDDAKRYTDYLWDTNP
-1522 REIQKILNENDY
+1522 RNQKI
-1534 TGAVN
+1534 
-1539 RDTRS
+1539 
-1544 NFDKLGFLK
+1544 
-1553 PAKDVRADSESGL
+1553 
-1566 QQMNESF
+1566 Q
-1573 DALTTKARTSVAEL
+1573 
-1587 YKLNPASDT
+1587 
-1596 FKSDFLEYLSVA
+1596 
-1608 NEGFDFSTLNVQKL
+1608 
-1622 KALYYEL
+1622 
-1629 IKYTESYTEA
+1629 
-1639 EKRQYDK
+1639 
-1646 AKKIIDFDW
+1646 
-1655 SKKARN
+1655 N
-1661 KEVQDRIKLIEAQ
+1661 KIKLIESEK
-1674 QKMYGKQ
+1674 KMYGKQ

-1701 MKARMQAAEDYYAFV
+1701 MKARMQAAEDYYLFV
-1716 KLNTDNQ
+1716 KQNTDNQ

-1736 ELAYMSQVAASMKER
+1736 ELAYVNQVAASMKER
-1751 LSQMKGFVQPIED
+1751 LSQMKSFVQPIED
-1764 FGSAVGQALAT
+1764 FGAAVGQALAT

-1789 ALKSMLESWG
+1789 ALKSMLESWS
-1799 KMALDDVSKQMW
+1799 KMALDDVNKQMW

-1819 NRAKEKAVPD
+1819 KKAEADAQPAIKSARESSERAAK
-1829 IAVARQSAEKAAAN
+1829 N
-1843 GELSFS
+1843 GELGFS

-1895 VPPSPGTTKDFS
+1895 VPPASTKDFS
-1907 QMTYNPASGQDQSSV
+1907 KMTYNPASGQDRSSV
-1922 MFKDTASQAGS
+1922 VFKDTASQAGN

-1938 ATGKSSLG
+1938 ATGQSSFS
-1946 EAAVGMAGGA
+1946 EAAAGMAGSV

-1969 SRREKSEQR
+1969 SQREKREQR

-1996 KGVNEREKINKK
+1996 KGVKERETINKK

-2021 KAQVKTEELKQNT
+2021 KAQVKTEQIKQST
-2034 TNAIVD
+2034 TTAIVD
-2040 ASLNTNFKLKKDN
+2040 TALNTNFQLKKKN
-2053 DKKVVEQSKD
+2053 DQQVTEQSKD
-2063 TANAENTFSIVG
+2063 TANAELTFSIVG

-2154 YWAREQDKPKSGVN
+2154 YWAREQDKPQGGVN

-2230 DEGNLAEALGNLSSG
+2230 DEGNIAEALGNISSG

>member
-1 MAKQTT
+1 MATPKKTQIVITANASVAKKVLDELAQRT
-7 EAIITLNGK
+7 DAIK
-16 QPIEVLNQMHSAAEK
+16 
-31 IKAEME
+31 
-37 QVQQKMKGMSPKDD
+37 QKM
-51 AYKQLNGSLKKL
+51 
-63 KGQYDLLSSAQV
+63 
-75 KDIEATQRLQAAV
+75 AA
-88 DNLASTSL
+88 
-96 KNLRK
+96 
-101 ALGDGKRQIE
+101 
-111 GLSEAELEQA
+111 
-121 NTIRSLM
+121 
-128 KTVGDQVRLLEGKF
+128 
-142 VKIRE
+142 
-147 GLASIGTQSDQWLG
+147 
-161 KAIAQ
+161 
-166 QQELMAVTR
+166 
-175 RGTKEY
+175 
-181 KEQEQVMQM
+181 
-190 LTAEQN
+190 
-196 KRNAAIAAEATAR
+196 
-209 RQAQFKQQVASS
+209 
-221 RQMLSS
+221 
-227 GDLSKYSSSDVQT
+227 
-240 SINTLKQAQSQA
+240 
-252 AMGGSEWQRL
+252 
-262 AAEIKKA
+262 
-269 EDELDRLLGK
+269 
-279 TKEVKQ
+279 
-285 QMSEGDA
+285 
-292 RSILG
+292 
-297 NIGGHTEQEVREAI
+297 
-311 NALKL
+311 
-316 LQSTVNVGG
+316 
-325 NQWNAYAADIEKA
+325 
-338 ETELGKLT
+338 
-346 GRVKEAKQGLS
+346 
-357 MNDVESRMQNL
+357 
-368 NAQSER
+368 
-374 SLKEML
+374 
-380 DYLQKAKAELNPY
+380 
-393 TQQWKNLATQI
+393 
-404 DAVKN
+404 
-409 RMADVQASSPYVR
+409 
-422 NYESAQF
+422 
-429 IARNDRKDWGNGN
+429 
-442 TFDVT
+442 
-447 RKDLQ
+447 
-452 WSKEFLQKQL
+452 L
-462 DVTPVADTAKI
+462 DVTTEKGRREFNKLNKELVSYNSAISQNITDEERVKHAIDNLSTTSLRKLRTAL
-473 QEIQEAL
+473 AS
-480 GLIEQRMNALDG
+480 
-492 AAKKSAMS
+492 AKK
-500 TEKLNEVLGNIKTAS
+500 VLGTTF
-515 LEELRDASAELK
+515 
-527 RQLNGLAPSS
+527 
-537 NAAKQ
+537 
-542 IKKHMQ
+542 Q
-548 DLDREI
+548 DDP
-554 KQVEDDMVDVND
+554 N
-566 VIARS
+566 
-571 KNGKASI
+571 
-578 SELKKAYKQ
+578 LKKKQ
-587 LEDELNHLATGSK
+587 QDVKTLQAQIDKLSGS
-600 EFTDKRKDFEAL
+600 
-612 RDKIE
+612 
-617 KVTVSAHKQGGA
+617 VHKQGGA
-629 WQTALKNLTAYVGL
+629 WSTAMKNLTAYVGL

-807 YQLLGLASASDSLM
+807 DQLLGLASASDSLM

-840 NYHEIEKMLGMQEDS
+840 NYHDIEKMLGMQEDS

-860 EKGQTMEALV
+860 EKGQTMQALV
-870 TILENVSD
+870 TVLEHVSN

-908 VGVLKSHLQESSEAY
+908 VDVLKSHLKESSEAY

-984 MVSVKILLW
+984 MESVKILLW
-993 GIKTS
+993 GIKVS
-998 FEALLAILPGLVL
+998 FESLLAILPGLVL

-1025 IPLMTGISGSGIV
+1025 IPLMVGVSGSGIV
-1038 SFFYLLTLAVTGNSA
+1038 GFFYLLTLAVTGNAA
-1053 AVRLLKIRWKELNL
+1053 AVRLLKIQWRELSL

-1082 ELGVWIYSLVKKTDD
+1082 ELGVWVYSLVKKTDD
-1097 ATESVDRFNKSLDGV
+1097 ATESVDRFNSSLEGV
-1112 QKKAN
+1112 KKNAN

-1131 NAKKGSKEYSAAMKV
+1131 NAKKGSKEYSAAMKI

-1191 RDKYLKP
+1191 RNKYLKP

-1207 GEYGKVAPA
+1207 GEYEKVAPA

-1227 EDNRSKSMSYIIGT
+1227 EDNSSKSMSYIIGT

-1277 GGYTTEV
+1277 GGYTTEA
-1284 KQKMAPEDQQL
+1284 KQKMAPEDQRL

-1301 ILQARS
+1301 IMQARS
-1307 AHNTE
+1307 ARHTDRQI
-1312 KKINKKYAPVQGEM
+1312 INKYAPVQGEI

-1333 SNDGETLGGGTSSGG
+1333 SDGDETLVPGYKKK
-1348 TGTGHH
+1348 HNK
-1354 DTKDDKLRK
+1354 KDDKLRK
-1363 QEQQAQT
+1363 QEQSAKA

-1375 VSNIKAFYEEQK
+1375 VSNITAFYEEQK

-1413 DYIDTRMSTAL
+1413 DYIDTRKSTAL
-1424 GKAKQSIAT
+1424 GKAKQSIAK
-1433 NSAEWEKFLQ
+1433 NSDEWEKFLQ
-1443 DMPEKDMMVETDE
+1443 EMPIKDMMVKTDE

-1544 NFDKLGFLK
+1544 NFDKLGFLQH
-1553 PAKDVRADSESGL
+1553 AKGLRADSSSGL
-1566 QQMNESF
+1566 QQMSESF
-1573 DALTTKARTSVAEL
+1573 DALTTKARASVTEL

-1608 NEGFDFSTLNVQKL
+1608 NEGFDFSALNVQKL

-1639 EKRQYDK
+1639 EKQQYDK

-1661 KEVQDRIKLIEAQ
+1661 KEVQDRIKLIETQ

-1681 STFKS
+1681 STFGS
-1686 NLGLSDIKDD
+1686 NLGLTDIKND

-1716 KLNTDNQ
+1716 KQNTNNQ
-1723 KLRDEAERARQEA
+1723 KLREEAERARYEA
-1736 ELAYMSQVAASMKER
+1736 ELAYVNQVAASMKER
-1751 LSQMKGFVQPIED
+1751 LSQMKSFVQPIED
-1764 FGSAVGQALAT
+1764 FGAAVGQALAT
-1775 MKNDAKSANEAIKS
+1775 MKDDAKSANEAIKS
-1789 ALKSMLESWG
+1789 ALKSMLESWS
-1799 KMALDDVSKQMW
+1799 KMALDDVNKQMW

-1819 NRAKEKAVPD
+1819 KNANDKAKPD
-1829 IAVARQSAEKAAAN
+1829 IKAARMASAKAASN
-1843 GELSFS
+1843 GELNIPS
-1849 ADLGTPSNPMYVHVV
+1849 DLGTAANPIHAIIDVMPLG
-1864 NGQPVDA
+1864 NLGLEDK
-1871 NGNPVAAPLTPTGD
+1871 NGNPT
-1885 VVSNP
+1885 
-1890 DGSKG
+1890 G
-1895 VPPSPGTTKDFS
+1895 VPYAESEDHKNVKPVSTEHSPSEKTG
-1907 QMTYNPASGQDQSSV
+1907 NAPASSTTAVSPAATNV
-1922 MFKDTASQAGS
+1922 ASQ
-1933 SVADV
+1933 
-1938 ATGKSSLG
+1938 TG
-1946 EAAVGMAGGA
+1946 EAAASVAIGQSSFGEAAAGMAGSVIGA
-1956 LGTIM
+1956 IM

-1969 SRREKSEQR
+1969 SRREKREQR

-1983 AKKHQKELTKEAK
+1983 AKKHQKELTKETK
-1996 KGVNEREKINKK
+1996 QGVKERETINKK

-2040 ASLNTNFKLKKDN
+2040 TALNTNFQLKKNN
-2053 DKKVVEQSKD
+2053 DQQVVEQSKN
-2063 TANAENTFSIVG
+2063 TAQAENTFSIVG
-2075 AVGKCFEYLGPIA
+2075 AVGKCFEFLGPIA

-2112 GGNKNKNNSSS
+2112 GGGKNKSNKSSS
-2123 GPNTKLVSGMLT
+2123 KNTKLVSGMLT

-2154 YWAREQDKPKSGVN
+2154 YWAKEQDKPKSGVN

>member
-1 MAKQTT
+1 MATPKKTQIVITANAAVAKKVMDELAQRT
-7 EAIITLNGK
+7 DAIK
-16 QPIEVLNQMHSAAEK
+16 
-31 IKAEME
+31 
-37 QVQQKMKGMSPKDD
+37 QKMAALDVTTKQGQREFKKLEKELVSYNSAISQNITDEERVKHAIDNLSTTSLRKLRTALASAKKVLGTTFQDD
-51 AYKQLNGSLKKL
+51 PNLKK
-63 KGQYDLLSSAQV
+63 KQQDV
-75 KDIEATQRLQAAV
+75 KTLQA
-88 DNLASTSL
+88 
-96 KNLRK
+96 
-101 ALGDGKRQIE
+101 QI
-111 GLSEAELEQA
+111 
-121 NTIRSLM
+121 
-128 KTVGDQVRLLEGKF
+128 D
-142 VKIRE
+142 
-147 GLASIGTQSDQWLG
+147 
-161 KAIAQ
+161 
-166 QQELMAVTR
+166 
-175 RGTKEY
+175 
-181 KEQEQVMQM
+181 
-190 LTAEQN
+190 
-196 KRNAAIAAEATAR
+196 
-209 RQAQFKQQVASS
+209 
-221 RQMLSS
+221 
-227 GDLSKYSSSDVQT
+227 
-240 SINTLKQAQSQA
+240 
-252 AMGGSEWQRL
+252 
-262 AAEIKKA
+262 
-269 EDELDRLLGK
+269 
-279 TKEVKQ
+279 
-285 QMSEGDA
+285 
-292 RSILG
+292 
-297 NIGGHTEQEVREAI
+297 
-311 NALKL
+311 
-316 LQSTVNVGG
+316 
-325 NQWNAYAADIEKA
+325 
-338 ETELGKLT
+338 KLT
-346 GRVKEAKQGLS
+346 GSV
-357 MNDVESRMQNL
+357 
-368 NAQSER
+368 
-374 SLKEML
+374 
-380 DYLQKAKAELNPY
+380 
-393 TQQWKNLATQI
+393 
-404 DAVKN
+404 
-409 RMADVQASSPYVR
+409 
-422 NYESAQF
+422 
-429 IARNDRKDWGNGN
+429 
-442 TFDVT
+442 
-447 RKDLQ
+447 
-452 WSKEFLQKQL
+452 
-462 DVTPVADTAKI
+462 
-473 QEIQEAL
+473 
-480 GLIEQRMNALDG
+480 
-492 AAKKSAMS
+492 
-500 TEKLNEVLGNIKTAS
+500 
-515 LEELRDASAELK
+515 
-527 RQLNGLAPSS
+527 
-537 NAAKQ
+537 
-542 IKKHMQ
+542 
-548 DLDREI
+548 
-554 KQVEDDMVDVND
+554 
-566 VIARS
+566 
-571 KNGKASI
+571 
-578 SELKKAYKQ
+578 
-587 LEDELNHLATGSK
+587 
-600 EFTDKRKDFEAL
+600 
-612 RDKIE
+612 
-617 KVTVSAHKQGGA
+617 HKQSGA
-629 WQTALKNLTAYVGL
+629 WGTALKNLTAYVGL

-786 NNILEFAK
+786 NSILEFAR

-799 SKVSHITS
+799 AKVSHITS
-807 YQLLGLASASDSLM
+807 DQLLGLASASDSLM

-831 GKLISSLWT
+831 GKLISSLWR
-840 NYHEIEKMLGMQEDS
+840 NYHDIEKMLGMQEDS

-860 EKGQTMEALV
+860 EKGQTMQALV
-870 TILENVSD
+870 TVLEHVSN

-908 VGVLKSHLQESSEAY
+908 VDVLKSHLKESSEAY

-984 MVSVKILLW
+984 MESVKILLW
-993 GIKTS
+993 GIKVS
-998 FEALLAILPGLVL
+998 FESLLAILPGLVL

-1025 IPLMTGISGSGIV
+1025 IPLMVGVSGSGIV
-1038 SFFYLLTLAVTGNSA
+1038 GFFYLLTLAVTGNAA
-1053 AVRLLKIRWKELNL
+1053 AVRLLKIQWRELSL
-1067 AMKANVIGLAISLVA
+1067 AMKANVIGLVISLVA
-1082 ELGVWIYSLVKKTDD
+1082 ELGVWVYSLVKKTDD
-1097 ATESVDRFNKSLDGV
+1097 ATESVDRFNSSLEGV
-1112 QKKAN
+1112 KKNAN

-1131 NAKKGSKEYSAAMKV
+1131 NAKKGSKEYSAAMKA

-1155 KNLKKENGAVLD
+1155 KNLKKENGVVLD
-1167 LAESYRQASRAIQAK
+1167 LAESYRQATRAIQAK
-1182 IYLESMQED
+1182 IYVESMQED
-1191 RDKYLKP
+1191 RNKYLKP
-1198 RAGWALDRL
+1198 RLGWKLDRL

-1216 GFGTSVLKGFE
+1216 GFGADVLKAFE
-1227 EDNRSKSMSYIIGT
+1227 EDYRNNSVDRVKKALAQKLGVKDPSLVWRAIKSGVTRLPKKILNGNYSWFGKSPKTIKPT
-1241 LAKRFGSKH
+1241 LA
-1250 AAAVLASIK
+1250 
-1259 RGDKEATT
+1259 E
-1267 RTAIYNNSMA
+1267 
-1277 GGYTTEV
+1277 E
-1284 KQKMAPEDQQL
+1284 QL
-1295 FYALRY
+1295 FYAMRY
-1301 ILQARS
+1301 VLQARS
-1307 AHNTE
+1307 ARKTDFR
-1312 KKINKKYAPVQGEM
+1312 IIKKYDPMKDDM
-1326 TDYVNSL
+1326 TDYINSL
-1333 SNDGETLGGGTSSGG
+1333 SDGDETLGGGTSGGG
-1348 TGTGHH
+1348 TGHHNTH

-1363 QEQQAQT
+1363 QEQQAKT

-1424 GKAKQSIAT
+1424 GKAKQSIAK

-1443 DMPEKDMMVETDE
+1443 EIPIKDMMVETDE

-1544 NFDKLGFLK
+1544 NFDKLGFLQ
-1553 PAKDVRADSESGL
+1553 PAKGLRADSSSGL
-1566 QQMNESF
+1566 QQMSESF
-1573 DALTTKARTSVAEL
+1573 DALTTKARASVTEL

-1608 NEGFDFSTLNVQKL
+1608 NEGFDFSALNVQKL

-1639 EKRQYDK
+1639 EKQQYDK

-1661 KEVQDRIKLIEAQ
+1661 KEVQDRIKLIETQ

-1681 STFKS
+1681 STFGS
-1686 NLGLSDIKDD
+1686 NLGLTDIKND

-1701 MKARMQAAEDYYAFV
+1701 MKARMQAAEDYYFFV
-1716 KLNTDNQ
+1716 KQNTDNQ
-1723 KLRDEAERARQEA
+1723 KLREEAEHARYEA
-1736 ELAYMSQVAASMKER
+1736 ELAYVNQVSASMKER
-1751 LSQMKGFVQPIED
+1751 LSQMKSFVQPIED
-1764 FGSAVGQALAT
+1764 FGAAVGQALAT
-1775 MKNDAKSANEAIKS
+1775 MKDDAKSANEAIKS

-1799 KMALDDVSKQMW
+1799 KMALDDVNKQMW

-1819 NRAKEKAVPD
+1819 KNANDKAKPD
-1829 IAVARQSAEKAAAN
+1829 IKTARMASAKAASN
-1843 GELSFS
+1843 GELNIPS
-1849 ADLGTPSNPMYVHVV
+1849 DLGTAANPIHAIIDVMPLG
-1864 NGQPVDA
+1864 NLGLEDK
-1871 NGNPVAAPLTPTGD
+1871 NGNPTGIPYAESED
-1885 VVSNP
+1885 HKNVKPVSTEH
-1890 DGSKG
+1890 S
-1895 VPPSPGTTKDFS
+1895 PSGKTG
-1907 QMTYNPASGQDQSSV
+1907 NAPASPTTAVSPTTTNV
-1922 MFKDTASQAGS
+1922 ASQTGEAAAS
-1933 SVADV
+1933 V
-1938 ATGKSSLG
+1938 ATGQSSFG
-1946 EAAVGMAGGA
+1946 EAAAGMAGSVIGA
-1956 LGTIM
+1956 IM

-1969 SRREKSEQR
+1969 SRREKREQR

-1983 AKKHQKELTKEAK
+1983 AKKHQKELTKETK
-1996 KGVNEREKINKK
+1996 KGVKERETINKK

-2040 ASLNTNFKLKKDN
+2040 TALNTNFQLKKNN
-2053 DKKVVEQSKD
+2053 DQQVVEQSKN
-2063 TANAENTFSIVG
+2063 TAQAENTFSIVG
-2075 AVGKCFEYLGPIA
+2075 AVGKCFEFLGPIA

-2112 GGNKNKNNSSS
+2112 GGGKNKSNNSSS
-2123 GPNTKLVSGMLT
+2123 KNTKLVSGMLT

-2154 YWAREQDKPKSGVN
+2154 YWAKEQDKPKSGVN

>member
-1 MAKQTT
+1 MATPKKTQIVITANAT
-7 EAIITLNGK
+7 VAKKVMDELAQRTDAIK
-16 QPIEVLNQMHSAAEK
+16 
-31 IKAEME
+31 
-37 QVQQKMKGMSPKDD
+37 QKMAALDVTTKQGQREFKKLEKELVSYNSAISQNITNEERVKHAIDNLSTTSLRKLRTALVAAKKVLGTTFEDD
-51 AYKQLNGSLKKL
+51 PNLKK
-63 KGQYDLLSSAQV
+63 KQQDV
-75 KDIEATQRLQAAV
+75 KTLQA
-88 DNLASTSL
+88 
-96 KNLRK
+96 
-101 ALGDGKRQIE
+101 QI
-111 GLSEAELEQA
+111 
-121 NTIRSLM
+121 
-128 KTVGDQVRLLEGKF
+128 D
-142 VKIRE
+142 
-147 GLASIGTQSDQWLG
+147 
-161 KAIAQ
+161 
-166 QQELMAVTR
+166 
-175 RGTKEY
+175 
-181 KEQEQVMQM
+181 
-190 LTAEQN
+190 
-196 KRNAAIAAEATAR
+196 
-209 RQAQFKQQVASS
+209 
-221 RQMLSS
+221 
-227 GDLSKYSSSDVQT
+227 
-240 SINTLKQAQSQA
+240 
-252 AMGGSEWQRL
+252 
-262 AAEIKKA
+262 
-269 EDELDRLLGK
+269 
-279 TKEVKQ
+279 
-285 QMSEGDA
+285 
-292 RSILG
+292 
-297 NIGGHTEQEVREAI
+297 
-311 NALKL
+311 
-316 LQSTVNVGG
+316 
-325 NQWNAYAADIEKA
+325 
-338 ETELGKLT
+338 KLT
-346 GRVKEAKQGLS
+346 GSV
-357 MNDVESRMQNL
+357 
-368 NAQSER
+368 
-374 SLKEML
+374 
-380 DYLQKAKAELNPY
+380 
-393 TQQWKNLATQI
+393 
-404 DAVKN
+404 
-409 RMADVQASSPYVR
+409 
-422 NYESAQF
+422 
-429 IARNDRKDWGNGN
+429 
-442 TFDVT
+442 
-447 RKDLQ
+447 
-452 WSKEFLQKQL
+452 
-462 DVTPVADTAKI
+462 
-473 QEIQEAL
+473 
-480 GLIEQRMNALDG
+480 
-492 AAKKSAMS
+492 
-500 TEKLNEVLGNIKTAS
+500 
-515 LEELRDASAELK
+515 
-527 RQLNGLAPSS
+527 
-537 NAAKQ
+537 
-542 IKKHMQ
+542 
-548 DLDREI
+548 
-554 KQVEDDMVDVND
+554 
-566 VIARS
+566 
-571 KNGKASI
+571 
-578 SELKKAYKQ
+578 
-587 LEDELNHLATGSK
+587 
-600 EFTDKRKDFEAL
+600 
-612 RDKIE
+612 
-617 KVTVSAHKQGGA
+617 HKQGGA
-629 WQTALKNLTAYVGL
+629 WQTALNNLTAYVGL

-807 YQLLGLASASDSLM
+807 DQLLGLASASDSLM

-840 NYHEIEKMLGMQEDS
+840 NYHDIEKMLGMQEDS

-860 EKGQTMEALV
+860 EKGQTMQALV
-870 TILENVSD
+870 TVLENVSD

-949 MWSKAF
+949 LWSKAF

-993 GIKTS
+993 GIKVS
-998 FEALLAILPGLVL
+998 FESLLAILPGLVL

-1025 IPLMTGISGSGIV
+1025 IPLMAGVSGSGIV
-1038 SFFYLLTLAVTGNSA
+1038 SFFYLLTLAVTGNAA
-1053 AVRLLKIRWKELNL
+1053 AVRLLKIQWRRLSL
-1067 AMKANVIGLAISLVA
+1067 AMKANAIGLVISLVA

-1112 QKKAN
+1112 QEKAN

-1131 NAKKGSKEYSAAMKV
+1131 NAKKGSKEYSAAMKI

-1155 KNLKKENGAVLD
+1155 KNLKKENGVVLD

-1191 RDKYLKP
+1191 RNKYLKP

-1227 EDNRSKSMSYIIGT
+1227 EDNSSKSMSYIIGT

-1284 KQKMAPEDQQL
+1284 KQKMAPEDQRL

-1301 ILQARS
+1301 IMQARS
-1307 AHNTE
+1307 ARHTDRQI
-1312 KKINKKYAPVQGEM
+1312 INKYAPVQGEI

-1333 SNDGETLGGGTSSGG
+1333 SDGDETLVP
-1348 TGTGHH
+1348 GHKKKH
-1354 DTKDDKLRK
+1354 NKKDDKLRK
-1363 QEQQAQT
+1363 QEQSAKA

-1399 DGEKVSEGQQQQML
+1399 DGEKVSDGQQQQML

-1424 GKAKQSIAT
+1424 GKAKQSIAK
-1433 NSAEWEKFLQ
+1433 NSDEWEKFLQ
-1443 DMPEKDMMVETDE
+1443 EMPIKDMMVKTDE

-1522 REIQKILNENDY
+1522 REIQKILNENNY

-1553 PAKDVRADSESGL
+1553 PAKGLRADSSSGL

-1573 DALTTKARTSVAEL
+1573 DALTTKARASVTEL

-1608 NEGFDFSTLNVQKL
+1608 NEGFDFSALNVQKL

-1639 EKRQYDK
+1639 EKQQYDK

-1661 KEVQDRIKLIEAQ
+1661 KEVQDRIKLIETQ

-1696 PEIAL
+1696 PEISL

-1716 KLNTDNQ
+1716 KQNTDNQ
-1723 KLRDEAERARQEA
+1723 KLQEEAERARQEA
-1736 ELAYMSQVAASMKER
+1736 ELAYANQVVALMKDR
-1751 LSQMKGFVQPIED
+1751 LSQMKSFVQPIED
-1764 FGSAVGQALAT
+1764 FGAAVGQALST
-1775 MKNDAKSANEAIKS
+1775 MKNDAKSANEAIKN

-1799 KMALDDVSKQMW
+1799 KMALDDVNKQMW

-1819 NRAKEKAVPD
+1819 NRAKEKAKPD
-1829 IAVARQSAEKAAAN
+1829 IAAARQSSEKAAAN

-1849 ADLGTPSNPMYVHVV
+1849 VDYSSTLGTESNPAHVFIAGGVGLDSLGANNPEGKIEAFDPMTHDYSKETPKELRSTDAQYGNGPSNKHA
-1864 NGQPVDA
+1864 DTA
-1871 NGNPVAAPLTPTGD
+1871 TD
-1885 VVSNP
+1885 V
-1890 DGSKG
+1890 
-1895 VPPSPGTTKDFS
+1895 
-1907 QMTYNPASGQDQSSV
+1907 
-1922 MFKDTASQAGS
+1922 ASQAGS

-1938 ATGKSSLG
+1938 ATGKSSFS
-1946 EAAVGMAGGA
+1946 EAAAGMAGSA

-1969 SRREKSEQR
+1969 SRREKREQR

-1983 AKKHQKELTKEAK
+1983 AKKHQKELTKETK
-1996 KGVNEREKINKK
+1996 QGIKERETINKK

-2040 ASLNTNFKLKKDN
+2040 TALNTNFQLKKNN
-2053 DKKVVEQSKD
+2053 DQQVVEQSEN
-2063 TANAENTFSIVG
+2063 TAQAENTFSIVG
-2075 AVGKCFEYLGPIA
+2075 AVGKCFEFLGPIA

-2112 GGNKNKNNSSS
+2112 GGGKNKSNNSSS
-2123 GPNTKLVSGMLT
+2123 KNTKLVSGMLT

-2145 PFVGDNGEI
+2145 PFVGNNGEI
-2154 YWAREQDKPKSGVN
+2154 YWAREQDKPQSGVN

-2225 ARRAF
+2225 ARWTF
-2230 DEGNLAEALGNLSSG
+2230 DAGNLVESLGNLSLG

-2304 S
+2304 SKSQAYIKAS

>member
-1 MAKQTT
+1 MATSKKTQIVITANASVAKKVMDELAQRT
-7 EAIITLNGK
+7 DAIK
-16 QPIEVLNQMHSAAEK
+16 
-31 IKAEME
+31 
-37 QVQQKMKGMSPKDD
+37 QKMAALDVTTKKGRQEFNKLKKELD
-51 AYKQLNGSLKKL
+51 AYN
-63 KGQYDLLSSAQV
+63 SAISQNITDEERV
-75 KDIEATQRLQAAV
+75 KHAL
-88 DNLASTSL
+88 DNLSTTSL
-96 KNLRK
+96 RKLRIALASAKK
-101 ALGDGKRQIE
+101 ALGDTFQNDPNLKKKQ
-111 GLSEAELEQA
+111 QDV
-121 NTIRSLM
+121 
-128 KTVGDQVRLLEGKF
+128 KTL
-142 VKIRE
+142 
-147 GLASIGTQSDQWLG
+147 
-161 KAIAQ
+161 
-166 QQELMAVTR
+166 
-175 RGTKEY
+175 
-181 KEQEQVMQM
+181 
-190 LTAEQN
+190 
-196 KRNAAIAAEATAR
+196 
-209 RQAQFKQQVASS
+209 QAQI
-221 RQMLSS
+221 
-227 GDLSKYSSSDVQT
+227 D
-240 SINTLKQAQSQA
+240 
-252 AMGGSEWQRL
+252 
-262 AAEIKKA
+262 
-269 EDELDRLLGK
+269 
-279 TKEVKQ
+279 
-285 QMSEGDA
+285 
-292 RSILG
+292 
-297 NIGGHTEQEVREAI
+297 
-311 NALKL
+311 
-316 LQSTVNVGG
+316 
-325 NQWNAYAADIEKA
+325 
-338 ETELGKLT
+338 KLT
-346 GRVKEAKQGLS
+346 GSV
-357 MNDVESRMQNL
+357 
-368 NAQSER
+368 
-374 SLKEML
+374 
-380 DYLQKAKAELNPY
+380 
-393 TQQWKNLATQI
+393 
-404 DAVKN
+404 
-409 RMADVQASSPYVR
+409 
-422 NYESAQF
+422 
-429 IARNDRKDWGNGN
+429 
-442 TFDVT
+442 
-447 RKDLQ
+447 
-452 WSKEFLQKQL
+452 
-462 DVTPVADTAKI
+462 
-473 QEIQEAL
+473 
-480 GLIEQRMNALDG
+480 
-492 AAKKSAMS
+492 
-500 TEKLNEVLGNIKTAS
+500 
-515 LEELRDASAELK
+515 
-527 RQLNGLAPSS
+527 
-537 NAAKQ
+537 
-542 IKKHMQ
+542 
-548 DLDREI
+548 
-554 KQVEDDMVDVND
+554 
-566 VIARS
+566 
-571 KNGKASI
+571 
-578 SELKKAYKQ
+578 
-587 LEDELNHLATGSK
+587 
-600 EFTDKRKDFEAL
+600 
-612 RDKIE
+612 
-617 KVTVSAHKQGGA
+617 HKQGGA
-629 WQTALKNLTAYVGL
+629 WQTALKNLTSYVGL

-807 YQLLGLASASDSLM
+807 DQLLGLASASDSLM

-840 NYHEIEKMLGMQEDS
+840 NYHDIEKMLGMQEDS

-860 EKGQTMEALV
+860 EKGQTMQALV
-870 TILENVSD
+870 TVLEHVSN

-908 VGVLKSHLQESSEAY
+908 VDVLKSHLKESSEAY

-977 LTQSTPF
+977 LTQSMPF
-984 MVSVKILLW
+984 MGSVKILLW

-1025 IPLMTGISGSGIV
+1025 IPLMAGVSGSGIV
-1038 SFFYLLTLAVTGNSA
+1038 SFFYLLTLAVNGNAA
-1053 AVRLLKIRWKELNL
+1053 AVRLLKIQWRGLSL
-1067 AMKANVIGLAISLVA
+1067 AMKANVIGLVISLVA
-1082 ELGVWIYSLVKKTDD
+1082 ELGVWVYSLVKKTDD
-1097 ATESVDRFNKSLDGV
+1097 ATESVDRFNSSLEGV
-1112 QKKAN
+1112 KKNAN

-1131 NAKKGSKEYSAAMKV
+1131 NAKKGSKEYSAAMKI

-1191 RDKYLKP
+1191 RNKYLKP

-1207 GEYGKVAPA
+1207 GEYEKVAPA

-1227 EDNRSKSMSYIIGT
+1227 EDNSSKSMSYIIGT
-1241 LAKRFGSKH
+1241 LARRFGSKN
-1250 AAAVLASIK
+1250 AAAVLSSIK
-1259 RGDKEATT
+1259 RGDKEATLINY
-1267 RTAIYNNSMA
+1267 RSSANPHSGVVFNW
-1277 GGYTTEV
+1277 

-1301 ILQARS
+1301 VMQARS
-1307 AHNTE
+1307 ARHTE
-1312 KKINKKYAPVQGEM
+1312 NQINNKYLPVRDEI
-1326 TDYVNSL
+1326 TDYVKSL
-1333 SNDGETLGGGTSSGG
+1333 SDGDETLGGGTSGGG
-1348 TGTGHH
+1348 TGHHNTH

-1363 QEQQAQT
+1363 QEQQAKT

-1424 GKAKQSIAT
+1424 GKAKQSIAK

-1443 DMPEKDMMVETDE
+1443 EIPIKDMMVETDE

-1553 PAKDVRADSESGL
+1553 PAKDVRADSETGL
-1566 QQMNESF
+1566 QQMNKSF
-1573 DALTTKARTSVAEL
+1573 DALTTKARTSVTEL
-1587 YKLNPASDT
+1587 YRLNPASDT

-1608 NEGFDFSTLNVQKL
+1608 NEGFDFSALNVQKL

-1661 KEVQDRIKLIEAQ
+1661 KEVQDRIKLIETQ

-1701 MKARMQAAEDYYAFV
+1701 MKARMQAAEDYYLFV
-1716 KLNTDNQ
+1716 KQNTDNQ
-1723 KLRDEAERARQEA
+1723 KLREEAEHARYEA
-1736 ELAYMSQVAASMKER
+1736 ELAYVNQVAASMKER
-1751 LSQMKGFVQPIED
+1751 LSQMKSFVQPIED
-1764 FGSAVGQALAT
+1764 FGAAVGQALAT
-1775 MKNDAKSANEAIKS
+1775 MKDDAKSANEAIKS
-1789 ALKSMLESWG
+1789 ALKSMLESWS
-1799 KMALDDVSKQMW
+1799 KMALDDVNKQMW

-1819 NRAKEKAVPD
+1819 KKAEADAQPAIKSARESSERAAK
-1829 IAVARQSAEKAAAN
+1829 N
-1843 GELSFS
+1843 GELGFS

-1895 VPPSPGTTKDFS
+1895 VPPASTNDFS
-1907 QMTYNPASGQDQSSV
+1907 KMTYNPASGQDRSSV
-1922 MFKDTASQAGS
+1922 VFKDTASQAGS

-1938 ATGKSSLG
+1938 ATGQSSFS
-1946 EAAVGMAGGA
+1946 EAAAGMAGSV

-1961 NTDFGSKQ
+1961 NTDFGSNQ
-1969 SRREKSEQR
+1969 SRREKREQR

-1983 AKKHQKELTKEAK
+1983 AKKHQRELTKEAK
-1996 KGVNEREKINKK
+1996 KGVKEREKINKK
-2008 GNKEITKSTEEES
+2008 GSKEITESTEEES
-2021 KAQVKTEELKQNT
+2021 KAQVKTEELKQKT

-2040 ASLNTNFKLKKDN
+2040 TSLNKNFQLKKEN
-2053 DKKVVEQSKD
+2053 DKKVVEQSKN
-2063 TANAENTFSIVG
+2063 TASAENTFSIVG

-2154 YWAREQDKPKSGVN
+2154 YWAREQDKPQGGVN

-2217 ANYSGRNA
+2217 ANYSGRSA

-2230 DEGNLAEALGNLSSG
+2230 DEGNIAEALGNLSSG

>member
-1 MAKQTT
+1 MATSKKTQIVITANAAVAKKVMDELAQRT
-7 EAIITLNGK
+7 DAIK
-16 QPIEVLNQMHSAAEK
+16 
-31 IKAEME
+31 
-37 QVQQKMKGMSPKDD
+37 QKM
-51 AYKQLNGSLKKL
+51 
-63 KGQYDLLSSAQV
+63 
-75 KDIEATQRLQAAV
+75 AA
-88 DNLASTSL
+88 
-96 KNLRK
+96 
-101 ALGDGKRQIE
+101 
-111 GLSEAELEQA
+111 
-121 NTIRSLM
+121 
-128 KTVGDQVRLLEGKF
+128 
-142 VKIRE
+142 
-147 GLASIGTQSDQWLG
+147 
-161 KAIAQ
+161 
-166 QQELMAVTR
+166 
-175 RGTKEY
+175 
-181 KEQEQVMQM
+181 
-190 LTAEQN
+190 
-196 KRNAAIAAEATAR
+196 
-209 RQAQFKQQVASS
+209 
-221 RQMLSS
+221 
-227 GDLSKYSSSDVQT
+227 
-240 SINTLKQAQSQA
+240 
-252 AMGGSEWQRL
+252 
-262 AAEIKKA
+262 
-269 EDELDRLLGK
+269 
-279 TKEVKQ
+279 
-285 QMSEGDA
+285 
-292 RSILG
+292 
-297 NIGGHTEQEVREAI
+297 
-311 NALKL
+311 
-316 LQSTVNVGG
+316 
-325 NQWNAYAADIEKA
+325 
-338 ETELGKLT
+338 
-346 GRVKEAKQGLS
+346 
-357 MNDVESRMQNL
+357 
-368 NAQSER
+368 
-374 SLKEML
+374 
-380 DYLQKAKAELNPY
+380 
-393 TQQWKNLATQI
+393 
-404 DAVKN
+404 
-409 RMADVQASSPYVR
+409 
-422 NYESAQF
+422 
-429 IARNDRKDWGNGN
+429 
-442 TFDVT
+442 
-447 RKDLQ
+447 
-452 WSKEFLQKQL
+452 L
-462 DVTPVADTAKI
+462 DVTTKKGRQEFNKLKKELVSYNSAISQNITDEERVKHAIDNLSTTSLRKLRTAL
-473 QEIQEAL
+473 AS
-480 GLIEQRMNALDG
+480 
-492 AAKKSAMS
+492 AKK
-500 TEKLNEVLGNIKTAS
+500 VLGTTF
-515 LEELRDASAELK
+515 
-527 RQLNGLAPSS
+527 
-537 NAAKQ
+537 
-542 IKKHMQ
+542 Q
-548 DLDREI
+548 DDP
-554 KQVEDDMVDVND
+554 N
-566 VIARS
+566 
-571 KNGKASI
+571 
-578 SELKKAYKQ
+578 LKKKQ
-587 LEDELNHLATGSK
+587 QDVKTLQAQIDKLSGS
-600 EFTDKRKDFEAL
+600 
-612 RDKIE
+612 
-617 KVTVSAHKQGGA
+617 VHKQGGA

-677 SMDSVNDLSRML
+677 SMDSVNELSRML

-807 YQLLGLASASDSLM
+807 DQLLGLASASDSLM

-840 NYHEIEKMLGMQEDS
+840 NYHDIEKMLGMQEDS

-860 EKGQTMEALV
+860 EKGQTMQALV
-870 TILENVSD
+870 TVLENVSN

-908 VGVLKSHLQESSEAY
+908 VDVLKSHLKESSEAY

-928 VQKEYAIQQET
+928 VQKEYSIQQET

-984 MVSVKILLW
+984 MESVKILLW
-993 GIKTS
+993 GIKVS
-998 FEALLAILPGLVL
+998 FESLLAILPGLVL
-1011 YLGTRGLVWAFSKL
+1011 YLGTRGLVWAFSQL
-1025 IPLMTGISGSGIV
+1025 IPLMAGVSGSGIV
-1038 SFFYLLTLAVTGNSA
+1038 SFFYLLTLAVTGNA
-1053 AVRLLKIRWKELNL
+1053 AAIRLLKIQWRELSL

-1082 ELGVWIYSLVKKTDD
+1082 ELGVWVYSLVKKTDD
-1097 ATESVDRFNKSLDGV
+1097 ATESVDRFNSSLEGV
-1112 QKKAN
+1112 KKNAN

-1155 KNLKKENGAVLD
+1155 KNLRKENGAVLD

-1191 RDKYLKP
+1191 RNKYLKP

-1207 GEYGKVAPA
+1207 GEYEKVAPA

-1227 EDNRSKSMSYIIGT
+1227 EDNSSKSMSYIIGT

-1277 GGYTTEV
+1277 GGYTTEA
-1284 KQKMAPEDQQL
+1284 KQKMAPEDQRL

-1301 ILQARS
+1301 IMQARS
-1307 AHNTE
+1307 ARHTDRQI
-1312 KKINKKYAPVQGEM
+1312 INKYAPVQGEI

-1333 SNDGETLGGGTSSGG
+1333 SDGDETLGGGTSGGG
-1348 TGTGHH
+1348 TGHHNTH

-1363 QEQQAQT
+1363 QEQQAKT

-1413 DYIDTRMSTAL
+1413 DHIDTRMSTAL
-1424 GKAKQSIAT
+1424 GKAKQSIAK

-1443 DMPEKDMMVETDE
+1443 EIPIKDMMVETDE

-1553 PAKDVRADSESGL
+1553 PAKDVRADSETGL
-1566 QQMNESF
+1566 QQMNKSF
-1573 DALTTKARTSVAEL
+1573 DALTTKARSTVTEL
-1587 YKLNPASDT
+1587 YRLTPASDT

-1608 NEGFDFSTLNVQKL
+1608 NEGFDFSALNVQKL

-1661 KEVQDRIKLIEAQ
+1661 KEVQDRIKLIETQ

-1716 KLNTDNQ
+1716 KQNTDNQ
-1723 KLRDEAERARQEA
+1723 KLQEEAEHARYEA
-1736 ELAYMSQVAASMKER
+1736 ELAYVNQVAASMKER
-1751 LSQMKGFVQPIED
+1751 LSQMKSFVQPIED
-1764 FGSAVGQALAT
+1764 FGAAVGQALAT

-1789 ALKSMLESWG
+1789 ALKSMLESWS
-1799 KMALDDVSKQMW
+1799 KMAFDDVNKQMW

-1819 NRAKEKAVPD
+1819 KKAEADAQPAIKSARESSERAAK
-1829 IAVARQSAEKAAAN
+1829 N
-1843 GELSFS
+1843 GELGLS

-1895 VPPSPGTTKDFS
+1895 VPPASTKDFS
-1907 QMTYNPASGQDQSSV
+1907 KMTYNPASGQDRSSV
-1922 MFKDTASQAGS
+1922 VFKDTASQAGS

-1938 ATGKSSLG
+1938 ATGKSSFG
-1946 EAAVGMAGGA
+1946 EAAAGMAGSV

-1969 SRREKSEQR
+1969 SRREKREQR

-1996 KGVNEREKINKK
+1996 NGVKEREKLNKK

-2021 KAQVKTEELKQNT
+2021 KAQVKTEQIKQNT
-2034 TNAIVD
+2034 TTAIVD
-2040 ASLNTNFKLKKDN
+2040 TAFNTNFQLKKKN
-2053 DKKVVEQSKD
+2053 DQQVIEQSKD
-2063 TANAENTFSIVG
+2063 TANAELTFSIVG

-2154 YWAREQDKPKSGVN
+2154 YWAKEQDKPKSGVN

-2245 ASATDGLIADSRAAN
+2245 ASVTDGLIADSRAAN

>member
-1 MAKQTT
+1 MATPKKTQIVITANAAVAKKVMDELAQRT
-7 EAIITLNGK
+7 DAIK
-16 QPIEVLNQMHSAAEK
+16 
-31 IKAEME
+31 
-37 QVQQKMKGMSPKDD
+37 QKMAALDVTT
-51 AYKQLNGSLKKL
+51 KQGQREFKKL
-63 KGQYDLLSSAQV
+63 EKELVSYNSAISQNITDEERV
-75 KDIEATQRLQAAV
+75 KHAI
-88 DNLASTSL
+88 DNLSSTSL
-96 KNLRK
+96 RKLRT
-101 ALGDGKRQIE
+101 A
-111 GLSEAELEQA
+111 
-121 NTIRSLM
+121 
-128 KTVGDQVRLLEGKF
+128 
-142 VKIRE
+142 
-147 GLASIGTQSDQWLG
+147 LASAKKVLGTTFQDDPNL
-161 KAIAQ
+161 KKKQ
-166 QQELMAVTR
+166 QDVKTL
-175 RGTKEY
+175 
-181 KEQEQVMQM
+181 
-190 LTAEQN
+190 
-196 KRNAAIAAEATAR
+196 
-209 RQAQFKQQVASS
+209 QAQI
-221 RQMLSS
+221 
-227 GDLSKYSSSDVQT
+227 D
-240 SINTLKQAQSQA
+240 
-252 AMGGSEWQRL
+252 
-262 AAEIKKA
+262 
-269 EDELDRLLGK
+269 
-279 TKEVKQ
+279 
-285 QMSEGDA
+285 
-292 RSILG
+292 
-297 NIGGHTEQEVREAI
+297 
-311 NALKL
+311 
-316 LQSTVNVGG
+316 
-325 NQWNAYAADIEKA
+325 
-338 ETELGKLT
+338 KLT
-346 GRVKEAKQGLS
+346 GSV
-357 MNDVESRMQNL
+357 
-368 NAQSER
+368 
-374 SLKEML
+374 
-380 DYLQKAKAELNPY
+380 
-393 TQQWKNLATQI
+393 
-404 DAVKN
+404 
-409 RMADVQASSPYVR
+409 
-422 NYESAQF
+422 
-429 IARNDRKDWGNGN
+429 
-442 TFDVT
+442 
-447 RKDLQ
+447 
-452 WSKEFLQKQL
+452 
-462 DVTPVADTAKI
+462 
-473 QEIQEAL
+473 
-480 GLIEQRMNALDG
+480 
-492 AAKKSAMS
+492 
-500 TEKLNEVLGNIKTAS
+500 
-515 LEELRDASAELK
+515 
-527 RQLNGLAPSS
+527 
-537 NAAKQ
+537 
-542 IKKHMQ
+542 
-548 DLDREI
+548 
-554 KQVEDDMVDVND
+554 
-566 VIARS
+566 
-571 KNGKASI
+571 
-578 SELKKAYKQ
+578 
-587 LEDELNHLATGSK
+587 
-600 EFTDKRKDFEAL
+600 
-612 RDKIE
+612 
-617 KVTVSAHKQGGA
+617 HKQGGA
-629 WQTALKNLTAYVGL
+629 WSTAMKNLTAYVGL

-807 YQLLGLASASDSLM
+807 DQLLGLASASDSLM

-840 NYHEIEKMLGMQEDS
+840 NYHDIEKMLGMQEDS

-860 EKGQTMEALV
+860 EKGQTMQALV
-870 TILENVSD
+870 TVLEHVSN

-908 VGVLKSHLQESSEAY
+908 VDVLKSHLQESSEAY

-955 VNPEGI
+955 VNPDGI
-961 DVMKEIAK
+961 DVVKEIAK

-977 LTQSTPF
+977 LTQSMPF
-984 MVSVKILLW
+984 MGSVKILLW
-993 GIKTS
+993 EIKTS
-998 FEALLAILPGLVL
+998 FGALLTILPGLVF

-1025 IPLMTGISGSGIV
+1025 IPLMVGVSGSGIV
-1038 SFFYLLTLAVTGNSA
+1038 GFFYLLTLAVTGNAA
-1053 AVRLLKIRWKELNL
+1053 AVRLLKIQWRELSL
-1067 AMKANVIGLAISLVA
+1067 AMKANVIGFAISLVA
-1082 ELGVWIYSLVKKTDD
+1082 ELGVWVYSLVKKTDD
-1097 ATESVDRFNKSLDGV
+1097 ATESVDRFNSSLEGV
-1112 QKKAN
+1112 KKNAN

-1131 NAKKGSKEYSAAMKV
+1131 NAKKGSKEYSAAMKI

-1191 RDKYLKP
+1191 RNKYLKP

-1207 GEYGKVAPA
+1207 GEYEKVAPA

-1227 EDNRSKSMSYIIGT
+1227 EDNSSKSMSYIIGT

-1277 GGYTTEV
+1277 GGYTTEA
-1284 KQKMAPEDQQL
+1284 KQKMAPEDQRL

-1301 ILQARS
+1301 IMQARS
-1307 AHNTE
+1307 ARHTDRQI
-1312 KKINKKYAPVQGEM
+1312 INKYAPVQGEI

-1333 SNDGETLGGGTSSGG
+1333 SDGDETLVPD
-1348 TGTGHH
+1348 HKKKH
-1354 DTKDDKLRK
+1354 NKKDDKLRK
-1363 QEQQAQT
+1363 QEQSAKA

-1399 DGEKVSEGQQQQML
+1399 DGEKVSDGQQQQML

-1424 GKAKQSIAT
+1424 GKAKQSIAK
-1433 NSAEWEKFLQ
+1433 NSDEWEKFLQ
-1443 DMPEKDMMVETDE
+1443 EMPIKDMMVKTDE

-1544 NFDKLGFLK
+1544 NFDKLGFLQ
-1553 PAKDVRADSESGL
+1553 PAKGLRADSSSGL
-1566 QQMNESF
+1566 QQMSESF
-1573 DALTTKARTSVAEL
+1573 DALTTKARASVTEL

-1608 NEGFDFSTLNVQKL
+1608 NEGFDFSALNVQKL

-1639 EKRQYDK
+1639 EKQQYDK

-1661 KEVQDRIKLIEAQ
+1661 KEVQDRIKLIEMQ

-1681 STFKS
+1681 STFGS
-1686 NLGLSDIKDD
+1686 NLGLTNIKND

-1716 KLNTDNQ
+1716 KQNTNNQ
-1723 KLRDEAERARQEA
+1723 KLREEAERARYEA
-1736 ELAYMSQVAASMKER
+1736 ELAYVNQVAASMKER
-1751 LSQMKGFVQPIED
+1751 LSQMKSFVQPIED
-1764 FGSAVGQALAT
+1764 FGAAVGQALAT
-1775 MKNDAKSANEAIKS
+1775 MKDDAKSANEAIKS
-1789 ALKSMLESWG
+1789 ALKSMLESWS
-1799 KMALDDVSKQMW
+1799 KMALDDVNKQMW

-1819 NRAKEKAVPD
+1819 KNANDKAKPD
-1829 IAVARQSAEKAAAN
+1829 IKAARMASAKAASN
-1843 GELSFS
+1843 GELNIPS
-1849 ADLGTPSNPMYVHVV
+1849 DLGTAANPIHAIIDVMPLG
-1864 NGQPVDA
+1864 NLGLEDK
-1871 NGNPVAAPLTPTGD
+1871 NGNPT
-1885 VVSNP
+1885 
-1890 DGSKG
+1890 G
-1895 VPPSPGTTKDFS
+1895 VPYAESEDRKNVKPVSTEHSPSGKTG
-1907 QMTYNPASGQDQSSV
+1907 NAPASPTTAV
-1922 MFKDTASQAGS
+1922 LPTTTNVASQTGEAAAS
-1933 SVADV
+1933 V
-1938 ATGKSSLG
+1938 ATGQYSFG
-1946 EAAVGMAGGA
+1946 EAAAGMAGSVIGA
-1956 LGTIM
+1956 IM

-1969 SRREKSEQR
+1969 SRREKREQR

-1983 AKKHQKELTKEAK
+1983 AKKHQKELTKETK
-1996 KGVNEREKINKK
+1996 QGVKERETINKK

-2040 ASLNTNFKLKKDN
+2040 TALNTNFQLKKNN
-2053 DKKVVEQSKD
+2053 DQQVVEQSKN
-2063 TANAENTFSIVG
+2063 TAKAENTFSIVG
-2075 AVGKCFEYLGPIA
+2075 AVGKCFEFLGPIA

-2112 GGNKNKNNSSS
+2112 GGGKNKSNNSSS
-2123 GPNTKLVSGMLT
+2123 KNTKLVSGMLT

-2154 YWAREQDKPKSGVN
+2154 YWAKEQYKPKSGVN

>member
-1 MAKQTT
+1 MATSKKTQIVITANASVAKKVMDELAQRT
-7 EAIITLNGK
+7 DAIK
-16 QPIEVLNQMHSAAEK
+16 
-31 IKAEME
+31 
-37 QVQQKMKGMSPKDD
+37 QKMAALDVTTKKGRQEFNKLKKELD
-51 AYKQLNGSLKKL
+51 AYN
-63 KGQYDLLSSAQV
+63 SAISQNITDEERV
-75 KDIEATQRLQAAV
+75 KHAL
-88 DNLASTSL
+88 DNLSTTSL
-96 KNLRK
+96 RKLRIALASAKK
-101 ALGDGKRQIE
+101 ALGDTFQNDPNLKKKQ
-111 GLSEAELEQA
+111 QDV
-121 NTIRSLM
+121 
-128 KTVGDQVRLLEGKF
+128 KTL
-142 VKIRE
+142 
-147 GLASIGTQSDQWLG
+147 
-161 KAIAQ
+161 
-166 QQELMAVTR
+166 
-175 RGTKEY
+175 
-181 KEQEQVMQM
+181 
-190 LTAEQN
+190 
-196 KRNAAIAAEATAR
+196 
-209 RQAQFKQQVASS
+209 QAQI
-221 RQMLSS
+221 
-227 GDLSKYSSSDVQT
+227 D
-240 SINTLKQAQSQA
+240 
-252 AMGGSEWQRL
+252 
-262 AAEIKKA
+262 
-269 EDELDRLLGK
+269 
-279 TKEVKQ
+279 
-285 QMSEGDA
+285 
-292 RSILG
+292 
-297 NIGGHTEQEVREAI
+297 
-311 NALKL
+311 
-316 LQSTVNVGG
+316 
-325 NQWNAYAADIEKA
+325 
-338 ETELGKLT
+338 KLT
-346 GRVKEAKQGLS
+346 GSV
-357 MNDVESRMQNL
+357 
-368 NAQSER
+368 
-374 SLKEML
+374 
-380 DYLQKAKAELNPY
+380 
-393 TQQWKNLATQI
+393 
-404 DAVKN
+404 
-409 RMADVQASSPYVR
+409 
-422 NYESAQF
+422 
-429 IARNDRKDWGNGN
+429 
-442 TFDVT
+442 
-447 RKDLQ
+447 
-452 WSKEFLQKQL
+452 
-462 DVTPVADTAKI
+462 
-473 QEIQEAL
+473 
-480 GLIEQRMNALDG
+480 
-492 AAKKSAMS
+492 
-500 TEKLNEVLGNIKTAS
+500 
-515 LEELRDASAELK
+515 
-527 RQLNGLAPSS
+527 
-537 NAAKQ
+537 
-542 IKKHMQ
+542 
-548 DLDREI
+548 
-554 KQVEDDMVDVND
+554 
-566 VIARS
+566 
-571 KNGKASI
+571 
-578 SELKKAYKQ
+578 
-587 LEDELNHLATGSK
+587 
-600 EFTDKRKDFEAL
+600 
-612 RDKIE
+612 
-617 KVTVSAHKQGGA
+617 HKQGGA

-786 NNILEFAK
+786 NSILEFAR

-799 SKVSHITS
+799 AKVSHITS
-807 YQLLGLASASDSLM
+807 DQLLGLASASDSLM

-840 NYHEIEKMLGMQEDS
+840 NYHDIEKMLGMQEDS

-860 EKGQTMEALV
+860 EKGQTMQALV
-870 TILENVSD
+870 TVLEHVSN

-908 VGVLKSHLQESSEAY
+908 VDVLKLHLKESSEAY

-984 MVSVKILLW
+984 MESVKILLW
-993 GIKTS
+993 GIKVS
-998 FEALLAILPGLVL
+998 FESLLAILPGLVL
-1011 YLGTRGLVWAFSKL
+1011 YLGTRGLVRAFSRL
-1025 IPLMTGISGSGIV
+1025 IPLMVGVSGSGIV
-1038 SFFYLLTLAVTGNSA
+1038 GFFYLLTLAVTGNAA
-1053 AVRLLKIRWKELNL
+1053 AVRLLKIQWRELSL

-1082 ELGVWIYSLVKKTDD
+1082 ELGVWVYSLVKKTDD
-1097 ATESVDRFNKSLDGV
+1097 ATESVDRFNSSLEGV
-1112 QKKAN
+1112 KKNAN

-1131 NAKKGSKEYSAAMKV
+1131 NAKKGSKEYSAAMKI

-1191 RDKYLKP
+1191 RNKYLKP

-1207 GEYGKVAPA
+1207 GEYEKVAPA

-1227 EDNRSKSMSYIIGT
+1227 EDNSSKSMSYIIGT

-1277 GGYTTEV
+1277 GGYTTEA
-1284 KQKMAPEDQQL
+1284 KQKMAPEDQRL

-1301 ILQARS
+1301 IMQARS
-1307 AHNTE
+1307 ARHTDRQI
-1312 KKINKKYAPVQGEM
+1312 INKYAPVRGEI

-1333 SNDGETLGGGTSSGG
+1333 SDGDETLVPD
-1348 TGTGHH
+1348 HKKKH
-1354 DTKDDKLRK
+1354 NKKDDKLRK
-1363 QEQQAQT
+1363 QEQSAKA

-1424 GKAKQSIAT
+1424 GKAKQSIAK

-1443 DMPEKDMMVETDE
+1443 EIPIKDMMVETDE

-1513 AAEKLLAQQ
+1513 AAEKFLAQQ

-1544 NFDKLGFLK
+1544 NFDKLGFLQ
-1553 PAKDVRADSESGL
+1553 PAKGLRADSSSGL
-1566 QQMNESF
+1566 QQMSESF
-1573 DALTTKARTSVAEL
+1573 DALTTKARASVTEL

-1608 NEGFDFSTLNVQKL
+1608 NEGFDFSALNVQKL

-1639 EKRQYDK
+1639 EKQQYDK

-1661 KEVQDRIKLIEAQ
+1661 KEVQDRIKLIETQ

-1681 STFKS
+1681 STFGS
-1686 NLGLSDIKDD
+1686 NLGLTDIKND

-1701 MKARMQAAEDYYAFV
+1701 MEARMQAAEDYYFFV
-1716 KLNTDNQ
+1716 KQNTDNQ
-1723 KLRDEAERARQEA
+1723 KLREEAEHARYEA
-1736 ELAYMSQVAASMKER
+1736 ELAYVNQVSASMKER
-1751 LSQMKGFVQPIED
+1751 LSQMKSFVQPIED
-1764 FGSAVGQALAT
+1764 FGAAVGQALAT
-1775 MKNDAKSANEAIKS
+1775 MKDDAKSANEAIKS

-1799 KMALDDVSKQMW
+1799 KMALDDVNKQMW

-1819 NRAKEKAVPD
+1819 KNANDKAKPD
-1829 IAVARQSAEKAAAN
+1829 IKAARMASAKAASN
-1843 GELSFS
+1843 GELNIPS
-1849 ADLGTPSNPMYVHVV
+1849 DLGTAANPIHAIIDVMPLG
-1864 NGQPVDA
+1864 NLGLEDK
-1871 NGNPVAAPLTPTGD
+1871 NGNPT
-1885 VVSNP
+1885 
-1890 DGSKG
+1890 G
-1895 VPPSPGTTKDFS
+1895 VPYAESEDHKNVKPVSTEHSPSGKTG
-1907 QMTYNPASGQDQSSV
+1907 NAPASPTTAVSPTTTNV
-1922 MFKDTASQAGS
+1922 ASQTGEAAAS
-1933 SVADV
+1933 V
-1938 ATGKSSLG
+1938 ATGQSSFG
-1946 EAAVGMAGGA
+1946 EAAAGMAGSVIGA
-1956 LGTIM
+1956 IM

-1969 SRREKSEQR
+1969 SRREKREQR

-1996 KGVNEREKINKK
+1996 KGVKERETINKK

-2040 ASLNTNFKLKKDN
+2040 TALNTNFQLKKNN
-2053 DKKVVEQSKD
+2053 DQQVVEQSKN
-2063 TANAENTFSIVG
+2063 TAQAENTFSIVG
-2075 AVGKCFEYLGPIA
+2075 AVGKCFEFLGPIA

-2112 GGNKNKNNSSS
+2112 GGGKNKSNKSSS
-2123 GPNTKLVSGMLT
+2123 KNTKLVSGMLT

-2154 YWAREQDKPKSGVN
+2154 YWAKEQDKPKNGVN

>member
-1 MAKQTT
+1 MATSKKTQIVITANAAVAKKVMDELAQRT
-7 EAIITLNGK
+7 DAIK
-16 QPIEVLNQMHSAAEK
+16 
-31 IKAEME
+31 
-37 QVQQKMKGMSPKDD
+37 QKM
-51 AYKQLNGSLKKL
+51 
-63 KGQYDLLSSAQV
+63 
-75 KDIEATQRLQAAV
+75 AA
-88 DNLASTSL
+88 
-96 KNLRK
+96 
-101 ALGDGKRQIE
+101 
-111 GLSEAELEQA
+111 
-121 NTIRSLM
+121 
-128 KTVGDQVRLLEGKF
+128 
-142 VKIRE
+142 
-147 GLASIGTQSDQWLG
+147 
-161 KAIAQ
+161 
-166 QQELMAVTR
+166 
-175 RGTKEY
+175 
-181 KEQEQVMQM
+181 
-190 LTAEQN
+190 
-196 KRNAAIAAEATAR
+196 
-209 RQAQFKQQVASS
+209 
-221 RQMLSS
+221 
-227 GDLSKYSSSDVQT
+227 
-240 SINTLKQAQSQA
+240 
-252 AMGGSEWQRL
+252 
-262 AAEIKKA
+262 
-269 EDELDRLLGK
+269 
-279 TKEVKQ
+279 
-285 QMSEGDA
+285 
-292 RSILG
+292 
-297 NIGGHTEQEVREAI
+297 
-311 NALKL
+311 
-316 LQSTVNVGG
+316 
-325 NQWNAYAADIEKA
+325 
-338 ETELGKLT
+338 
-346 GRVKEAKQGLS
+346 
-357 MNDVESRMQNL
+357 
-368 NAQSER
+368 
-374 SLKEML
+374 
-380 DYLQKAKAELNPY
+380 
-393 TQQWKNLATQI
+393 
-404 DAVKN
+404 
-409 RMADVQASSPYVR
+409 
-422 NYESAQF
+422 
-429 IARNDRKDWGNGN
+429 
-442 TFDVT
+442 
-447 RKDLQ
+447 
-452 WSKEFLQKQL
+452 L
-462 DVTPVADTAKI
+462 DVTTAKGRREFNKLKKELVSYNSAI
-473 QEIQEAL
+473 SQNITDEERVKHAIDNLSTTSLRKLRTAL
-480 GLIEQRMNALDG
+480 AS
-492 AAKKSAMS
+492 AKK
-500 TEKLNEVLGNIKTAS
+500 VLGTTF
-515 LEELRDASAELK
+515 
-527 RQLNGLAPSS
+527 
-537 NAAKQ
+537 
-542 IKKHMQ
+542 Q
-548 DLDREI
+548 DDP
-554 KQVEDDMVDVND
+554 N
-566 VIARS
+566 
-571 KNGKASI
+571 
-578 SELKKAYKQ
+578 LKKKQ
-587 LEDELNHLATGSK
+587 QDVKTLQAQIDKLSGS
-600 EFTDKRKDFEAL
+600 
-612 RDKIE
+612 
-617 KVTVSAHKQGGA
+617 VHKQGGA
-629 WQTALKNLTAYVGL
+629 WSTAMKNLTAYVGL

-807 YQLLGLASASDSLM
+807 DQLLGLASASDSLM

-840 NYHEIEKMLGMQEDS
+840 NYHDIEKMLGMQEDS

-860 EKGQTMEALV
+860 EKGQTMQALV
-870 TILENVSD
+870 TVLEHVSN

-908 VGVLKSHLQESSEAY
+908 VDVLKSHLQESSEAY

-955 VNPEGI
+955 VNPDGI
-961 DVMKEIAK
+961 DVVKEIAK

-977 LTQSTPF
+977 LTQSMPF
-984 MVSVKILLW
+984 MGSVKILLW
-993 GIKTS
+993 EIKTS
-998 FEALLAILPGLVL
+998 FEALLTILPGLVL

-1025 IPLMTGISGSGIV
+1025 IPLMVGVSGSGIV
-1038 SFFYLLTLAVTGNSA
+1038 GFFYLLTLAVTGNAA
-1053 AVRLLKIRWKELNL
+1053 AVRLLKIQWRELSL
-1067 AMKANVIGLAISLVA
+1067 AMKANVIGLVISLVA
-1082 ELGVWIYSLVKKTDD
+1082 ELGVWVYSLVKKTDD
-1097 ATESVDRFNKSLDGV
+1097 ATESVDRFNSSLEDV
-1112 QKKAN
+1112 KKNAT

-1155 KNLKKENGAVLD
+1155 KNLKKENGVVLD
-1167 LAESYRQASRAIQAK
+1167 LAESYRQATRAIQAK
-1182 IYLESMQED
+1182 IYVESMQED
-1191 RDKYLKP
+1191 RNKYLKP
-1198 RAGWALDRL
+1198 RLGWKLDRL

-1216 GFGTSVLKGFE
+1216 GFGADVLKAFE
-1227 EDNRSKSMSYIIGT
+1227 EDYRNNSVDRVKKALAQKLGVKDPSLVWRAIKSGVTSLPKKILNGNYSWFGKSPKTIKPT
-1241 LAKRFGSKH
+1241 LA
-1250 AAAVLASIK
+1250 
-1259 RGDKEATT
+1259 E
-1267 RTAIYNNSMA
+1267 
-1277 GGYTTEV
+1277 E
-1284 KQKMAPEDQQL
+1284 QL
-1295 FYALRY
+1295 FYAMRY
-1301 ILQARS
+1301 VLQARS
-1307 AHNTE
+1307 ARKTDFR
-1312 KKINKKYAPVQGEM
+1312 IIKKYDPMKDDM
-1326 TDYVNSL
+1326 TDYINSL
-1333 SNDGETLGGGTSSGG
+1333 SDGDETLGGGTSGGG
-1348 TGTGHH
+1348 TGHHNTH

-1363 QEQQAQT
+1363 QEQQAKT

-1443 DMPEKDMMVETDE
+1443 ELPIKDMMVETDE

-1544 NFDKLGFLK
+1544 NFDKLGFLQ
-1553 PAKDVRADSESGL
+1553 PAKGLRADSSSGL
-1566 QQMNESF
+1566 QQMSESF
-1573 DALTTKARTSVAEL
+1573 DALTTKARASVTEL

-1596 FKSDFLEYLSVA
+1596 FKSDFLEYVSVA
-1608 NEGFDFSTLNVQKL
+1608 NEGFDFSALNVQKL

-1639 EKRQYDK
+1639 EKQQYDK

-1661 KEVQDRIKLIEAQ
+1661 KEVQDRIKLIETQ

-1681 STFKS
+1681 STFGS
-1686 NLGLSDIKDD
+1686 NLGLTDIKND

-1716 KLNTDNQ
+1716 KQNTNNQ
-1723 KLRDEAERARQEA
+1723 KLREEAERARYEA
-1736 ELAYMSQVAASMKER
+1736 ELAYVNQVAASMKER
-1751 LSQMKGFVQPIED
+1751 LSQMKSFVQPIED
-1764 FGSAVGQALAT
+1764 FGAAVGQALAT
-1775 MKNDAKSANEAIKS
+1775 MKDDAKSANEAIKS
-1789 ALKSMLESWG
+1789 ALKSMLESWS
-1799 KMALDDVSKQMW
+1799 KMALDDVNKQMW

-1819 NRAKEKAVPD
+1819 KNANDKAKPD
-1829 IAVARQSAEKAAAN
+1829 IKAARMASAKAASN
-1843 GELSFS
+1843 GELNIPS
-1849 ADLGTPSNPMYVHVV
+1849 DLGTAANPIHAIIDVMPLG
-1864 NGQPVDA
+1864 NLGLEDK
-1871 NGNPVAAPLTPTGD
+1871 NGNPT
-1885 VVSNP
+1885 
-1890 DGSKG
+1890 G
-1895 VPPSPGTTKDFS
+1895 VPYAESEDHKNVKPVSTEHSPSGKTG
-1907 QMTYNPASGQDQSSV
+1907 NAPASPTTAVSPAATNV
-1922 MFKDTASQAGS
+1922 ASQTGEAAAS
-1933 SVADV
+1933 V
-1938 ATGKSSLG
+1938 ATGQSSFG
-1946 EAAVGMAGGA
+1946 EAAAGMAGSAIGA
-1956 LGTIM
+1956 IM

-1969 SRREKSEQR
+1969 SRREKREQL

-1983 AKKHQKELTKEAK
+1983 AKKHQKELTKETK
-1996 KGVNEREKINKK
+1996 QGVKERETINKK

-2040 ASLNTNFKLKKDN
+2040 TALNTNFQLKKNN
-2053 DKKVVEQSKD
+2053 DQQVVEQSKN
-2063 TANAENTFSIVG
+2063 TAQAENTFSIVG
-2075 AVGKCFEYLGPIA
+2075 AVGKCFEFLGPIA

-2112 GGNKNKNNSSS
+2112 GGGKNKSNNSSS
-2123 GPNTKLVSGMLT
+2123 KNTKLVSGMLT

-2154 YWAREQDKPKSGVN
+2154 YWAKEQDKPKSGVN
-2168 LLTTPTATTINGQ
+2168 LLTMPTATTINGQ

>member
-1 MAKQTT
+1 MATSKKTQIVITANAAVAKKVMDELAQRT
-7 EAIITLNGK
+7 DAIK
-16 QPIEVLNQMHSAAEK
+16 
-31 IKAEME
+31 
-37 QVQQKMKGMSPKDD
+37 QKM
-51 AYKQLNGSLKKL
+51 
-63 KGQYDLLSSAQV
+63 
-75 KDIEATQRLQAAV
+75 AA
-88 DNLASTSL
+88 
-96 KNLRK
+96 
-101 ALGDGKRQIE
+101 
-111 GLSEAELEQA
+111 
-121 NTIRSLM
+121 
-128 KTVGDQVRLLEGKF
+128 
-142 VKIRE
+142 
-147 GLASIGTQSDQWLG
+147 
-161 KAIAQ
+161 
-166 QQELMAVTR
+166 
-175 RGTKEY
+175 
-181 KEQEQVMQM
+181 
-190 LTAEQN
+190 
-196 KRNAAIAAEATAR
+196 
-209 RQAQFKQQVASS
+209 
-221 RQMLSS
+221 
-227 GDLSKYSSSDVQT
+227 
-240 SINTLKQAQSQA
+240 
-252 AMGGSEWQRL
+252 
-262 AAEIKKA
+262 
-269 EDELDRLLGK
+269 
-279 TKEVKQ
+279 
-285 QMSEGDA
+285 
-292 RSILG
+292 
-297 NIGGHTEQEVREAI
+297 
-311 NALKL
+311 
-316 LQSTVNVGG
+316 
-325 NQWNAYAADIEKA
+325 
-338 ETELGKLT
+338 
-346 GRVKEAKQGLS
+346 
-357 MNDVESRMQNL
+357 
-368 NAQSER
+368 
-374 SLKEML
+374 
-380 DYLQKAKAELNPY
+380 
-393 TQQWKNLATQI
+393 
-404 DAVKN
+404 
-409 RMADVQASSPYVR
+409 
-422 NYESAQF
+422 
-429 IARNDRKDWGNGN
+429 
-442 TFDVT
+442 
-447 RKDLQ
+447 
-452 WSKEFLQKQL
+452 L
-462 DVTPVADTAKI
+462 DVTTAKGRREFNKLKKELVSYNSAI
-473 QEIQEAL
+473 SQNITDEERVKHAIDNLSTTSLSKLRTAL
-480 GLIEQRMNALDG
+480 AS
-492 AAKKSAMS
+492 AKKI
-500 TEKLNEVLGNIKTAS
+500 LGTTF
-515 LEELRDASAELK
+515 
-527 RQLNGLAPSS
+527 
-537 NAAKQ
+537 
-542 IKKHMQ
+542 Q
-548 DLDREI
+548 DDP
-554 KQVEDDMVDVND
+554 N
-566 VIARS
+566 
-571 KNGKASI
+571 
-578 SELKKAYKQ
+578 LKKKQ
-587 LEDELNHLATGSK
+587 QDVKTLQAQIDRLTGS
-600 EFTDKRKDFEAL
+600 
-612 RDKIE
+612 
-617 KVTVSAHKQGGA
+617 VHKQGGA

-651 SKLTDVLKLNFQ
+651 TKLTDVLKLNFQ

-786 NNILEFAK
+786 NSILEFAR
-794 RLTGL
+794 RLTGIA
-799 SKVSHITS
+799 KVSHITS
-807 YQLLGLASASDSLM
+807 DQLLGLASASDSLM

-840 NYHEIEKMLGMQEDS
+840 NYHDIEKMLGMQEDS

-860 EKGQTMEALV
+860 EKGQTMQALV
-870 TILENVSD
+870 TVLQNVSD

-908 VGVLKSHLQESSEAY
+908 VDVLKSHLKESSEAY

-928 VQKEYAIQQET
+928 VQKEYSIQQET

-984 MVSVKILLW
+984 MESVKILLW
-993 GIKTS
+993 GIKVS
-998 FEALLAILPGLVL
+998 FESLLAILPGLVL

-1025 IPLMTGISGSGIV
+1025 IPLMVGVSGSGIV
-1038 SFFYLLTLAVTGNSA
+1038 VFFYLLTLAVTGNAS
-1053 AVRLLKIRWKELNL
+1053 AVRLLKIQWRELSL

-1082 ELGVWIYSLVKKTDD
+1082 ELGVWVYSLVKKTDD
-1097 ATESVDRFNKSLDGV
+1097 ATESVDRFNSSLEGV
-1112 QKKAN
+1112 KKNAN

-1191 RDKYLKP
+1191 RNKYLKP

-1207 GEYGKVAPA
+1207 GEYEKVAPA

-1227 EDNRSKSMSYIIGT
+1227 EDNSSKSMSYIIGT

-1277 GGYTTEV
+1277 GGYTTEA
-1284 KQKMAPEDQQL
+1284 KQKMAPEDQRL

-1301 ILQARS
+1301 IMQARS
-1307 AHNTE
+1307 ARHTDRQI
-1312 KKINKKYAPVQGEM
+1312 INKYAPVQGEI

-1333 SNDGETLGGGTSSGG
+1333 SDGDETLVP
-1348 TGTGHH
+1348 GHEKKH
-1354 DTKDDKLRK
+1354 NKKDDKLRK
-1363 QEQQAQT
+1363 QEQSAKA

-1443 DMPEKDMMVETDE
+1443 ELPIKDMMVETDE

-1544 NFDKLGFLK
+1544 NFDKLGFLQ
-1553 PAKDVRADSESGL
+1553 PAKGLRADSSSGL
-1566 QQMNESF
+1566 QQMSESF
-1573 DALTTKARTSVAEL
+1573 DALTTKARASVTEL

-1596 FKSDFLEYLSVA
+1596 FKSDFLEYVSVA
-1608 NEGFDFSTLNVQKL
+1608 NEGFDFSALNVQKL

-1639 EKRQYDK
+1639 EKQQYDK

-1661 KEVQDRIKLIEAQ
+1661 KEVQDRIKLIETQ

-1681 STFKS
+1681 STFGS
-1686 NLGLSDIKDD
+1686 NLGLTDIKND

-1716 KLNTDNQ
+1716 KQNTNNQ
-1723 KLRDEAERARQEA
+1723 KLREEAERARYEA
-1736 ELAYMSQVAASMKER
+1736 ELAYVNQVAASMKER
-1751 LSQMKGFVQPIED
+1751 LSQMKSFVQPIED
-1764 FGSAVGQALAT
+1764 FGAAVGQALAI
-1775 MKNDAKSANEAIKS
+1775 MEDDAKSANEAIKS
-1789 ALKSMLESWG
+1789 ALKSMLESWS
-1799 KMALDDVSKQMW
+1799 KMALDDVNKQMW

-1819 NRAKEKAVPD
+1819 KNANDKAKPD
-1829 IAVARQSAEKAAAN
+1829 IKAARMASAKAASN
-1843 GELSFS
+1843 GELNIPS
-1849 ADLGTPSNPMYVHVV
+1849 DLGTAANPIHAIIDVMPLG
-1864 NGQPVDA
+1864 NLGLEDK
-1871 NGNPVAAPLTPTGD
+1871 NGNPT
-1885 VVSNP
+1885 
-1890 DGSKG
+1890 G
-1895 VPPSPGTTKDFS
+1895 VPYAESEDHKNVKPVSTEHSPSKKTGNAPVSPTTAVS
-1907 QMTYNPASGQDQSSV
+1907 PAATNV
-1922 MFKDTASQAGS
+1922 ASQTGEAAAS
-1933 SVADV
+1933 V
-1938 ATGKSSLG
+1938 ATGQSSLG
-1946 EAAVGMAGGA
+1946 EAAAGMAGSAIGA
-1956 LGTIM
+1956 IM

-1969 SRREKSEQR
+1969 SRREKREQR

-1983 AKKHQKELTKEAK
+1983 AKKHQKELTEETKQ
-1996 KGVNEREKINKK
+1996 GVKERETINKK

-2040 ASLNTNFKLKKDN
+2040 TALNTNFQLKKNN
-2053 DKKVVEQSKD
+2053 DQQVVEQSKN
-2063 TANAENTFSIVG
+2063 TAQAENTFSIVG
-2075 AVGKCFEYLGPIA
+2075 AVGKCFEFLGPIA

-2112 GGNKNKNNSSS
+2112 GGGKNKSNNSS
-2123 GPNTKLVSGMLT
+2123 GKNTKLVSGMLT

-2154 YWAREQDKPKSGVN
+2154 YWAKEQDKPKSGVN

>member
-1 MAKQTT
+1 MATSKKTQIVITANAAVAKKVMDELAQRT
-7 EAIITLNGK
+7 DAIK
-16 QPIEVLNQMHSAAEK
+16 
-31 IKAEME
+31 
-37 QVQQKMKGMSPKDD
+37 QKM
-51 AYKQLNGSLKKL
+51 
-63 KGQYDLLSSAQV
+63 
-75 KDIEATQRLQAAV
+75 AA
-88 DNLASTSL
+88 
-96 KNLRK
+96 
-101 ALGDGKRQIE
+101 
-111 GLSEAELEQA
+111 
-121 NTIRSLM
+121 
-128 KTVGDQVRLLEGKF
+128 
-142 VKIRE
+142 
-147 GLASIGTQSDQWLG
+147 
-161 KAIAQ
+161 
-166 QQELMAVTR
+166 
-175 RGTKEY
+175 
-181 KEQEQVMQM
+181 
-190 LTAEQN
+190 
-196 KRNAAIAAEATAR
+196 
-209 RQAQFKQQVASS
+209 
-221 RQMLSS
+221 
-227 GDLSKYSSSDVQT
+227 
-240 SINTLKQAQSQA
+240 
-252 AMGGSEWQRL
+252 
-262 AAEIKKA
+262 
-269 EDELDRLLGK
+269 
-279 TKEVKQ
+279 
-285 QMSEGDA
+285 
-292 RSILG
+292 
-297 NIGGHTEQEVREAI
+297 
-311 NALKL
+311 
-316 LQSTVNVGG
+316 
-325 NQWNAYAADIEKA
+325 
-338 ETELGKLT
+338 
-346 GRVKEAKQGLS
+346 
-357 MNDVESRMQNL
+357 
-368 NAQSER
+368 
-374 SLKEML
+374 
-380 DYLQKAKAELNPY
+380 
-393 TQQWKNLATQI
+393 
-404 DAVKN
+404 
-409 RMADVQASSPYVR
+409 
-422 NYESAQF
+422 
-429 IARNDRKDWGNGN
+429 
-442 TFDVT
+442 
-447 RKDLQ
+447 
-452 WSKEFLQKQL
+452 L
-462 DVTPVADTAKI
+462 DVTTAKGRREFNKLKKELVSYNSAI
-473 QEIQEAL
+473 SQNITDEERVKHAIDNLSTTSLRKLRTAL
-480 GLIEQRMNALDG
+480 AS
-492 AAKKSAMS
+492 AKK
-500 TEKLNEVLGNIKTAS
+500 VLGTTF
-515 LEELRDASAELK
+515 
-527 RQLNGLAPSS
+527 
-537 NAAKQ
+537 
-542 IKKHMQ
+542 Q
-548 DLDREI
+548 DDP
-554 KQVEDDMVDVND
+554 N
-566 VIARS
+566 
-571 KNGKASI
+571 
-578 SELKKAYKQ
+578 LKKKQ
-587 LEDELNHLATGSK
+587 QDVKTLQAQIDKLSGS
-600 EFTDKRKDFEAL
+600 
-612 RDKIE
+612 
-617 KVTVSAHKQGGA
+617 VHKQGGA
-629 WQTALKNLTAYVGL
+629 WSTAMKNLTAYVGL

-807 YQLLGLASASDSLM
+807 DQLLGLASASDSLM

-840 NYHEIEKMLGMQEDS
+840 NYHDIEKMLGMQEDS

-860 EKGQTMEALV
+860 EKGQTMQALV
-870 TILENVSD
+870 TVLEHVSN

-908 VGVLKSHLQESSEAY
+908 VDVLKSHLQESSEAY

-955 VNPEGI
+955 VNPDGI
-961 DVMKEIAK
+961 DVVKEIAK

-977 LTQSTPF
+977 LTQSMPF
-984 MVSVKILLW
+984 MGSVKILLW
-993 GIKTS
+993 EIKTS
-998 FEALLAILPGLVL
+998 FEALLTILPGLVL

-1025 IPLMTGISGSGIV
+1025 IPLMVGVSGSGIV
-1038 SFFYLLTLAVTGNSA
+1038 GFFYLLTLAVTGNAA
-1053 AVRLLKIRWKELNL
+1053 AVRLLKIQWRELSL

-1082 ELGVWIYSLVKKTDD
+1082 ELGVWVYSLVKKTDD
-1097 ATESVDRFNKSLDGV
+1097 ATESVDRFNSSLEGV
-1112 QKKAN
+1112 KKNAN

-1131 NAKKGSKEYSAAMKV
+1131 NAKKGSKEYSAAMKI

-1191 RDKYLKP
+1191 RNKYLKP

-1207 GEYGKVAPA
+1207 GEYEKVAPA

-1227 EDNRSKSMSYIIGT
+1227 EDNSSKSMSYIIGT

-1277 GGYTTEV
+1277 GGYTTEA
-1284 KQKMAPEDQQL
+1284 KQKMAPEDQRL

-1301 ILQARS
+1301 IMQARS
-1307 AHNTE
+1307 ARHTDRQI
-1312 KKINKKYAPVQGEM
+1312 INKYAPVQGEI

-1333 SNDGETLGGGTSSGG
+1333 SDGDETLVPD
-1348 TGTGHH
+1348 HKKKH
-1354 DTKDDKLRK
+1354 NKKDDKLRE
-1363 QEQQAQT
+1363 QEQSAKA

-1399 DGEKVSEGQQQQML
+1399 DGEKVSDGQQQQML

-1424 GKAKQSIAT
+1424 GKAKQSIAK
-1433 NSAEWEKFLQ
+1433 NSDEWEKFLQ
-1443 DMPEKDMMVETDE
+1443 EMPIKDMMVKTDE

-1544 NFDKLGFLK
+1544 NFDKLGFLQ
-1553 PAKDVRADSESGL
+1553 PAKGLRADSSSGL
-1566 QQMNESF
+1566 QQMSESF
-1573 DALTTKARTSVAEL
+1573 DALTTKARASVTEL

-1608 NEGFDFSTLNVQKL
+1608 NEGFDFSALNVQKL

-1639 EKRQYDK
+1639 EKQQYDK

-1661 KEVQDRIKLIEAQ
+1661 KEVQDCIKLIEMQ

-1681 STFKS
+1681 STFGS
-1686 NLGLSDIKDD
+1686 NLGLTDIKND

-1716 KLNTDNQ
+1716 KQNTNNQ
-1723 KLRDEAERARQEA
+1723 KLREEAERARYEA
-1736 ELAYMSQVAASMKER
+1736 ELAYVNQVAASMKER
-1751 LSQMKGFVQPIED
+1751 LSQMKSFVQPIED
-1764 FGSAVGQALAT
+1764 FGAAVGQALAT
-1775 MKNDAKSANEAIKS
+1775 MKDDAKSANEAIKS
-1789 ALKSMLESWG
+1789 ALKSMLESWS
-1799 KMALDDVSKQMW
+1799 KMALDDVNKQMW

-1819 NRAKEKAVPD
+1819 KNANDKAKPD
-1829 IAVARQSAEKAAAN
+1829 IKAARMASAKAASN
-1843 GELSFS
+1843 GELNIPS
-1849 ADLGTPSNPMYVHVV
+1849 DLGTAANPIHAIIDVMPLG
-1864 NGQPVDA
+1864 NLGLEDK
-1871 NGNPVAAPLTPTGD
+1871 NGNPT
-1885 VVSNP
+1885 
-1890 DGSKG
+1890 G
-1895 VPPSPGTTKDFS
+1895 VPYAESEDHKNVKPVSTEHSPSGKTG
-1907 QMTYNPASGQDQSSV
+1907 NAPASPTTAV
-1922 MFKDTASQAGS
+1922 LPTTTNVASQTGEAAAS
-1933 SVADV
+1933 V
-1938 ATGKSSLG
+1938 ATGQYSFG
-1946 EAAVGMAGGA
+1946 EAAAGMAGSVIGA
-1956 LGTIM
+1956 IM

-1969 SRREKSEQR
+1969 SRREKREQR

-1983 AKKHQKELTKEAK
+1983 AKKHQKELTKETK
-1996 KGVNEREKINKK
+1996 QGVKERETINKK

-2040 ASLNTNFKLKKDN
+2040 TALNTNFQLKKNN
-2053 DKKVVEQSKD
+2053 DQQVVEQSKN
-2063 TANAENTFSIVG
+2063 TAQAENTFSIVG
-2075 AVGKCFEYLGPIA
+2075 AVGKCFEFLGPIA

-2112 GGNKNKNNSSS
+2112 GGGKNKSNNSSS
-2123 GPNTKLVSGMLT
+2123 KNTKLVSGMLT

-2154 YWAREQDKPKSGVN
+2154 YWAKEQYKPKSGVN

-2260 IALITAINTLMQRL
+2260 TALITAINTLMQRL

>member
-1 MAKQTT
+1 MATPKKTQIVITANAAVAKKVMDELAQRT
-7 EAIITLNGK
+7 DAIK
-16 QPIEVLNQMHSAAEK
+16 
-31 IKAEME
+31 
-37 QVQQKMKGMSPKDD
+37 QKMAALDVTTKQGQREFKKLEKELVSYNSAISQNITDEERVKHAIDNLSTTSLRKLRTALASAKKVLGTTFQDD
-51 AYKQLNGSLKKL
+51 PNLKK
-63 KGQYDLLSSAQV
+63 KQQDV
-75 KDIEATQRLQAAV
+75 KTLQA
-88 DNLASTSL
+88 
-96 KNLRK
+96 
-101 ALGDGKRQIE
+101 QI
-111 GLSEAELEQA
+111 
-121 NTIRSLM
+121 
-128 KTVGDQVRLLEGKF
+128 D
-142 VKIRE
+142 
-147 GLASIGTQSDQWLG
+147 
-161 KAIAQ
+161 
-166 QQELMAVTR
+166 
-175 RGTKEY
+175 
-181 KEQEQVMQM
+181 
-190 LTAEQN
+190 
-196 KRNAAIAAEATAR
+196 
-209 RQAQFKQQVASS
+209 
-221 RQMLSS
+221 
-227 GDLSKYSSSDVQT
+227 
-240 SINTLKQAQSQA
+240 
-252 AMGGSEWQRL
+252 
-262 AAEIKKA
+262 
-269 EDELDRLLGK
+269 
-279 TKEVKQ
+279 
-285 QMSEGDA
+285 
-292 RSILG
+292 
-297 NIGGHTEQEVREAI
+297 
-311 NALKL
+311 
-316 LQSTVNVGG
+316 
-325 NQWNAYAADIEKA
+325 
-338 ETELGKLT
+338 KLT
-346 GRVKEAKQGLS
+346 GSV
-357 MNDVESRMQNL
+357 
-368 NAQSER
+368 
-374 SLKEML
+374 
-380 DYLQKAKAELNPY
+380 
-393 TQQWKNLATQI
+393 
-404 DAVKN
+404 
-409 RMADVQASSPYVR
+409 
-422 NYESAQF
+422 
-429 IARNDRKDWGNGN
+429 
-442 TFDVT
+442 
-447 RKDLQ
+447 
-452 WSKEFLQKQL
+452 
-462 DVTPVADTAKI
+462 
-473 QEIQEAL
+473 
-480 GLIEQRMNALDG
+480 
-492 AAKKSAMS
+492 
-500 TEKLNEVLGNIKTAS
+500 
-515 LEELRDASAELK
+515 
-527 RQLNGLAPSS
+527 
-537 NAAKQ
+537 
-542 IKKHMQ
+542 
-548 DLDREI
+548 
-554 KQVEDDMVDVND
+554 
-566 VIARS
+566 
-571 KNGKASI
+571 
-578 SELKKAYKQ
+578 
-587 LEDELNHLATGSK
+587 
-600 EFTDKRKDFEAL
+600 
-612 RDKIE
+612 
-617 KVTVSAHKQGGA
+617 HKQSGA
-629 WQTALKNLTAYVGL
+629 WGTALKNLTAYVGL

-786 NNILEFAK
+786 NSILEFAR

-799 SKVSHITS
+799 AKVSHITS
-807 YQLLGLASASDSLM
+807 DQLLGLASASDSLM

-840 NYHEIEKMLGMQEDS
+840 NYHDIEKMLGMQEDS

-860 EKGQTMEALV
+860 EKGQTMQALV
-870 TILENVSD
+870 TVLEHVSN

-908 VGVLKSHLQESSEAY
+908 VDVLKSHLKESSEAY

-984 MVSVKILLW
+984 MESVKILLW
-993 GIKTS
+993 GIKVS
-998 FEALLAILPGLVL
+998 FESLLAILPGLVL

-1025 IPLMTGISGSGIV
+1025 IPLMVGVSGSGIV
-1038 SFFYLLTLAVTGNSA
+1038 GFFYLLTLAVTGNAA
-1053 AVRLLKIRWKELNL
+1053 AVRLLKIQWRELSL

-1082 ELGVWIYSLVKKTDD
+1082 ELGVWVYSLVKKTDD
-1097 ATESVDRFNKSLDGV
+1097 ATESVDRFNSSLEGV
-1112 QKKAN
+1112 KKNAN

-1131 NAKKGSKEYSAAMKV
+1131 NAKKGSKEYSAAMKI

-1191 RDKYLKP
+1191 RNKYLKP

-1207 GEYGKVAPA
+1207 GEYEKVAPA

-1227 EDNRSKSMSYIIGT
+1227 EDNSSKSMSYIIGT

-1277 GGYTTEV
+1277 GGYTTEA
-1284 KQKMAPEDQQL
+1284 KQKMAPEDQRL

-1301 ILQARS
+1301 IMQARS
-1307 AHNTE
+1307 ARHTDRQI
-1312 KKINKKYAPVQGEM
+1312 INKYAPVQGEI

-1333 SNDGETLGGGTSSGG
+1333 SDGDETLVPD
-1348 TGTGHH
+1348 HKKKH
-1354 DTKDDKLRK
+1354 NKKDDKLRK
-1363 QEQQAQT
+1363 QEQSAKA

-1375 VSNIKAFYEEQK
+1375 VSNITAFYEEQK

-1413 DYIDTRMSTAL
+1413 DYIDTRKSTAL
-1424 GKAKQSIAT
+1424 GKAKQSIAK
-1433 NSAEWEKFLQ
+1433 NSDEWEKFLQ
-1443 DMPEKDMMVETDE
+1443 EMPIKDMMVKTDE

-1544 NFDKLGFLK
+1544 NFDKLGFLQ
-1553 PAKDVRADSESGL
+1553 PAKGLRADSSSGL
-1566 QQMNESF
+1566 QQMSESF
-1573 DALTTKARTSVAEL
+1573 DALTTKARASVSEL
-1587 YKLNPASDT
+1587 YKLNPTSDT
-1596 FKSDFLEYLSVA
+1596 FKSDFLEYVSVA
-1608 NEGFDFSTLNVQKL
+1608 NEGFDFSALNVQKL

-1639 EKRQYDK
+1639 EKQQYDK

-1661 KEVQDRIKLIEAQ
+1661 KEVQDRIKLIETQ

-1681 STFKS
+1681 STFGS
-1686 NLGLSDIKDD
+1686 NLGLTDIKND

-1716 KLNTDNQ
+1716 KQNTNNQ
-1723 KLRDEAERARQEA
+1723 KLREEAERARYEA
-1736 ELAYMSQVAASMKER
+1736 ELAYVNQVAASMKER
-1751 LSQMKGFVQPIED
+1751 LSQMKSFVQPIED
-1764 FGSAVGQALAT
+1764 FGAAVGQALAT
-1775 MKNDAKSANEAIKS
+1775 MKDDAKSANEAIKS
-1789 ALKSMLESWG
+1789 ALKSMLESWS
-1799 KMALDDVSKQMW
+1799 KMALDDVNKQMW

-1819 NRAKEKAVPD
+1819 KNANDKAKPD
-1829 IAVARQSAEKAAAN
+1829 IKAARMASAKAASN
-1843 GELSFS
+1843 GELNIPS
-1849 ADLGTPSNPMYVHVV
+1849 DLGTAANPIHAIIDVMPLG
-1864 NGQPVDA
+1864 NLGLEDK
-1871 NGNPVAAPLTPTGD
+1871 NGNPT
-1885 VVSNP
+1885 
-1890 DGSKG
+1890 G
-1895 VPPSPGTTKDFS
+1895 VPYAESEDHKNVKPVSTEHSPSGKTG
-1907 QMTYNPASGQDQSSV
+1907 NAPASPTAAVSPTTTNV
-1922 MFKDTASQAGS
+1922 ASQTGEAAAS
-1933 SVADV
+1933 V
-1938 ATGKSSLG
+1938 ATGQSTLG
-1946 EAAVGMAGGA
+1946 EAAVGMAGSA
-1956 LGTIM
+1956 IGTIM
-1961 NTDFGSKQ
+1961 DTDFGSKQ
-1969 SRREKSEQR
+1969 SRREKREQR

-1983 AKKHQKELTKEAK
+1983 AKKHQKELTKETK
-1996 KGVNEREKINKK
+1996 QGVKERETINKK

-2040 ASLNTNFKLKKDN
+2040 TALNTNFQLKKNN
-2053 DKKVVEQSKD
+2053 DQQVVEQSKN
-2063 TANAENTFSIVG
+2063 TAQAENTFSIVG
-2075 AVGKCFEYLGPIA
+2075 AVGKCFEFLGPIA

-2112 GGNKNKNNSSS
+2112 GGGKNKSNNSSS
-2123 GPNTKLVSGMLT
+2123 KNTKLVSGMLT

-2145 PFVGDNGEI
+2145 PFVGDNGKI
-2154 YWAREQDKPKSGVN
+2154 YWAREQDKPKSSVN

>member
-1 MAKQTT
+1 MATPKKTQIVITANAAVAKKVMDELAQRT
-7 EAIITLNGK
+7 DAIK
-16 QPIEVLNQMHSAAEK
+16 
-31 IKAEME
+31 
-37 QVQQKMKGMSPKDD
+37 QKMAALDVTTKQGQREFKKLEKELVSYNSAISQNITDEERVKHAIDNLSTTSLRKLRTALASAKKVLGTTFQDD
-51 AYKQLNGSLKKL
+51 PNLKK
-63 KGQYDLLSSAQV
+63 KQQNV
-75 KDIEATQRLQAAV
+75 KTLQA
-88 DNLASTSL
+88 
-96 KNLRK
+96 
-101 ALGDGKRQIE
+101 QI
-111 GLSEAELEQA
+111 
-121 NTIRSLM
+121 
-128 KTVGDQVRLLEGKF
+128 D
-142 VKIRE
+142 
-147 GLASIGTQSDQWLG
+147 
-161 KAIAQ
+161 
-166 QQELMAVTR
+166 
-175 RGTKEY
+175 
-181 KEQEQVMQM
+181 
-190 LTAEQN
+190 
-196 KRNAAIAAEATAR
+196 
-209 RQAQFKQQVASS
+209 
-221 RQMLSS
+221 
-227 GDLSKYSSSDVQT
+227 
-240 SINTLKQAQSQA
+240 
-252 AMGGSEWQRL
+252 
-262 AAEIKKA
+262 
-269 EDELDRLLGK
+269 
-279 TKEVKQ
+279 
-285 QMSEGDA
+285 
-292 RSILG
+292 
-297 NIGGHTEQEVREAI
+297 
-311 NALKL
+311 
-316 LQSTVNVGG
+316 
-325 NQWNAYAADIEKA
+325 
-338 ETELGKLT
+338 KLT
-346 GRVKEAKQGLS
+346 GSV
-357 MNDVESRMQNL
+357 
-368 NAQSER
+368 
-374 SLKEML
+374 
-380 DYLQKAKAELNPY
+380 
-393 TQQWKNLATQI
+393 
-404 DAVKN
+404 
-409 RMADVQASSPYVR
+409 
-422 NYESAQF
+422 
-429 IARNDRKDWGNGN
+429 
-442 TFDVT
+442 
-447 RKDLQ
+447 
-452 WSKEFLQKQL
+452 
-462 DVTPVADTAKI
+462 
-473 QEIQEAL
+473 
-480 GLIEQRMNALDG
+480 
-492 AAKKSAMS
+492 
-500 TEKLNEVLGNIKTAS
+500 
-515 LEELRDASAELK
+515 
-527 RQLNGLAPSS
+527 
-537 NAAKQ
+537 
-542 IKKHMQ
+542 
-548 DLDREI
+548 
-554 KQVEDDMVDVND
+554 
-566 VIARS
+566 
-571 KNGKASI
+571 
-578 SELKKAYKQ
+578 
-587 LEDELNHLATGSK
+587 
-600 EFTDKRKDFEAL
+600 
-612 RDKIE
+612 
-617 KVTVSAHKQGGA
+617 HKQGGA
-629 WQTALKNLTAYVGL
+629 WQTAMKNLTAYVGL

-786 NNILEFAK
+786 NSILEFAR
-794 RLTGL
+794 RLTGIA
-799 SKVSHITS
+799 KVSHITS
-807 YQLLGLASASDSLM
+807 DQLLGLASASDSLM

-840 NYHEIEKMLGMQEDS
+840 NYHDIEKMLGMQEDS

-860 EKGQTMEALV
+860 EKGQTMQALV
-870 TILENVSD
+870 TVLEHVSN

-908 VGVLKSHLQESSEAY
+908 VDVLKSHLKESSEAY

-984 MVSVKILLW
+984 MESVKILLW
-993 GIKTS
+993 GIKVS
-998 FEALLAILPGLVL
+998 FESLLAILPGLVL

-1025 IPLMTGISGSGIV
+1025 IPLMVGVSGSGIV
-1038 SFFYLLTLAVTGNSA
+1038 GFFYLLTLAVTGNAA
-1053 AVRLLKIRWKELNL
+1053 AVRLLKIQWRELSL

-1082 ELGVWIYSLVKKTDD
+1082 ELGVWVYSLVKKTDD
-1097 ATESVDRFNKSLDGV
+1097 ATESVDRFNSSLEGV
-1112 QKKAN
+1112 KKNAN

-1131 NAKKGSKEYSAAMKV
+1131 NAKKGSKEYSAAMKI

-1191 RDKYLKP
+1191 RNKYLKP

-1207 GEYGKVAPA
+1207 GEYEKVAPA

-1227 EDNRSKSMSYIIGT
+1227 EDNSSKSMSYIIGT

-1277 GGYTTEV
+1277 GGYTTEA
-1284 KQKMAPEDQQL
+1284 KQKMAPEDQRL

-1301 ILQARS
+1301 IMQARS
-1307 AHNTE
+1307 ARHTDRQI
-1312 KKINKKYAPVQGEM
+1312 INKYAPVQGEI

-1333 SNDGETLGGGTSSGG
+1333 SDGDETLVPD
-1348 TGTGHH
+1348 HKKKH
-1354 DTKDDKLRK
+1354 NKKDDKLRK
-1363 QEQQAQT
+1363 QEQSAKA

-1375 VSNIKAFYEEQK
+1375 VSNITAFYEEQK

-1413 DYIDTRMSTAL
+1413 DYIDTRKSTAL
-1424 GKAKQSIAT
+1424 GKAKQSIAK
-1433 NSAEWEKFLQ
+1433 NSDEWEKFLQ
-1443 DMPEKDMMVETDE
+1443 EMPIKDMMVKTDE

-1544 NFDKLGFLK
+1544 NFDKLGFLQ
-1553 PAKDVRADSESGL
+1553 PAKGLRADSSSGL
-1566 QQMNESF
+1566 QQMSESF
-1573 DALTTKARTSVAEL
+1573 DALTTKARASVSEL
-1587 YKLNPASDT
+1587 YKLNPTSDT
-1596 FKSDFLEYLSVA
+1596 FKSDFLEYVSVA
-1608 NEGFDFSTLNVQKL
+1608 NEGFDFSALNVQKL

-1639 EKRQYDK
+1639 EKQQYDK

-1661 KEVQDRIKLIEAQ
+1661 KEVQDRIKLIETQ

-1681 STFKS
+1681 STFGS
-1686 NLGLSDIKDD
+1686 NLGLTDIKND

-1716 KLNTDNQ
+1716 KQNTNNQ
-1723 KLRDEAERARQEA
+1723 KLREEAERARYEA
-1736 ELAYMSQVAASMKER
+1736 ELAYVNQVAASMKER
-1751 LSQMKGFVQPIED
+1751 LSQMKSFVQPIED
-1764 FGSAVGQALAT
+1764 FGAAVGQALAT
-1775 MKNDAKSANEAIKS
+1775 MKDDAKSANEAIKS
-1789 ALKSMLESWG
+1789 ALKSMLESWS
-1799 KMALDDVSKQMW
+1799 KMALDDVNKQMW

-1819 NRAKEKAVPD
+1819 KNANDKAKPD
-1829 IAVARQSAEKAAAN
+1829 IKAARMASAKAASN
-1843 GELSFS
+1843 GELNIPS
-1849 ADLGTPSNPMYVHVV
+1849 DLGTAANPIHAIIDVMPLG
-1864 NGQPVDA
+1864 NLGLEDK
-1871 NGNPVAAPLTPTGD
+1871 NGNPT
-1885 VVSNP
+1885 
-1890 DGSKG
+1890 G
-1895 VPPSPGTTKDFS
+1895 VPYAESEDHKNVKPVSTEHSPSGKTG
-1907 QMTYNPASGQDQSSV
+1907 NAPASPTAAVSPTTTNV
-1922 MFKDTASQAGS
+1922 ASQTGEAAAS
-1933 SVADV
+1933 V
-1938 ATGKSSLG
+1938 ATGQSTLG
-1946 EAAVGMAGGA
+1946 EAAVGMAGSA
-1956 LGTIM
+1956 IGTIM
-1961 NTDFGSKQ
+1961 DTDFGSKQ
-1969 SRREKSEQR
+1969 SRREKREQR

-1983 AKKHQKELTKEAK
+1983 AKKHQKELTKETK
-1996 KGVNEREKINKK
+1996 QGVKERETINKK

-2040 ASLNTNFKLKKDN
+2040 TALNTNFQLKKNN
-2053 DKKVVEQSKD
+2053 DQQVVEQSKN
-2063 TANAENTFSIVG
+2063 TAQAENTFSIVG
-2075 AVGKCFEYLGPIA
+2075 AVGKCFEFLGPIA

-2112 GGNKNKNNSSS
+2112 GGGKNKSNNSSS
-2123 GPNTKLVSGMLT
+2123 KNTKLVSGMLT

-2145 PFVGDNGEI
+2145 PFVGDNGKI
-2154 YWAREQDKPKSGVN
+2154 YWAREQDKPKSSVN

>member
-51 AYKQLNGSLKKL
+51 AYKQLNGSLKEL

-75 KDIEATQRLQAAV
+75 KDIEATQRLQSAV
-88 DNLASTSL
+88 ENLASTSL

-196 KRNAAIAAEATAR
+196 KRNAAISAEATAR

-279 TKEVKQ
+279 SKEVKQ

-380 DYLQKAKAELNPY
+380 DYLQKAKAELTPY
-393 TQQWKNLATQI
+393 TQQWKDVATQI
-404 DAVKN
+404 DAVKD
-409 RMADVQASSPYVR
+409 RMATVQANTPYVR
-422 NYESAQF
+422 DEQAAQF
-429 IARNDRKDWGNGN
+429 IARNDRMDWGNGN
-442 TFDVT
+442 TYDVT

-473 QEIQEAL
+473 QQIQEAL

-587 LEDELNHLATGSK
+587 LEDELNHLATSSK
-600 EFTDKRKDFEAL
+600 EFTDKRKDLEAL
-612 RDKIE
+612 RDKID
-617 KVTVSAHKQGGA
+617 KVTASAHKQGGA

-807 YQLLGLASASDSLM
+807 DQLLGLASASDSLM

-870 TILENVSD
+870 TVLEHVSD

-885 AYFKEFGSDG
+885 AYFKEFGSAG

-969 AWYDFSKT
+969 TWYDFSKT

-1011 YLGTRGLVWAFSKL
+1011 YLGTRGLVWAFSTL

-1053 AVRLLKIRWKELNL
+1053 AVRLLKMRWKELNL

-1097 ATESVDRFNKSLDGV
+1097 ATESVDRFNSSLEGV
-1112 QKKAN
+1112 KKNAN

-1155 KNLKKENGAVLD
+1155 KNLKKENGVVQD
-1167 LAESYRQASRAIQAK
+1167 LAESYRQASKAIQAK

-1191 RDKYLKP
+1191 RNKYLKP
-1198 RAGWALDRL
+1198 RMGWALDRL
-1207 GEYGKVAPA
+1207 DEYGKVAPA

-1227 EDNRSKSMSYIIGT
+1227 EDNRGKSESYISGI
-1241 LAKRFGSKH
+1241 LAKRFGAKKPGD
-1250 AAAVLASIK
+1250 VWASIR
-1259 RGDKEATT
+1259 RGDKEAVS
-1267 RTAIYNNSMA
+1267 RTVVYNNSTA
-1277 GGYTTEV
+1277 GGYTTEHTE
-1284 KQKMAPEDQQL
+1284 KLSLGDQQL

-1312 KKINKKYAPVQGEM
+1312 KKINKKYAPVRKEM
-1326 TDYVNSL
+1326 TDYVTSL
-1333 SNDGETLGGGTSSGG
+1333 SNDDETLGGGTSSGG

-1363 QEQQAQT
+1363 QEQQAKT

-1375 VSNIKAFYEEQK
+1375 ISNIKAFYEEQK

-1399 DGEKVSEGQQQQML
+1399 DGEKVSEGQQQQTL

-1443 DMPEKDMMVETDE
+1443 DMPVMDMMVETDE

-1488 HQTLSENLGALL
+1488 HQTLSDNLGALL
-1500 DQIFANGSKELRE
+1500 DQVFANGSKELRE

-1544 NFDKLGFLK
+1544 KFDKLGFLQ
-1553 PAKDVRADSESGL
+1553 PAEGVRADYESGL
-1566 QQMNESF
+1566 QLMEKSF
-1573 DALTTKARTSVAEL
+1573 DALITKARTSVTEL
-1587 YKLNPASDT
+1587 YKLNPASDL
-1596 FKSDFLEYLSVA
+1596 FQADFLKYLSVA
-1608 NEGFDFSTLNVQKL
+1608 NEGFNFSALGMQNL

-1751 LSQMKGFVQPIED
+1751 LSQMKSFVQPIED
-1764 FGSAVGQALAT
+1764 FGAAVGQALAT
-1775 MKNDAKSANEAIKS
+1775 MKDDAKSANEAIKS
-1789 ALKSMLESWG
+1789 ALKSMLESWS
-1799 KMALDDVSKQMW
+1799 KMALDDVNKQMW

-1819 NRAKEKAVPD
+1819 KKAEADAQPAIKSARESSERAAK
-1829 IAVARQSAEKAAAN
+1829 N
-1843 GELSFS
+1843 GELGFS

-1895 VPPSPGTTKDFS
+1895 VPPSSGTTKDFS

-1922 MFKDTASQAGS
+1922 VFKDSASQAGE
-1933 SVADV
+1933 AAANV
-1938 ATGKSSLG
+1938 ATGQSSLG
-1946 EAAVGMAGGA
+1946 EAAAGMAGSV

-1969 SRREKSEQR
+1969 SRREKREQR

-1983 AKKHQKELTKEAK
+1983 AKKHQKELTKETK
-1996 KGVNEREKINKK
+1996 KGVKEREKINKK

-2053 DKKVVEQSKD
+2053 DKKVVEQSKN
-2063 TANAENTFSIVG
+2063 TAHAENTFSIVG

-2154 YWAREQDKPKSGVN
+2154 YWAREQDKPQGGVN

>member
-1 MAKQTT
+1 MATSKKTQIVITANASVAKKVMDELAQRT
-7 EAIITLNGK
+7 DAIK
-16 QPIEVLNQMHSAAEK
+16 
-31 IKAEME
+31 
-37 QVQQKMKGMSPKDD
+37 QKMAALDVTTKKGRQEFNKLKKELD
-51 AYKQLNGSLKKL
+51 AYN
-63 KGQYDLLSSAQV
+63 SAISQNITDEERV
-75 KDIEATQRLQAAV
+75 KHAL
-88 DNLASTSL
+88 DNLSTTSL
-96 KNLRK
+96 RKLRIALASAKK
-101 ALGDGKRQIE
+101 ALGDTFQNDPNLKKKQ
-111 GLSEAELEQA
+111 QDV
-121 NTIRSLM
+121 
-128 KTVGDQVRLLEGKF
+128 KTL
-142 VKIRE
+142 
-147 GLASIGTQSDQWLG
+147 
-161 KAIAQ
+161 
-166 QQELMAVTR
+166 
-175 RGTKEY
+175 
-181 KEQEQVMQM
+181 
-190 LTAEQN
+190 
-196 KRNAAIAAEATAR
+196 
-209 RQAQFKQQVASS
+209 QAQI
-221 RQMLSS
+221 
-227 GDLSKYSSSDVQT
+227 D
-240 SINTLKQAQSQA
+240 
-252 AMGGSEWQRL
+252 
-262 AAEIKKA
+262 
-269 EDELDRLLGK
+269 
-279 TKEVKQ
+279 
-285 QMSEGDA
+285 
-292 RSILG
+292 
-297 NIGGHTEQEVREAI
+297 
-311 NALKL
+311 
-316 LQSTVNVGG
+316 
-325 NQWNAYAADIEKA
+325 
-338 ETELGKLT
+338 KLT
-346 GRVKEAKQGLS
+346 GSV
-357 MNDVESRMQNL
+357 
-368 NAQSER
+368 
-374 SLKEML
+374 
-380 DYLQKAKAELNPY
+380 
-393 TQQWKNLATQI
+393 
-404 DAVKN
+404 
-409 RMADVQASSPYVR
+409 
-422 NYESAQF
+422 
-429 IARNDRKDWGNGN
+429 
-442 TFDVT
+442 
-447 RKDLQ
+447 
-452 WSKEFLQKQL
+452 
-462 DVTPVADTAKI
+462 
-473 QEIQEAL
+473 
-480 GLIEQRMNALDG
+480 
-492 AAKKSAMS
+492 
-500 TEKLNEVLGNIKTAS
+500 
-515 LEELRDASAELK
+515 
-527 RQLNGLAPSS
+527 
-537 NAAKQ
+537 
-542 IKKHMQ
+542 
-548 DLDREI
+548 
-554 KQVEDDMVDVND
+554 
-566 VIARS
+566 
-571 KNGKASI
+571 
-578 SELKKAYKQ
+578 
-587 LEDELNHLATGSK
+587 
-600 EFTDKRKDFEAL
+600 
-612 RDKIE
+612 
-617 KVTVSAHKQGGA
+617 HKQGGA

-677 SMDSVNDLSRML
+677 SMDSVNELSRML

-807 YQLLGLASASDSLM
+807 DQLLGLASASDSLM

-840 NYHEIEKMLGMQEDS
+840 NYHDIEKMLGMQEDS

-860 EKGQTMEALV
+860 EKGQTMQALV
-870 TILENVSD
+870 TVLEHVSN

-908 VGVLKSHLQESSEAY
+908 VDVLKSHLKESSEAY

-984 MVSVKILLW
+984 MESVKILLW
-993 GIKTS
+993 GIKVS
-998 FEALLAILPGLVL
+998 FESLLAILPGLVL

-1025 IPLMTGISGSGIV
+1025 IPLMVGVSGSGIV
-1038 SFFYLLTLAVTGNSA
+1038 GFFYLLTLAVTGNAA
-1053 AVRLLKIRWKELNL
+1053 AVRLLKIQWRELSL

-1082 ELGVWIYSLVKKTDD
+1082 ELGVWVYSLVKKTDD
-1097 ATESVDRFNKSLDGV
+1097 ATESVDRFNSSLEGV
-1112 QKKAN
+1112 KKNAN

-1131 NAKKGSKEYSAAMKV
+1131 NAKKGSKEYSAAMKI

-1191 RDKYLKP
+1191 RNKYLKP

-1207 GEYGKVAPA
+1207 GEYEKVAPA

-1227 EDNRSKSMSYIIGT
+1227 EDNSSKSMSYIIGT

-1277 GGYTTEV
+1277 GGYTTEA
-1284 KQKMAPEDQQL
+1284 KQKMAPEDQRL

-1301 ILQARS
+1301 IMQARS
-1307 AHNTE
+1307 ARHTDRQI
-1312 KKINKKYAPVQGEM
+1312 INKYAPVQGEI

-1333 SNDGETLGGGTSSGG
+1333 SDGDETLVPGYKKK
-1348 TGTGHH
+1348 HNK
-1354 DTKDDKLRK
+1354 KDDKLRK
-1363 QEQQAQT
+1363 QEQSAKA

-1375 VSNIKAFYEEQK
+1375 VSNITAFYEEQK

-1413 DYIDTRMSTAL
+1413 DYIDTRKSTAL
-1424 GKAKQSIAT
+1424 GKAKQSIAK
-1433 NSAEWEKFLQ
+1433 NSDEWEKFLQ
-1443 DMPEKDMMVETDE
+1443 EMPIKDIMVKTDE

-1544 NFDKLGFLK
+1544 NFDKLGFLQ
-1553 PAKDVRADSESGL
+1553 PAKGLRADSSSGL
-1566 QQMNESF
+1566 QQMSESF
-1573 DALTTKARTSVAEL
+1573 DALTTKARASVTEL

-1608 NEGFDFSTLNVQKL
+1608 NEGFDFSALNVQKL

-1629 IKYTESYTEA
+1629 IKYTESYKEA
-1639 EKRQYDK
+1639 EKQQYDK

-1661 KEVQDRIKLIEAQ
+1661 KEVQDRIKLIETQ

-1681 STFKS
+1681 STFGS
-1686 NLGLSDIKDD
+1686 NLGLTDIKND

-1716 KLNTDNQ
+1716 KQNTNNQ
-1723 KLRDEAERARQEA
+1723 KLREEAERARYEA
-1736 ELAYMSQVAASMKER
+1736 ELAYVNQVAASMKER
-1751 LSQMKGFVQPIED
+1751 LSQMKSFVQPIED
-1764 FGSAVGQALAT
+1764 FGAAVGQALAT
-1775 MKNDAKSANEAIKS
+1775 MKDDAKSANEAIKS
-1789 ALKSMLESWG
+1789 ALKSMLESWS
-1799 KMALDDVSKQMW
+1799 KMALDDVNKQMW

-1819 NRAKEKAVPD
+1819 KNANDKAKPD
-1829 IAVARQSAEKAAAN
+1829 IKAARMASAKAASN
-1843 GELSFS
+1843 GELNIPS
-1849 ADLGTPSNPMYVHVV
+1849 DLGTAANPIHAIIDVMPLG
-1864 NGQPVDA
+1864 NLGLEDK
-1871 NGNPVAAPLTPTGD
+1871 NGNPT
-1885 VVSNP
+1885 
-1890 DGSKG
+1890 G
-1895 VPPSPGTTKDFS
+1895 VPYAESEDHKNVKPVSTEHSPSEKTG
-1907 QMTYNPASGQDQSSV
+1907 NAPASSTTAVSPAATNV
-1922 MFKDTASQAGS
+1922 ASQ
-1933 SVADV
+1933 
-1938 ATGKSSLG
+1938 TG
-1946 EAAVGMAGGA
+1946 EAAASVAIGQSSFGEAAAGMAGSVIGA
-1956 LGTIM
+1956 IM

-1969 SRREKSEQR
+1969 SRREKREQR

-1983 AKKHQKELTKEAK
+1983 AKKHQKELTKETK
-1996 KGVNEREKINKK
+1996 QGVKERETINKK

-2040 ASLNTNFKLKKDN
+2040 TALNTNFQLKKNN
-2053 DKKVVEQSKD
+2053 DQQVVEQSKN
-2063 TANAENTFSIVG
+2063 TAQAENTFSIVG
-2075 AVGKCFEYLGPIA
+2075 AVGKCFEFLGPIA

-2112 GGNKNKNNSSS
+2112 GGGKNKSNKSSS
-2123 GPNTKLVSGMLT
+2123 KNTKLVSGMLT

-2154 YWAREQDKPKSGVN
+2154 YWAKEQYKPKSGVN

>member
-1 MAKQTT
+1 MATPKKTQ
-7 EAIITLNGK
+7 IVITAN
-16 QPIEVLNQMHSAAEK
+16 AAVAKKVMDELAQRTDT
-31 IKAEME
+31 IK
-37 QVQQKMKGMSPKDD
+37 QKMAALDVTT
-51 AYKQLNGSLKKL
+51 KQGQREFKKLEKELVSYNSAISQNITNEERVKHAIDNLSTTSLAKLRTALASAKKVLGTTFENDPNLKK
-63 KGQYDLLSSAQV
+63 KQQDV
-75 KDIEATQRLQAAV
+75 KTLQA
-88 DNLASTSL
+88 
-96 KNLRK
+96 
-101 ALGDGKRQIE
+101 QI
-111 GLSEAELEQA
+111 
-121 NTIRSLM
+121 
-128 KTVGDQVRLLEGKF
+128 D
-142 VKIRE
+142 
-147 GLASIGTQSDQWLG
+147 
-161 KAIAQ
+161 
-166 QQELMAVTR
+166 
-175 RGTKEY
+175 
-181 KEQEQVMQM
+181 
-190 LTAEQN
+190 
-196 KRNAAIAAEATAR
+196 
-209 RQAQFKQQVASS
+209 
-221 RQMLSS
+221 
-227 GDLSKYSSSDVQT
+227 
-240 SINTLKQAQSQA
+240 
-252 AMGGSEWQRL
+252 
-262 AAEIKKA
+262 
-269 EDELDRLLGK
+269 
-279 TKEVKQ
+279 
-285 QMSEGDA
+285 
-292 RSILG
+292 
-297 NIGGHTEQEVREAI
+297 
-311 NALKL
+311 
-316 LQSTVNVGG
+316 
-325 NQWNAYAADIEKA
+325 
-338 ETELGKLT
+338 KLT
-346 GRVKEAKQGLS
+346 GSV
-357 MNDVESRMQNL
+357 
-368 NAQSER
+368 
-374 SLKEML
+374 
-380 DYLQKAKAELNPY
+380 
-393 TQQWKNLATQI
+393 
-404 DAVKN
+404 
-409 RMADVQASSPYVR
+409 
-422 NYESAQF
+422 
-429 IARNDRKDWGNGN
+429 
-442 TFDVT
+442 
-447 RKDLQ
+447 
-452 WSKEFLQKQL
+452 
-462 DVTPVADTAKI
+462 
-473 QEIQEAL
+473 
-480 GLIEQRMNALDG
+480 
-492 AAKKSAMS
+492 
-500 TEKLNEVLGNIKTAS
+500 
-515 LEELRDASAELK
+515 
-527 RQLNGLAPSS
+527 
-537 NAAKQ
+537 
-542 IKKHMQ
+542 
-548 DLDREI
+548 
-554 KQVEDDMVDVND
+554 
-566 VIARS
+566 
-571 KNGKASI
+571 
-578 SELKKAYKQ
+578 
-587 LEDELNHLATGSK
+587 
-600 EFTDKRKDFEAL
+600 
-612 RDKIE
+612 
-617 KVTVSAHKQGGA
+617 HKQGGA

-807 YQLLGLASASDSLM
+807 DQLLGLASASDSLM

-840 NYHEIEKMLGMQEDS
+840 NYHDIEKMLGMQEDS

-860 EKGQTMEALV
+860 EKGQTMQALV
-870 TILENVSD
+870 TVLEHVSN

-908 VGVLKSHLQESSEAY
+908 VDVLKSHLKESSEAY

-984 MVSVKILLW
+984 MESVKILLW
-993 GIKTS
+993 GIKIS

-1025 IPLMTGISGSGIV
+1025 IPLMAGVSGSGIV
-1038 SFFYLLTLAVTGNSA
+1038 SFFYLLTLAVNGNAA
-1053 AVRLLKIRWKELNL
+1053 AVRLLKIQWRGLSL
-1067 AMKANVIGLAISLVA
+1067 AMKANAIGLVISLVA
-1082 ELGVWIYSLVKKTDD
+1082 ELGVWIYNLVKKTDD
-1097 ATESVDRFNKSLDGV
+1097 ATESVDRFNSSLDGV
-1112 QKKAN
+1112 QRNAN

-1182 IYLESMQED
+1182 IYVESMQED
-1191 RDKYLKP
+1191 RNKYLKP
-1198 RAGWALDRL
+1198 RLGWKLDRL

-1216 GFGTSVLKGFE
+1216 GFGASVLKGFE
-1227 EDNRSKSMSYIIGT
+1227 EDNSSKSLSYIIGT
-1241 LAKRFGSKH
+1241 LARRFGSKH

-1284 KQKMAPEDQQL
+1284 KQKMAPEDQRL

-1301 ILQARS
+1301 IMQARS
-1307 AHNTE
+1307 ARHTDRQ
-1312 KKINKKYAPVQGEM
+1312 IIKKYAPAQGEM
-1326 TDYVNSL
+1326 TDYINSL
-1333 SNDGETLGGGTSSGG
+1333 SDGDEMLGGGTSGGG
-1348 TGTGHH
+1348 TGHHNTH

-1363 QEQQAQT
+1363 QEQQAKT

-1443 DMPEKDMMVETDE
+1443 EIPIKDMMVETDE

-1553 PAKDVRADSESGL
+1553 PAKDVRADSETGL
-1566 QQMNESF
+1566 QQMNKSF
-1573 DALTTKARTSVAEL
+1573 DALTTKARTSVTEL
-1587 YKLNPASDT
+1587 YRLNPASDT

-1608 NEGFDFSTLNVQKL
+1608 NEGFDFSALNVQKL

-1639 EKRQYDK
+1639 EKQQYDK

-1661 KEVQDRIKLIEAQ
+1661 KEVQDRIKLIETQ

-1701 MKARMQAAEDYYAFV
+1701 MKARMQAAEDYYLFV
-1716 KLNTDNQ
+1716 KQNTDNQ
-1723 KLRDEAERARQEA
+1723 KLREEAEHARYEA
-1736 ELAYMSQVAASMKER
+1736 ELAYVNQVAASMKER
-1751 LSQMKGFVQPIED
+1751 LSQMKSFVQPIED
-1764 FGSAVGQALAT
+1764 FGAAVGQALAT
-1775 MKNDAKSANEAIKS
+1775 MKDDAKSANEAIKS
-1789 ALKSMLESWG
+1789 ALKSMLESWS
-1799 KMALDDVSKQMW
+1799 KMALDDVNKQMW

-1819 NRAKEKAVPD
+1819 KKAEADAQPAIKSARESSERAAK
-1829 IAVARQSAEKAAAN
+1829 N
-1843 GELSFS
+1843 GELGFS

-1895 VPPSPGTTKDFS
+1895 VPPASTNDFS
-1907 QMTYNPASGQDQSSV
+1907 KMTYNPASGQDRSSV
-1922 MFKDTASQAGS
+1922 VFKDTASQAGS

-1938 ATGKSSLG
+1938 ATGQSSFS
-1946 EAAVGMAGGA
+1946 EAAAGMAGSV

-1961 NTDFGSKQ
+1961 NTDFGSNQ
-1969 SRREKSEQR
+1969 SRREKREQR

-1983 AKKHQKELTKEAK
+1983 AKKHQRELTKEAK
-1996 KGVNEREKINKK
+1996 KGVKEREKINKK
-2008 GNKEITKSTEEES
+2008 GSKEITESTEEES
-2021 KAQVKTEELKQNT
+2021 KAQVKTEELKQKT

-2040 ASLNTNFKLKKDN
+2040 TSLNKNFQLKKEN
-2053 DKKVVEQSKD
+2053 DKKVVEQSKN
-2063 TANAENTFSIVG
+2063 TASAENTFSIVG

-2154 YWAREQDKPKSGVN
+2154 YWAREQDKPQGGVN

-2217 ANYSGRNA
+2217 ANYSGRSA

-2230 DEGNLAEALGNLSSG
+2230 DEGNIAEALGNLSSG

>member
-1 MAKQTT
+1 MATPKKTQIVITANAT
-7 EAIITLNGK
+7 VAKKVMDELAQRTDAIK
-16 QPIEVLNQMHSAAEK
+16 
-31 IKAEME
+31 
-37 QVQQKMKGMSPKDD
+37 QKMAALDVTTKKGRQEFNKLKKELD
-51 AYKQLNGSLKKL
+51 AYNSAISQNITEEERVKHAIDNLSTTSLRKLRTALVAAKKVLGTTFEDDPNLKK
-63 KGQYDLLSSAQV
+63 KQQDV
-75 KDIEATQRLQAAV
+75 KTLQA
-88 DNLASTSL
+88 
-96 KNLRK
+96 
-101 ALGDGKRQIE
+101 QI
-111 GLSEAELEQA
+111 
-121 NTIRSLM
+121 
-128 KTVGDQVRLLEGKF
+128 D
-142 VKIRE
+142 
-147 GLASIGTQSDQWLG
+147 
-161 KAIAQ
+161 
-166 QQELMAVTR
+166 
-175 RGTKEY
+175 
-181 KEQEQVMQM
+181 
-190 LTAEQN
+190 
-196 KRNAAIAAEATAR
+196 
-209 RQAQFKQQVASS
+209 
-221 RQMLSS
+221 
-227 GDLSKYSSSDVQT
+227 
-240 SINTLKQAQSQA
+240 
-252 AMGGSEWQRL
+252 
-262 AAEIKKA
+262 
-269 EDELDRLLGK
+269 
-279 TKEVKQ
+279 
-285 QMSEGDA
+285 
-292 RSILG
+292 
-297 NIGGHTEQEVREAI
+297 
-311 NALKL
+311 
-316 LQSTVNVGG
+316 
-325 NQWNAYAADIEKA
+325 
-338 ETELGKLT
+338 KLT
-346 GRVKEAKQGLS
+346 GSV
-357 MNDVESRMQNL
+357 
-368 NAQSER
+368 
-374 SLKEML
+374 
-380 DYLQKAKAELNPY
+380 
-393 TQQWKNLATQI
+393 
-404 DAVKN
+404 
-409 RMADVQASSPYVR
+409 
-422 NYESAQF
+422 
-429 IARNDRKDWGNGN
+429 
-442 TFDVT
+442 
-447 RKDLQ
+447 
-452 WSKEFLQKQL
+452 
-462 DVTPVADTAKI
+462 
-473 QEIQEAL
+473 
-480 GLIEQRMNALDG
+480 
-492 AAKKSAMS
+492 
-500 TEKLNEVLGNIKTAS
+500 
-515 LEELRDASAELK
+515 
-527 RQLNGLAPSS
+527 
-537 NAAKQ
+537 
-542 IKKHMQ
+542 
-548 DLDREI
+548 
-554 KQVEDDMVDVND
+554 
-566 VIARS
+566 
-571 KNGKASI
+571 
-578 SELKKAYKQ
+578 
-587 LEDELNHLATGSK
+587 
-600 EFTDKRKDFEAL
+600 
-612 RDKIE
+612 
-617 KVTVSAHKQGGA
+617 HKQGGA

-807 YQLLGLASASDSLM
+807 DQLLGLASASDSLM

-870 TILENVSD
+870 TVLEHVSD

-885 AYFKEFGSDG
+885 AYFKEFGSAG

-969 AWYDFSKT
+969 TWYDFSKT

-1011 YLGTRGLVWAFSKL
+1011 YLGTRGLVWAFSTL

-1053 AVRLLKIRWKELNL
+1053 AVRLLKMRWKELNL

-1097 ATESVDRFNKSLDGV
+1097 ATESVDRFNSSLEGV
-1112 QKKAN
+1112 KKNAN

-1155 KNLKKENGAVLD
+1155 KNLKKENGVVQD
-1167 LAESYRQASRAIQAK
+1167 LAESYRQASKAIQAK

-1191 RDKYLKP
+1191 RNKYLKP
-1198 RAGWALDRL
+1198 RMGWALDRL
-1207 GEYGKVAPA
+1207 DEYGKVAPA

-1227 EDNRSKSMSYIIGT
+1227 EDNRGKSESYISGI
-1241 LAKRFGSKH
+1241 LAKRFGAKKPGD
-1250 AAAVLASIK
+1250 VWASIR
-1259 RGDKEATT
+1259 RGDKEAVS
-1267 RTAIYNNSMA
+1267 RTVVYNNSTA
-1277 GGYTTEV
+1277 GGYTTEHTE
-1284 KQKMAPEDQQL
+1284 KLSLGDQQL

-1312 KKINKKYAPVQGEM
+1312 KKINKKYAPVRKEM
-1326 TDYVNSL
+1326 TDYVTSL
-1333 SNDGETLGGGTSSGG
+1333 SNDDETLGGGTSSGG

-1363 QEQQAQT
+1363 QEQQAKT

-1375 VSNIKAFYEEQK
+1375 ISNIKAFYEEQK

-1399 DGEKVSEGQQQQML
+1399 DGEKVSEGQQQQTL

-1443 DMPEKDMMVETDE
+1443 DMPVMDMMVETDE

-1488 HQTLSENLGALL
+1488 HQTLSDNLGALL
-1500 DQIFANGSKELRE
+1500 DQVFANGSKELRE

-1544 NFDKLGFLK
+1544 KFDKLGFLQ
-1553 PAKDVRADSESGL
+1553 PAEGVRADYESGL
-1566 QQMNESF
+1566 QLMEKSF
-1573 DALTTKARTSVAEL
+1573 DALITKARTSVTEL
-1587 YKLNPASDT
+1587 YKLNPASDL
-1596 FKSDFLEYLSVA
+1596 FQADFLKYLSVA
-1608 NEGFDFSTLNVQKL
+1608 NEGFNFSALGMQNL

-1789 ALKSMLESWG
+1789 ALKSMLESWS

-1819 NRAKEKAVPD
+1819 NRAKEKAAPD

-1895 VPPSPGTTKDFS
+1895 VPPASTKDFS
-1907 QMTYNPASGQDQSSV
+1907 KMTYDPVFGQDRSSV
-1922 MFKDTASQAGS
+1922 VFKDTASQAGS

-1938 ATGKSSLG
+1938 ATGKSSFS
-1946 EAAVGMAGGA
+1946 EAAAGMAGSA

-1969 SRREKSEQR
+1969 SRREKREQR

-1996 KGVNEREKINKK
+1996 KGVKEREKINKK

-2053 DKKVVEQSKD
+2053 DKKVVEQSKN
-2063 TANAENTFSIVG
+2063 TASAENTFSIVG
-2075 AVGKCFEYLGPIA
+2075 AVGKCFEFLGPIA

-2283 MYGRGNLYDSMSK
+2283 MYGRGNLYDSISK

>member
-1 MAKQTT
+1 MATPKKTQIVITANAAVAKKVMDELAQRT
-7 EAIITLNGK
+7 DAIK
-16 QPIEVLNQMHSAAEK
+16 
-31 IKAEME
+31 
-37 QVQQKMKGMSPKDD
+37 QKMAALDVTTKQGQREFKKLEKELVSYNSAISQNITDEERVKHAIDNLSTTSLRKLRTALASAKKVLGTTFQDD
-51 AYKQLNGSLKKL
+51 PNLKK
-63 KGQYDLLSSAQV
+63 KQQDV
-75 KDIEATQRLQAAV
+75 KTLQA
-88 DNLASTSL
+88 
-96 KNLRK
+96 
-101 ALGDGKRQIE
+101 QI
-111 GLSEAELEQA
+111 
-121 NTIRSLM
+121 
-128 KTVGDQVRLLEGKF
+128 D
-142 VKIRE
+142 
-147 GLASIGTQSDQWLG
+147 
-161 KAIAQ
+161 
-166 QQELMAVTR
+166 
-175 RGTKEY
+175 
-181 KEQEQVMQM
+181 
-190 LTAEQN
+190 
-196 KRNAAIAAEATAR
+196 
-209 RQAQFKQQVASS
+209 
-221 RQMLSS
+221 
-227 GDLSKYSSSDVQT
+227 
-240 SINTLKQAQSQA
+240 
-252 AMGGSEWQRL
+252 
-262 AAEIKKA
+262 
-269 EDELDRLLGK
+269 
-279 TKEVKQ
+279 
-285 QMSEGDA
+285 
-292 RSILG
+292 
-297 NIGGHTEQEVREAI
+297 
-311 NALKL
+311 
-316 LQSTVNVGG
+316 
-325 NQWNAYAADIEKA
+325 
-338 ETELGKLT
+338 KLT
-346 GRVKEAKQGLS
+346 GSV
-357 MNDVESRMQNL
+357 
-368 NAQSER
+368 
-374 SLKEML
+374 
-380 DYLQKAKAELNPY
+380 
-393 TQQWKNLATQI
+393 
-404 DAVKN
+404 
-409 RMADVQASSPYVR
+409 
-422 NYESAQF
+422 
-429 IARNDRKDWGNGN
+429 
-442 TFDVT
+442 
-447 RKDLQ
+447 
-452 WSKEFLQKQL
+452 
-462 DVTPVADTAKI
+462 
-473 QEIQEAL
+473 
-480 GLIEQRMNALDG
+480 
-492 AAKKSAMS
+492 
-500 TEKLNEVLGNIKTAS
+500 
-515 LEELRDASAELK
+515 
-527 RQLNGLAPSS
+527 
-537 NAAKQ
+537 
-542 IKKHMQ
+542 
-548 DLDREI
+548 
-554 KQVEDDMVDVND
+554 
-566 VIARS
+566 
-571 KNGKASI
+571 
-578 SELKKAYKQ
+578 
-587 LEDELNHLATGSK
+587 
-600 EFTDKRKDFEAL
+600 
-612 RDKIE
+612 
-617 KVTVSAHKQGGA
+617 HKQSGA
-629 WQTALKNLTAYVGL
+629 WGTALKNLTAYVGL

-786 NNILEFAK
+786 NSILEFAR

-799 SKVSHITS
+799 AKVSHITS
-807 YQLLGLASASDSLM
+807 DQLLGLASASDSLM

-831 GKLISSLWT
+831 GKLISSLWR
-840 NYHEIEKMLGMQEDS
+840 NYHDIEKMLGMQEDS

-860 EKGQTMEALV
+860 EKRQTMQALV
-870 TILENVSD
+870 TVLEHVSN

-908 VGVLKSHLQESSEAY
+908 VDVLKSHLKESSEAY

-961 DVMKEIAK
+961 DVMKEIAN

-984 MVSVKILLW
+984 MESVKILLW
-993 GIKTS
+993 GIKVS
-998 FEALLAILPGLVL
+998 FESLLAILPGLVL

-1025 IPLMTGISGSGIV
+1025 IPLMVGVSGSGIV
-1038 SFFYLLTLAVTGNSA
+1038 GFFYLLTLAVTGNAA
-1053 AVRLLKIRWKELNL
+1053 AVRLLKIQWRELSL
-1067 AMKANVIGLAISLVA
+1067 AMKANVIGLVISLVA
-1082 ELGVWIYSLVKKTDD
+1082 ELGVWVYSLVKKTDD
-1097 ATESVDRFNKSLDGV
+1097 ATESVDRFNSSLEGV
-1112 QKKAN
+1112 KKNAN

-1131 NAKKGSKEYSAAMKV
+1131 NAKKGSKEYSAAMKA
-1146 YNDKFGQYF
+1146 YNNKFGQYF
-1155 KNLKKENGAVLD
+1155 KNLKKENGVVLD
-1167 LAESYRQASRAIQAK
+1167 LAESYSRATRAIQAK
-1182 IYLESMQED
+1182 IYVESMQED
-1191 RDKYLKP
+1191 RNKYLKP
-1198 RAGWALDRL
+1198 RLGWKLDRL

-1216 GFGTSVLKGFE
+1216 GFGADVLKAFE
-1227 EDNRSKSMSYIIGT
+1227 EDYRNNSVDRVKKALAQKLGVKDPSLVWRTIKSGVTRLPKKILNGNYSWFGKSPKTIKPT
-1241 LAKRFGSKH
+1241 LA
-1250 AAAVLASIK
+1250 
-1259 RGDKEATT
+1259 E
-1267 RTAIYNNSMA
+1267 
-1277 GGYTTEV
+1277 E
-1284 KQKMAPEDQQL
+1284 QL
-1295 FYALRY
+1295 FYAMRY
-1301 ILQARS
+1301 VLQARS
-1307 AHNTE
+1307 ARKTDFR
-1312 KKINKKYAPVQGEM
+1312 IIKKYDPMKDDM
-1326 TDYVNSL
+1326 TDYINSL
-1333 SNDGETLGGGTSSGG
+1333 SDGDETLGGGTSGGG
-1348 TGTGHH
+1348 TGHHNTH

-1363 QEQQAQT
+1363 QEQQAKT

-1424 GKAKQSIAT
+1424 GKAKQSIAK

-1443 DMPEKDMMVETDE
+1443 EIPIKDMMVETDE

-1544 NFDKLGFLK
+1544 NFDKLGFLQ
-1553 PAKDVRADSESGL
+1553 PAKGLRADSSSGL
-1566 QQMNESF
+1566 QQMSESF
-1573 DALTTKARTSVAEL
+1573 DALTTKARASVTEL

-1608 NEGFDFSTLNVQKL
+1608 NEGFDFSALNVQKL

-1639 EKRQYDK
+1639 EKQQYDK

-1661 KEVQDRIKLIEAQ
+1661 KEVQDRIKLIETQ

-1681 STFKS
+1681 STFGS
-1686 NLGLSDIKDD
+1686 NLGLTDIKND

-1701 MKARMQAAEDYYAFV
+1701 MKARMQAAEDYYFFV
-1716 KLNTDNQ
+1716 KQNTDNQ
-1723 KLRDEAERARQEA
+1723 KLREEAEHARYEA
-1736 ELAYMSQVAASMKER
+1736 ELAYVNQVSASMKER
-1751 LSQMKGFVQPIED
+1751 LSQMKSFVQPIED
-1764 FGSAVGQALAT
+1764 FGAAVGQALAT
-1775 MKNDAKSANEAIKS
+1775 MKDDAKSANEAIKS

-1799 KMALDDVSKQMW
+1799 KMALDDVNKQMW

-1819 NRAKEKAVPD
+1819 KNANDKAKPD
-1829 IAVARQSAEKAAAN
+1829 IKTARMASAKAASN
-1843 GELSFS
+1843 GELNIPS
-1849 ADLGTPSNPMYVHVV
+1849 DLGTAANPIHAIIDVMPLG
-1864 NGQPVDA
+1864 NLGLEDK
-1871 NGNPVAAPLTPTGD
+1871 NGNPT
-1885 VVSNP
+1885 
-1890 DGSKG
+1890 G
-1895 VPPSPGTTKDFS
+1895 VPYAESEDHKNVKPVSTEHSPSGKTG
-1907 QMTYNPASGQDQSSV
+1907 NAPASPTTAVSPTTTNV
-1922 MFKDTASQAGS
+1922 ASQTGEAAAS
-1933 SVADV
+1933 V
-1938 ATGKSSLG
+1938 ATGQSSFG
-1946 EAAVGMAGGA
+1946 EAAAGMAGSVIGA
-1956 LGTIM
+1956 IM

-1969 SRREKSEQR
+1969 SRREKREQR

-1983 AKKHQKELTKEAK
+1983 AKKHQKELTKETK
-1996 KGVNEREKINKK
+1996 KGVKERETINKK

-2040 ASLNTNFKLKKDN
+2040 TALNTNFQLKKNN
-2053 DKKVVEQSKD
+2053 DQQVVEQSKN
-2063 TANAENTFSIVG
+2063 TAQAENTFSIVG
-2075 AVGKCFEYLGPIA
+2075 AVGKCFEFLGPIA

-2112 GGNKNKNNSSS
+2112 GGGKNKSNNSSS
-2123 GPNTKLVSGMLT
+2123 KNTKLVSGMLT

-2154 YWAREQDKPKSGVN
+2154 YWAKEQDKPKSGVN

-2245 ASATDGLIADSRAAN
+2245 ASATDGLIADSRVAN

>member
-1 MAKQTT
+1 MATPKKTQIVITANAAVAKKVMDELAQRT
-7 EAIITLNGK
+7 DAIK
-16 QPIEVLNQMHSAAEK
+16 
-31 IKAEME
+31 
-37 QVQQKMKGMSPKDD
+37 QKMAALDVTTKQGQREFKKLEKELVSYNSAISQNITDEERVKHAIDNLSTTSLRKLRTALASAKKVLGTTFQDD
-51 AYKQLNGSLKKL
+51 PNLKK
-63 KGQYDLLSSAQV
+63 KQQDV
-75 KDIEATQRLQAAV
+75 KTLQA
-88 DNLASTSL
+88 
-96 KNLRK
+96 
-101 ALGDGKRQIE
+101 QI
-111 GLSEAELEQA
+111 
-121 NTIRSLM
+121 
-128 KTVGDQVRLLEGKF
+128 D
-142 VKIRE
+142 
-147 GLASIGTQSDQWLG
+147 
-161 KAIAQ
+161 
-166 QQELMAVTR
+166 
-175 RGTKEY
+175 
-181 KEQEQVMQM
+181 
-190 LTAEQN
+190 
-196 KRNAAIAAEATAR
+196 
-209 RQAQFKQQVASS
+209 
-221 RQMLSS
+221 
-227 GDLSKYSSSDVQT
+227 
-240 SINTLKQAQSQA
+240 
-252 AMGGSEWQRL
+252 
-262 AAEIKKA
+262 
-269 EDELDRLLGK
+269 
-279 TKEVKQ
+279 
-285 QMSEGDA
+285 
-292 RSILG
+292 
-297 NIGGHTEQEVREAI
+297 
-311 NALKL
+311 
-316 LQSTVNVGG
+316 
-325 NQWNAYAADIEKA
+325 
-338 ETELGKLT
+338 KLT
-346 GRVKEAKQGLS
+346 GSV
-357 MNDVESRMQNL
+357 
-368 NAQSER
+368 
-374 SLKEML
+374 
-380 DYLQKAKAELNPY
+380 
-393 TQQWKNLATQI
+393 
-404 DAVKN
+404 
-409 RMADVQASSPYVR
+409 
-422 NYESAQF
+422 
-429 IARNDRKDWGNGN
+429 
-442 TFDVT
+442 
-447 RKDLQ
+447 
-452 WSKEFLQKQL
+452 
-462 DVTPVADTAKI
+462 
-473 QEIQEAL
+473 
-480 GLIEQRMNALDG
+480 
-492 AAKKSAMS
+492 
-500 TEKLNEVLGNIKTAS
+500 
-515 LEELRDASAELK
+515 
-527 RQLNGLAPSS
+527 
-537 NAAKQ
+537 
-542 IKKHMQ
+542 
-548 DLDREI
+548 
-554 KQVEDDMVDVND
+554 
-566 VIARS
+566 
-571 KNGKASI
+571 
-578 SELKKAYKQ
+578 
-587 LEDELNHLATGSK
+587 
-600 EFTDKRKDFEAL
+600 
-612 RDKIE
+612 
-617 KVTVSAHKQGGA
+617 HKQGGA

-807 YQLLGLASASDSLM
+807 DQLLGLASASDSLM

-840 NYHEIEKMLGMQEDS
+840 NYHDIEKMLGMQEDS

-860 EKGQTMEALV
+860 EKGQTMQALV
-870 TILENVSD
+870 TVLQNVSD

-908 VGVLKSHLQESSEAY
+908 VDVLKSHLKESSEAY

-928 VQKEYAIQQET
+928 VQKEYSIQQET

-969 AWYDFSKT
+969 DWYDFSKT

-984 MVSVKILLW
+984 MESVKILLW
-993 GIKTS
+993 GIKVS
-998 FEALLAILPGLVL
+998 FESLLAILPGLVL

-1025 IPLMTGISGSGIV
+1025 IPLMVGVSGSGIV
-1038 SFFYLLTLAVTGNSA
+1038 GFFYLLTLAVTGNAA
-1053 AVRLLKIRWKELNL
+1053 AVRLLKIQWRELSL

-1082 ELGVWIYSLVKKTDD
+1082 ELGVWVYSLVKKTDD
-1097 ATESVDRFNKSLDGV
+1097 ATESVDRFNSSLEGV
-1112 QKKAN
+1112 KKNAN
-1117 QAQGELDAYYNAIR
+1117 QAQGELDAYYKAIR
-1131 NAKKGSKEYSAAMKV
+1131 NAKKGSKEYSAAMKI

-1191 RDKYLKP
+1191 RNKYLKP

-1207 GEYGKVAPA
+1207 GEYEKVAPA

-1227 EDNRSKSMSYIIGT
+1227 EDNSSKSMSYIIGT

-1277 GGYTTEV
+1277 GGYTTEA
-1284 KQKMAPEDQQL
+1284 KQKMAPEDQRL

-1301 ILQARS
+1301 IMQARS
-1307 AHNTE
+1307 ARHTDRQI
-1312 KKINKKYAPVQGEM
+1312 INKYAPVQGEI

-1333 SNDGETLGGGTSSGG
+1333 SDGDETLGGGTSGG
-1348 TGTGHH
+1348 GTGHH
-1354 DTKDDKLRK
+1354 NTKDDKLNK
-1363 QEQQAQT
+1363 QEQQAKT

-1375 VSNIKAFYEEQK
+1375 ISNIKAFYEEQK

-1413 DYIDTRMSTAL
+1413 DHIDTQMSIAL

-1433 NSAEWEKFLQ
+1433 NSAEWENFLQ
-1443 DMPEKDMMVETDE
+1443 EMPIKDMMVESDE

-1500 DQIFANGSKELRE
+1500 DQTFANGSKELRE

-1544 NFDKLGFLK
+1544 NFDKLGFLQ
-1553 PAKDVRADSESGL
+1553 PAKGLRADSSSGL
-1566 QQMNESF
+1566 QQMSESF
-1573 DALTTKARTSVAEL
+1573 DALTTKARTSVTEL

-1596 FKSDFLEYLSVA
+1596 FKSDFLEYVSVA
-1608 NEGFDFSTLNVQKL
+1608 NEGFDFSALNVQKL

-1639 EKRQYDK
+1639 EKQQYDK

-1661 KEVQDRIKLIEAQ
+1661 KEVQDRIKLIETQ

-1681 STFKS
+1681 STFGS
-1686 NLGLSDIKDD
+1686 NLGLTDIKND

-1716 KLNTDNQ
+1716 KQNTNNQ
-1723 KLRDEAERARQEA
+1723 KLREEAERARYEA
-1736 ELAYMSQVAASMKER
+1736 ELAYVNQVAASMKER
-1751 LSQMKGFVQPIED
+1751 LSQMKSFVQPIED
-1764 FGSAVGQALAT
+1764 FGAAVGQALAT
-1775 MKNDAKSANEAIKS
+1775 MEDDAKSANEAIKS
-1789 ALKSMLESWG
+1789 ALKSMLESWS
-1799 KMALDDVSKQMW
+1799 KMALDDVNKQMW

-1819 NRAKEKAVPD
+1819 KNANDKAKPD
-1829 IAVARQSAEKAAAN
+1829 IKAARMASAKAASN
-1843 GELSFS
+1843 GELNIPS
-1849 ADLGTPSNPMYVHVV
+1849 DLGTAANPIHAIIDVMPLG
-1864 NGQPVDA
+1864 NLGLEDK
-1871 NGNPVAAPLTPTGD
+1871 NGNPTGIPYAESEDHKNVKPVSTEHSPSEKTGNAPVSPTTA
-1885 VVSNP
+1885 VSP
-1890 DGSKG
+1890 
-1895 VPPSPGTTKDFS
+1895 TT
-1907 QMTYNPASGQDQSSV
+1907 TNV
-1922 MFKDTASQAGS
+1922 ASQTGEAAAS
-1933 SVADV
+1933 V
-1938 ATGKSSLG
+1938 ATGQSSLG
-1946 EAAVGMAGGA
+1946 EAAAGMAGSAIGA
-1956 LGTIM
+1956 IM

-1969 SRREKSEQR
+1969 SRRE
-1978 KQQRE
+1978 
-1983 AKKHQKELTKEAK
+1983 AKKHQKELTEETKQ
-1996 KGVNEREKINKK
+1996 GVKERETINKK

-2040 ASLNTNFKLKKDN
+2040 TALNTNFQLKKNN
-2053 DKKVVEQSKD
+2053 DQQVVEQSKN
-2063 TANAENTFSIVG
+2063 TAQAENTFSIVG
-2075 AVGKCFEYLGPIA
+2075 AVGKCFEFLGPIA

-2112 GGNKNKNNSSS
+2112 GGGKNKSNNSSS
-2123 GPNTKLVSGMLT
+2123 KNTKLVSGMLT

-2154 YWAREQDKPKSGVN
+2154 YWAREQDKPQSGVN

-2245 ASATDGLIADSRAAN
+2245 ASATDGLIADSCAAN

>member
-1 MAKQTT
+1 MATPKKTQIVITANASVAKKVLDELAQRT
-7 EAIITLNGK
+7 DAIK
-16 QPIEVLNQMHSAAEK
+16 
-31 IKAEME
+31 
-37 QVQQKMKGMSPKDD
+37 QKM
-51 AYKQLNGSLKKL
+51 
-63 KGQYDLLSSAQV
+63 
-75 KDIEATQRLQAAV
+75 AA
-88 DNLASTSL
+88 
-96 KNLRK
+96 
-101 ALGDGKRQIE
+101 
-111 GLSEAELEQA
+111 
-121 NTIRSLM
+121 
-128 KTVGDQVRLLEGKF
+128 
-142 VKIRE
+142 
-147 GLASIGTQSDQWLG
+147 
-161 KAIAQ
+161 
-166 QQELMAVTR
+166 
-175 RGTKEY
+175 
-181 KEQEQVMQM
+181 
-190 LTAEQN
+190 
-196 KRNAAIAAEATAR
+196 
-209 RQAQFKQQVASS
+209 
-221 RQMLSS
+221 
-227 GDLSKYSSSDVQT
+227 
-240 SINTLKQAQSQA
+240 
-252 AMGGSEWQRL
+252 
-262 AAEIKKA
+262 
-269 EDELDRLLGK
+269 
-279 TKEVKQ
+279 
-285 QMSEGDA
+285 
-292 RSILG
+292 
-297 NIGGHTEQEVREAI
+297 
-311 NALKL
+311 
-316 LQSTVNVGG
+316 
-325 NQWNAYAADIEKA
+325 
-338 ETELGKLT
+338 
-346 GRVKEAKQGLS
+346 
-357 MNDVESRMQNL
+357 
-368 NAQSER
+368 
-374 SLKEML
+374 
-380 DYLQKAKAELNPY
+380 
-393 TQQWKNLATQI
+393 
-404 DAVKN
+404 
-409 RMADVQASSPYVR
+409 
-422 NYESAQF
+422 
-429 IARNDRKDWGNGN
+429 
-442 TFDVT
+442 
-447 RKDLQ
+447 
-452 WSKEFLQKQL
+452 L
-462 DVTPVADTAKI
+462 DVTTEKGRREFNKLNKELVSYNSAISQNITDEERVKHAIDNLSTTSLRKLRTAL
-473 QEIQEAL
+473 AS
-480 GLIEQRMNALDG
+480 
-492 AAKKSAMS
+492 AKK
-500 TEKLNEVLGNIKTAS
+500 VLGTTF
-515 LEELRDASAELK
+515 
-527 RQLNGLAPSS
+527 
-537 NAAKQ
+537 
-542 IKKHMQ
+542 Q
-548 DLDREI
+548 DDP
-554 KQVEDDMVDVND
+554 N
-566 VIARS
+566 
-571 KNGKASI
+571 
-578 SELKKAYKQ
+578 LKKKQ
-587 LEDELNHLATGSK
+587 QDVKTLQAQIDKLSGS
-600 EFTDKRKDFEAL
+600 
-612 RDKIE
+612 
-617 KVTVSAHKQGGA
+617 VHKQGGA
-629 WQTALKNLTAYVGL
+629 WSTAMKNLTAYVGL

-807 YQLLGLASASDSLM
+807 DQLLGLASASDSLM

-840 NYHEIEKMLGMQEDS
+840 NYHDIEKMLGMQEDS

-860 EKGQTMEALV
+860 EKGQTMQALV
-870 TILENVSD
+870 TVLEHVSN

-908 VGVLKSHLQESSEAY
+908 VDVLKSHLKESSEAY

-984 MVSVKILLW
+984 MESVKILLW
-993 GIKTS
+993 GIKVS
-998 FEALLAILPGLVL
+998 FESLLAILPGLVL

-1025 IPLMTGISGSGIV
+1025 IPLMVGVSGSGIV
-1038 SFFYLLTLAVTGNSA
+1038 GFFYLLTLAVTGNAA
-1053 AVRLLKIRWKELNL
+1053 AVRLLKIQWRELSL

-1082 ELGVWIYSLVKKTDD
+1082 ELGVWVYSLVKKTDD
-1097 ATESVDRFNKSLDGV
+1097 ATESVDRFNSSLEGV
-1112 QKKAN
+1112 KKNAN

-1131 NAKKGSKEYSAAMKV
+1131 NAKKGSKEYSAAMKI

-1191 RDKYLKP
+1191 RNKYLKP
-1198 RAGWALDRL
+1198 RVGWALDRL
-1207 GEYGKVAPA
+1207 GEYEKVAPA

-1227 EDNRSKSMSYIIGT
+1227 EDNSSKSMSYIIGT

-1277 GGYTTEV
+1277 GGYTTEA
-1284 KQKMAPEDQQL
+1284 KQKMAPEDQRL

-1301 ILQARS
+1301 IMQARS
-1307 AHNTE
+1307 ARHTDRQI
-1312 KKINKKYAPVQGEM
+1312 INKYAPVQSEI

-1333 SNDGETLGGGTSSGG
+1333 SDGDETLVPGYKKK
-1348 TGTGHH
+1348 HNK
-1354 DTKDDKLRK
+1354 KDDKLRK
-1363 QEQQAQT
+1363 QEQSAKA

-1375 VSNIKAFYEEQK
+1375 VSNITAFYEEQK

-1413 DYIDTRMSTAL
+1413 DYIDTRKSTAL
-1424 GKAKQSIAT
+1424 GKAKQSIAK
-1433 NSAEWEKFLQ
+1433 NSDEWEKFLQ
-1443 DMPEKDMMVETDE
+1443 EMPIKDMMVKTDE

-1544 NFDKLGFLK
+1544 NFDKLGFLQH
-1553 PAKDVRADSESGL
+1553 AKGLRADSSSGL
-1566 QQMNESF
+1566 QQMSESF
-1573 DALTTKARTSVAEL
+1573 DALTTKARASVTEL

-1608 NEGFDFSTLNVQKL
+1608 NEGFDFSALNVQKL

-1639 EKRQYDK
+1639 EKQQYDK
-1646 AKKIIDFDW
+1646 AKKIIDFAW

-1661 KEVQDRIKLIEAQ
+1661 KEVQDRIKLIETQ

-1681 STFKS
+1681 STFGS
-1686 NLGLSDIKDD
+1686 NLGLTDIKND

-1716 KLNTDNQ
+1716 KQNTNNQ
-1723 KLRDEAERARQEA
+1723 KLREEAERARYEA
-1736 ELAYMSQVAASMKER
+1736 ELAYVNQVAASMKER
-1751 LSQMKGFVQPIED
+1751 LSQMKSFVQPIED
-1764 FGSAVGQALAT
+1764 FGAAVGQALAT
-1775 MKNDAKSANEAIKS
+1775 MKDDAKSANEAIKS
-1789 ALKSMLESWG
+1789 ALKSMLESWS
-1799 KMALDDVSKQMW
+1799 KMALDDVNKQMW

-1819 NRAKEKAVPD
+1819 KNANDKAKPD
-1829 IAVARQSAEKAAAN
+1829 IKAARMASAKAASN
-1843 GELSFS
+1843 GELNIPS
-1849 ADLGTPSNPMYVHVV
+1849 DLGTAANPIHAIIDVMPLG
-1864 NGQPVDA
+1864 NLGLEDK
-1871 NGNPVAAPLTPTGD
+1871 NGNPT
-1885 VVSNP
+1885 
-1890 DGSKG
+1890 G
-1895 VPPSPGTTKDFS
+1895 VPYAESEDHKNVKPVSTEHSPSEKTG
-1907 QMTYNPASGQDQSSV
+1907 NAPASSTTAVSPAATNV
-1922 MFKDTASQAGS
+1922 ASQ
-1933 SVADV
+1933 
-1938 ATGKSSLG
+1938 TG
-1946 EAAVGMAGGA
+1946 EAAASVAIGQSSFGEAAAGMAGSVIGA
-1956 LGTIM
+1956 IM

-1969 SRREKSEQR
+1969 SRREKREQR

-1983 AKKHQKELTKEAK
+1983 AKKHQKELTKETK
-1996 KGVNEREKINKK
+1996 QGVKERETINKK

-2040 ASLNTNFKLKKDN
+2040 TALNTNFQLKKNN
-2053 DKKVVEQSKD
+2053 DQQVVEQSKN
-2063 TANAENTFSIVG
+2063 TAQAENTFSIVG
-2075 AVGKCFEYLGPIA
+2075 AVGKCFEFLGPIA

-2112 GGNKNKNNSSS
+2112 GGGKNKSNKSSS
-2123 GPNTKLVSGMLT
+2123 KNTKLVSGMLT

-2154 YWAREQDKPKSGVN
+2154 YWAKEQDKPKSGVN

>member
-1 MAKQTT
+1 MATSKKTQIVITANASVAKKVMDELAQRT
-7 EAIITLNGK
+7 DAIK
-16 QPIEVLNQMHSAAEK
+16 
-31 IKAEME
+31 
-37 QVQQKMKGMSPKDD
+37 QKMAALDVTTKKGRQEFNKLKKELD
-51 AYKQLNGSLKKL
+51 AYN
-63 KGQYDLLSSAQV
+63 SAISQNITDEERV
-75 KDIEATQRLQAAV
+75 KHAL
-88 DNLASTSL
+88 DNLSTTSL
-96 KNLRK
+96 RKLRIALASAKK
-101 ALGDGKRQIE
+101 ALGDTFQNDPNLKKKQ
-111 GLSEAELEQA
+111 QDV
-121 NTIRSLM
+121 
-128 KTVGDQVRLLEGKF
+128 KTL
-142 VKIRE
+142 
-147 GLASIGTQSDQWLG
+147 
-161 KAIAQ
+161 
-166 QQELMAVTR
+166 
-175 RGTKEY
+175 
-181 KEQEQVMQM
+181 
-190 LTAEQN
+190 
-196 KRNAAIAAEATAR
+196 
-209 RQAQFKQQVASS
+209 QAQI
-221 RQMLSS
+221 
-227 GDLSKYSSSDVQT
+227 D
-240 SINTLKQAQSQA
+240 
-252 AMGGSEWQRL
+252 
-262 AAEIKKA
+262 
-269 EDELDRLLGK
+269 
-279 TKEVKQ
+279 
-285 QMSEGDA
+285 
-292 RSILG
+292 
-297 NIGGHTEQEVREAI
+297 
-311 NALKL
+311 
-316 LQSTVNVGG
+316 
-325 NQWNAYAADIEKA
+325 
-338 ETELGKLT
+338 KLT
-346 GRVKEAKQGLS
+346 GSV
-357 MNDVESRMQNL
+357 
-368 NAQSER
+368 
-374 SLKEML
+374 
-380 DYLQKAKAELNPY
+380 
-393 TQQWKNLATQI
+393 
-404 DAVKN
+404 
-409 RMADVQASSPYVR
+409 
-422 NYESAQF
+422 
-429 IARNDRKDWGNGN
+429 
-442 TFDVT
+442 
-447 RKDLQ
+447 
-452 WSKEFLQKQL
+452 
-462 DVTPVADTAKI
+462 
-473 QEIQEAL
+473 
-480 GLIEQRMNALDG
+480 
-492 AAKKSAMS
+492 
-500 TEKLNEVLGNIKTAS
+500 
-515 LEELRDASAELK
+515 
-527 RQLNGLAPSS
+527 
-537 NAAKQ
+537 
-542 IKKHMQ
+542 
-548 DLDREI
+548 
-554 KQVEDDMVDVND
+554 
-566 VIARS
+566 
-571 KNGKASI
+571 
-578 SELKKAYKQ
+578 
-587 LEDELNHLATGSK
+587 
-600 EFTDKRKDFEAL
+600 
-612 RDKIE
+612 
-617 KVTVSAHKQGGA
+617 HKQGGA

-786 NNILEFAK
+786 NSILEFAR

-799 SKVSHITS
+799 AKVSHITS
-807 YQLLGLASASDSLM
+807 DQLLGLASASDSLM

-840 NYHEIEKMLGMQEDS
+840 NYHDIEKMLGMQEDS

-860 EKGQTMEALV
+860 EKGQTMQALV
-870 TILENVSD
+870 TVLEHVSN

-908 VGVLKSHLQESSEAY
+908 VDVLKSHLKESSEAY

-984 MVSVKILLW
+984 MESVKILLW
-993 GIKTS
+993 GIKVS
-998 FEALLAILPGLVL
+998 FESLLAILPGLVL
-1011 YLGTRGLVWAFSKL
+1011 YLGTRGLVWAFSRL
-1025 IPLMTGISGSGIV
+1025 IPLMVGVSGSGIV
-1038 SFFYLLTLAVTGNSA
+1038 GFFYLLTLAVTGNAA
-1053 AVRLLKIRWKELNL
+1053 AVRLLKIQWRELSL

-1082 ELGVWIYSLVKKTDD
+1082 ELGVWVYSLVKKTDD
-1097 ATESVDRFNKSLDGV
+1097 ATESVDRFNSSLEGV
-1112 QKKAN
+1112 KKNAN

-1131 NAKKGSKEYSAAMKV
+1131 NAKKGSKEYSAAMKI

-1191 RDKYLKP
+1191 RNKYLKP

-1207 GEYGKVAPA
+1207 GEYEKVAPA

-1227 EDNRSKSMSYIIGT
+1227 EDNSSKSMSYIIGT

-1277 GGYTTEV
+1277 GGYTTEA
-1284 KQKMAPEDQQL
+1284 KQKMAPEDQRL

-1301 ILQARS
+1301 IMQARS
-1307 AHNTE
+1307 ARHTDRQI
-1312 KKINKKYAPVQGEM
+1312 INKYAPVRGEI

-1333 SNDGETLGGGTSSGG
+1333 SDGDETLVPD
-1348 TGTGHH
+1348 HKKKH
-1354 DTKDDKLRK
+1354 NKKDDKLRK
-1363 QEQQAQT
+1363 QEQSAKA

-1413 DYIDTRMSTAL
+1413 DYIDTRMSIAL
-1424 GKAKQSIAT
+1424 GKAKQSIAK

-1443 DMPEKDMMVETDE
+1443 EIPIKDMMVETDE

-1500 DQIFANGSKELRE
+1500 DQVFANGSKELRE
-1513 AAEKLLAQQ
+1513 AAEKFLAQQ

-1544 NFDKLGFLK
+1544 NFDKLGFLQ
-1553 PAKDVRADSESGL
+1553 PAKGLRADSSSGL
-1566 QQMNESF
+1566 QQMSESF
-1573 DALTTKARTSVAEL
+1573 DALTTKARASVTEL

-1608 NEGFDFSTLNVQKL
+1608 NEGFDFSALNVQKL

-1639 EKRQYDK
+1639 EKQQYDK

-1661 KEVQDRIKLIEAQ
+1661 KEVQDRIKLIETQ

-1681 STFKS
+1681 STFGS
-1686 NLGLSDIKDD
+1686 NLGLTDIKND

-1701 MKARMQAAEDYYAFV
+1701 MKARMQAAEDYYFFV
-1716 KLNTDNQ
+1716 KQKTDNQ
-1723 KLRDEAERARQEA
+1723 KLREEAEHARYEA
-1736 ELAYMSQVAASMKER
+1736 ELAYVNQVSASMKER
-1751 LSQMKGFVQPIED
+1751 LSQMKSFVQPIED
-1764 FGSAVGQALAT
+1764 FGAAVGQALAT
-1775 MKNDAKSANEAIKS
+1775 MKDDAKSANEAIKS

-1799 KMALDDVSKQMW
+1799 KMALDDVNKQMW

-1819 NRAKEKAVPD
+1819 KNANDKAKPD
-1829 IAVARQSAEKAAAN
+1829 IKAARMASAKAASN
-1843 GELSFS
+1843 GELNIPS
-1849 ADLGTPSNPMYVHVV
+1849 DLGTAANPIHAIIDVMPLG
-1864 NGQPVDA
+1864 NLGLEDK
-1871 NGNPVAAPLTPTGD
+1871 NGNPT
-1885 VVSNP
+1885 
-1890 DGSKG
+1890 G
-1895 VPPSPGTTKDFS
+1895 VPYAESEDHKNVKPVSTEHSPSEKTS
-1907 QMTYNPASGQDQSSV
+1907 NAPASPTTAVSPAATNV
-1922 MFKDTASQAGS
+1922 ASQTGEAAAS
-1933 SVADV
+1933 V
-1938 ATGKSSLG
+1938 ATGQSTLG
-1946 EAAVGMAGGA
+1946 EAAVGMAGSA
-1956 LGTIM
+1956 IGTIM
-1961 NTDFGSKQ
+1961 NTDFGSNQ
-1969 SRREKSEQR
+1969 SRREKREQR

-1983 AKKHQKELTKEAK
+1983 AKKHQKELTKETK
-1996 KGVNEREKINKK
+1996 QGVKERETINKK

-2040 ASLNTNFKLKKDN
+2040 TALNTNFQLKKNN
-2053 DKKVVEQSKD
+2053 DQQVVEQSKN
-2063 TANAENTFSIVG
+2063 TAQVENTFSIVG
-2075 AVGKCFEYLGPIA
+2075 AVGKCFEFLGPIA

-2112 GGNKNKNNSSS
+2112 GGGKNKSNKSSS
-2123 GPNTKLVSGMLT
+2123 KNTKLVSGMLT

-2154 YWAREQDKPKSGVN
+2154 YWAKEQDKPKNGVN

>member
-1 MAKQTT
+1 MATPKKTQIVITANAAVAKKVMDELAQRT
-7 EAIITLNGK
+7 DAIK
-16 QPIEVLNQMHSAAEK
+16 
-31 IKAEME
+31 
-37 QVQQKMKGMSPKDD
+37 QKMAALDVTTKQGQREFKKLEKELVSYNSAISQNITDEERVKHAIDNLSTTSLRKLRTALASAKKVLGTTFQDD
-51 AYKQLNGSLKKL
+51 PNLKK
-63 KGQYDLLSSAQV
+63 KQQDV
-75 KDIEATQRLQAAV
+75 KTLQA
-88 DNLASTSL
+88 
-96 KNLRK
+96 
-101 ALGDGKRQIE
+101 QI
-111 GLSEAELEQA
+111 
-121 NTIRSLM
+121 
-128 KTVGDQVRLLEGKF
+128 D
-142 VKIRE
+142 
-147 GLASIGTQSDQWLG
+147 
-161 KAIAQ
+161 
-166 QQELMAVTR
+166 
-175 RGTKEY
+175 
-181 KEQEQVMQM
+181 
-190 LTAEQN
+190 
-196 KRNAAIAAEATAR
+196 
-209 RQAQFKQQVASS
+209 
-221 RQMLSS
+221 
-227 GDLSKYSSSDVQT
+227 
-240 SINTLKQAQSQA
+240 
-252 AMGGSEWQRL
+252 
-262 AAEIKKA
+262 
-269 EDELDRLLGK
+269 
-279 TKEVKQ
+279 
-285 QMSEGDA
+285 
-292 RSILG
+292 
-297 NIGGHTEQEVREAI
+297 
-311 NALKL
+311 
-316 LQSTVNVGG
+316 
-325 NQWNAYAADIEKA
+325 
-338 ETELGKLT
+338 KLT
-346 GRVKEAKQGLS
+346 GSV
-357 MNDVESRMQNL
+357 
-368 NAQSER
+368 
-374 SLKEML
+374 
-380 DYLQKAKAELNPY
+380 
-393 TQQWKNLATQI
+393 
-404 DAVKN
+404 
-409 RMADVQASSPYVR
+409 
-422 NYESAQF
+422 
-429 IARNDRKDWGNGN
+429 
-442 TFDVT
+442 
-447 RKDLQ
+447 
-452 WSKEFLQKQL
+452 
-462 DVTPVADTAKI
+462 
-473 QEIQEAL
+473 
-480 GLIEQRMNALDG
+480 
-492 AAKKSAMS
+492 
-500 TEKLNEVLGNIKTAS
+500 
-515 LEELRDASAELK
+515 
-527 RQLNGLAPSS
+527 
-537 NAAKQ
+537 
-542 IKKHMQ
+542 
-548 DLDREI
+548 
-554 KQVEDDMVDVND
+554 
-566 VIARS
+566 
-571 KNGKASI
+571 
-578 SELKKAYKQ
+578 
-587 LEDELNHLATGSK
+587 
-600 EFTDKRKDFEAL
+600 
-612 RDKIE
+612 
-617 KVTVSAHKQGGA
+617 HKQGGA

-807 YQLLGLASASDSLM
+807 DQLLGLASASDSLM

-831 GKLISSLWT
+831 GKLISSLWR
-840 NYHEIEKMLGMQEDS
+840 NYHDIEKMLGMQEDS

-860 EKGQTMEALV
+860 EKGQTMQALV
-870 TILENVSD
+870 TVLEHVSN

-908 VGVLKSHLQESSEAY
+908 VDVLKSHLKESSEAY

-969 AWYDFSKT
+969 DWYDFSKT

-984 MVSVKILLW
+984 MESVKILLW
-993 GIKTS
+993 GIKVS
-998 FEALLAILPGLVL
+998 FESLLAILPGLVL

-1025 IPLMTGISGSGIV
+1025 IPLMVGVSGSGIV
-1038 SFFYLLTLAVTGNSA
+1038 GFFYLLTLAVTGNAA
-1053 AVRLLKIRWKELNL
+1053 AVRLLKIQWRELSL

-1082 ELGVWIYSLVKKTDD
+1082 ELGVWVYSLVKKTDD
-1097 ATESVDRFNKSLDGV
+1097 ATESVDRFNSSLEGV
-1112 QKKAN
+1112 KKNAN

-1131 NAKKGSKEYSAAMKV
+1131 NAKKGSKEYSAAMKI

-1167 LAESYRQASRAIQAK
+1167 LAESYRQATGAIQAK

-1191 RDKYLKP
+1191 RNKYLKP

-1207 GEYGKVAPA
+1207 GEYEKVAPA

-1227 EDNRSKSMSYIIGT
+1227 EDNSSKSMSYIIGT

-1277 GGYTTEV
+1277 GGYTTEA
-1284 KQKMAPEDQQL
+1284 KQKMAPEDQRL

-1301 ILQARS
+1301 IMQARS
-1307 AHNTE
+1307 ARHTDRQI
-1312 KKINKKYAPVQGEM
+1312 INKYAPVQGEI

-1333 SNDGETLGGGTSSGG
+1333 SDGDETLVPGYKKK
-1348 TGTGHH
+1348 HNK
-1354 DTKDDKLRK
+1354 KDDKLRK
-1363 QEQQAQT
+1363 QEQSAKA

-1375 VSNIKAFYEEQK
+1375 VSNITAFYEEQK

-1413 DYIDTRMSTAL
+1413 DYIDTRKSTAL
-1424 GKAKQSIAT
+1424 GKAKQSIAK
-1433 NSAEWEKFLQ
+1433 NSDEWEKFLQ
-1443 DMPEKDMMVETDE
+1443 EMPIKDMMVKTDE

-1544 NFDKLGFLK
+1544 NFDKLGFLQ
-1553 PAKDVRADSESGL
+1553 PAKGLRADSSSGL
-1566 QQMNESF
+1566 QQMSESF
-1573 DALTTKARTSVAEL
+1573 DALTTKARASVTEL

-1608 NEGFDFSTLNVQKL
+1608 NEGFDFSALNVQKL

-1639 EKRQYDK
+1639 EKQQYDK

-1661 KEVQDRIKLIEAQ
+1661 KEVQDRIKLIETQ

-1681 STFKS
+1681 STFGS
-1686 NLGLSDIKDD
+1686 NLGLTDIKND

-1716 KLNTDNQ
+1716 KQNTNNQ
-1723 KLRDEAERARQEA
+1723 KLREEAERARYEA
-1736 ELAYMSQVAASMKER
+1736 ELAYVNQVAASMKER
-1751 LSQMKGFVQPIED
+1751 LSQMKSFVQPIED
-1764 FGSAVGQALAT
+1764 FGAAVGQALAT
-1775 MKNDAKSANEAIKS
+1775 MKDDAKSANEAIKS
-1789 ALKSMLESWG
+1789 ALKSMLESWS
-1799 KMALDDVSKQMW
+1799 KMALDDVNKQMW

-1819 NRAKEKAVPD
+1819 KNANDKAKPD
-1829 IAVARQSAEKAAAN
+1829 IKAARMASAKAASN
-1843 GELSFS
+1843 GELNIPS
-1849 ADLGTPSNPMYVHVV
+1849 DLGTAANPIHAIIDVMPLG
-1864 NGQPVDA
+1864 NLGLEDK
-1871 NGNPVAAPLTPTGD
+1871 NGNPT
-1885 VVSNP
+1885 
-1890 DGSKG
+1890 G
-1895 VPPSPGTTKDFS
+1895 VPYAESEDHKNVKPVSTEHSPSEKTG
-1907 QMTYNPASGQDQSSV
+1907 NAPASSTTAVSPAATNV
-1922 MFKDTASQAGS
+1922 ASQ
-1933 SVADV
+1933 
-1938 ATGKSSLG
+1938 TG
-1946 EAAVGMAGGA
+1946 EAAASVAIGQSSFGEAAAGMAGSVIGA
-1956 LGTIM
+1956 IM

-1969 SRREKSEQR
+1969 SRREKREQR

-1983 AKKHQKELTKEAK
+1983 AKKHQKELTKETK
-1996 KGVNEREKINKK
+1996 QGVKERETINKK

-2040 ASLNTNFKLKKDN
+2040 TALNTNFQLKKNN
-2053 DKKVVEQSKD
+2053 DQQVVEQSKN
-2063 TANAENTFSIVG
+2063 TAQAENTFSIVG
-2075 AVGKCFEYLGPIA
+2075 AVGKCFEFLGPIA

-2112 GGNKNKNNSSS
+2112 GGGKNKSNKSSS
-2123 GPNTKLVSGMLT
+2123 KNTKLVSGMLT

-2154 YWAREQDKPKSGVN
+2154 YWAKEQDKPKSGVN

>member
-1 MAKQTT
+1 MATPKKTQIVITANAAVAKKVMDELAQRT
-7 EAIITLNGK
+7 DAIK
-16 QPIEVLNQMHSAAEK
+16 
-31 IKAEME
+31 
-37 QVQQKMKGMSPKDD
+37 QKMAALDVTTKQGQREFKKLEKELVSYNSAISQNITDEERVKHAIDNLSTTSLRKLRTALASAKKVLGTTFQDD
-51 AYKQLNGSLKKL
+51 PNLKK
-63 KGQYDLLSSAQV
+63 KQQDV
-75 KDIEATQRLQAAV
+75 KTLQA
-88 DNLASTSL
+88 
-96 KNLRK
+96 
-101 ALGDGKRQIE
+101 QI
-111 GLSEAELEQA
+111 
-121 NTIRSLM
+121 
-128 KTVGDQVRLLEGKF
+128 D
-142 VKIRE
+142 
-147 GLASIGTQSDQWLG
+147 
-161 KAIAQ
+161 
-166 QQELMAVTR
+166 
-175 RGTKEY
+175 
-181 KEQEQVMQM
+181 
-190 LTAEQN
+190 
-196 KRNAAIAAEATAR
+196 
-209 RQAQFKQQVASS
+209 
-221 RQMLSS
+221 
-227 GDLSKYSSSDVQT
+227 
-240 SINTLKQAQSQA
+240 
-252 AMGGSEWQRL
+252 
-262 AAEIKKA
+262 
-269 EDELDRLLGK
+269 
-279 TKEVKQ
+279 
-285 QMSEGDA
+285 
-292 RSILG
+292 
-297 NIGGHTEQEVREAI
+297 
-311 NALKL
+311 
-316 LQSTVNVGG
+316 
-325 NQWNAYAADIEKA
+325 
-338 ETELGKLT
+338 KLT
-346 GRVKEAKQGLS
+346 GSV
-357 MNDVESRMQNL
+357 
-368 NAQSER
+368 
-374 SLKEML
+374 
-380 DYLQKAKAELNPY
+380 
-393 TQQWKNLATQI
+393 
-404 DAVKN
+404 
-409 RMADVQASSPYVR
+409 
-422 NYESAQF
+422 
-429 IARNDRKDWGNGN
+429 
-442 TFDVT
+442 
-447 RKDLQ
+447 
-452 WSKEFLQKQL
+452 
-462 DVTPVADTAKI
+462 
-473 QEIQEAL
+473 
-480 GLIEQRMNALDG
+480 
-492 AAKKSAMS
+492 
-500 TEKLNEVLGNIKTAS
+500 
-515 LEELRDASAELK
+515 
-527 RQLNGLAPSS
+527 
-537 NAAKQ
+537 
-542 IKKHMQ
+542 
-548 DLDREI
+548 
-554 KQVEDDMVDVND
+554 
-566 VIARS
+566 
-571 KNGKASI
+571 
-578 SELKKAYKQ
+578 
-587 LEDELNHLATGSK
+587 
-600 EFTDKRKDFEAL
+600 
-612 RDKIE
+612 
-617 KVTVSAHKQGGA
+617 HKQSGA
-629 WQTALKNLTAYVGL
+629 WGTALKNLTAYVGL

-786 NNILEFAK
+786 NSILEFAR

-799 SKVSHITS
+799 AKVSHITS
-807 YQLLGLASASDSLM
+807 DQLLGLASASDSLM

-840 NYHEIEKMLGMQEDS
+840 NYHDIEKMLGMQEDS

-860 EKGQTMEALV
+860 EKGQTMQALV
-870 TILENVSD
+870 TVLEHVSN

-908 VGVLKSHLQESSEAY
+908 VDVLKSHLKESSEAY

-984 MVSVKILLW
+984 MESVKILLW
-993 GIKTS
+993 GIKVS
-998 FEALLAILPGLVL
+998 FESLLAILPGLVL

-1025 IPLMTGISGSGIV
+1025 IPLMVGVSGSGIV
-1038 SFFYLLTLAVTGNSA
+1038 GFFYLLTLAVTGNAA
-1053 AVRLLKIRWKELNL
+1053 AVRLLKIQWRELSL

-1082 ELGVWIYSLVKKTDD
+1082 ELGVWVYSLVKKTDD
-1097 ATESVDRFNKSLDGV
+1097 ATESVDRFNSSLEGV
-1112 QKKAN
+1112 KKNAN

-1131 NAKKGSKEYSAAMKV
+1131 NAKKGSKEYSAAMKI

-1191 RDKYLKP
+1191 RNKYLKP

-1207 GEYGKVAPA
+1207 GEYEKVAPA

-1227 EDNRSKSMSYIIGT
+1227 EDNSSKSMSYIIGT

-1277 GGYTTEV
+1277 GGYTTEA
-1284 KQKMAPEDQQL
+1284 KQKMAPEDQRL

-1301 ILQARS
+1301 IMQARS
-1307 AHNTE
+1307 ARHTDRQI
-1312 KKINKKYAPVQGEM
+1312 INKYAPVQGEI

-1333 SNDGETLGGGTSSGG
+1333 SDGDETLVPD
-1348 TGTGHH
+1348 HKKKH
-1354 DTKDDKLRK
+1354 NKKDDKLRK
-1363 QEQQAQT
+1363 QEQSAKA

-1375 VSNIKAFYEEQK
+1375 VSNITAFYEEQK

-1413 DYIDTRMSTAL
+1413 DYIDTRKSTAL
-1424 GKAKQSIAT
+1424 GKAKQSIAK
-1433 NSAEWEKFLQ
+1433 NSDEWEKFLQ
-1443 DMPEKDMMVETDE
+1443 EMPIKDMMVKTDE

-1544 NFDKLGFLK
+1544 NFDKLGFLQ
-1553 PAKDVRADSESGL
+1553 PAKGLRADSSSGL
-1566 QQMNESF
+1566 QQMSESF
-1573 DALTTKARTSVAEL
+1573 DALTTKARASVSEL
-1587 YKLNPASDT
+1587 YKLNPTSDT
-1596 FKSDFLEYLSVA
+1596 FKSDFLEYVSVA
-1608 NEGFDFSTLNVQKL
+1608 NEGFDFSALNVQKL

-1639 EKRQYDK
+1639 EKQQYDK

-1661 KEVQDRIKLIEAQ
+1661 KEVQDRIKLIETQ

-1681 STFKS
+1681 STFGS
-1686 NLGLSDIKDD
+1686 NLGLTDIKND

-1716 KLNTDNQ
+1716 KQNTNNQ
-1723 KLRDEAERARQEA
+1723 KLREEAERARYEA
-1736 ELAYMSQVAASMKER
+1736 ELAYVNQVAASMKER
-1751 LSQMKGFVQPIED
+1751 LSQMKSFVQPIED
-1764 FGSAVGQALAT
+1764 FGAAVGQALAT
-1775 MKNDAKSANEAIKS
+1775 MKDDAKSANEAIKS
-1789 ALKSMLESWG
+1789 ALKSMLESWS
-1799 KMALDDVSKQMW
+1799 KMALDDVNKQMW

-1819 NRAKEKAVPD
+1819 KNANDKAKPD
-1829 IAVARQSAEKAAAN
+1829 IKAARMASAKAASN
-1843 GELSFS
+1843 GELNIPS
-1849 ADLGTPSNPMYVHVV
+1849 DLGTAANPIHAIIDVMPLG
-1864 NGQPVDA
+1864 NLGLEDK
-1871 NGNPVAAPLTPTGD
+1871 NGNPT
-1885 VVSNP
+1885 
-1890 DGSKG
+1890 G
-1895 VPPSPGTTKDFS
+1895 VPYAESEDHKNVKPVSTEHSPSGKTG
-1907 QMTYNPASGQDQSSV
+1907 NAPASPTAAVSPTTTNV
-1922 MFKDTASQAGS
+1922 ASQTGEAAA
-1933 SVADV
+1933 SVAKGQS
-1938 ATGKSSLG
+1938 TLG
-1946 EAAVGMAGGA
+1946 EAAVGMAGSA
-1956 LGTIM
+1956 IGTIM
-1961 NTDFGSKQ
+1961 DTDFGSKQ
-1969 SRREKSEQR
+1969 SRREKREQR

-1983 AKKHQKELTKEAK
+1983 AKKHQKELTKETK
-1996 KGVNEREKINKK
+1996 QGVKERETINKK

-2040 ASLNTNFKLKKDN
+2040 TALNTNFQLKKNN
-2053 DKKVVEQSKD
+2053 DQQVVEQSKN
-2063 TANAENTFSIVG
+2063 TAQAENTFSIVG
-2075 AVGKCFEYLGPIA
+2075 AVGKCFEFLGPIA

-2112 GGNKNKNNSSS
+2112 GGGKNKSNNSSS
-2123 GPNTKLVSGMLT
+2123 KNTKLVSGMLT

-2145 PFVGDNGEI
+2145 PFVGDNGKI
-2154 YWAREQDKPKSGVN
+2154 YWAREQDKPKSSVN

>member
-1 MAKQTT
+1 MATPKKTQIVITANAAVAKKVMDELAQRT
-7 EAIITLNGK
+7 DAIK
-16 QPIEVLNQMHSAAEK
+16 
-31 IKAEME
+31 
-37 QVQQKMKGMSPKDD
+37 QKMAALDVTTKQGQREFKKLEKELVSYNSAISQNITDEERVKHAIDNLSTTSLRKLRTALASAKKVLGTTFQDD
-51 AYKQLNGSLKKL
+51 PNLKK
-63 KGQYDLLSSAQV
+63 KQQDV
-75 KDIEATQRLQAAV
+75 KTLQA
-88 DNLASTSL
+88 
-96 KNLRK
+96 
-101 ALGDGKRQIE
+101 QI
-111 GLSEAELEQA
+111 
-121 NTIRSLM
+121 
-128 KTVGDQVRLLEGKF
+128 D
-142 VKIRE
+142 
-147 GLASIGTQSDQWLG
+147 
-161 KAIAQ
+161 
-166 QQELMAVTR
+166 
-175 RGTKEY
+175 
-181 KEQEQVMQM
+181 
-190 LTAEQN
+190 
-196 KRNAAIAAEATAR
+196 
-209 RQAQFKQQVASS
+209 
-221 RQMLSS
+221 
-227 GDLSKYSSSDVQT
+227 
-240 SINTLKQAQSQA
+240 
-252 AMGGSEWQRL
+252 
-262 AAEIKKA
+262 
-269 EDELDRLLGK
+269 
-279 TKEVKQ
+279 
-285 QMSEGDA
+285 
-292 RSILG
+292 
-297 NIGGHTEQEVREAI
+297 
-311 NALKL
+311 
-316 LQSTVNVGG
+316 
-325 NQWNAYAADIEKA
+325 
-338 ETELGKLT
+338 KLT
-346 GRVKEAKQGLS
+346 GSV
-357 MNDVESRMQNL
+357 
-368 NAQSER
+368 
-374 SLKEML
+374 
-380 DYLQKAKAELNPY
+380 
-393 TQQWKNLATQI
+393 
-404 DAVKN
+404 
-409 RMADVQASSPYVR
+409 
-422 NYESAQF
+422 
-429 IARNDRKDWGNGN
+429 
-442 TFDVT
+442 
-447 RKDLQ
+447 
-452 WSKEFLQKQL
+452 
-462 DVTPVADTAKI
+462 
-473 QEIQEAL
+473 
-480 GLIEQRMNALDG
+480 
-492 AAKKSAMS
+492 
-500 TEKLNEVLGNIKTAS
+500 
-515 LEELRDASAELK
+515 
-527 RQLNGLAPSS
+527 
-537 NAAKQ
+537 
-542 IKKHMQ
+542 
-548 DLDREI
+548 
-554 KQVEDDMVDVND
+554 
-566 VIARS
+566 
-571 KNGKASI
+571 
-578 SELKKAYKQ
+578 
-587 LEDELNHLATGSK
+587 
-600 EFTDKRKDFEAL
+600 
-612 RDKIE
+612 
-617 KVTVSAHKQGGA
+617 HKQGGA
-629 WQTALKNLTAYVGL
+629 WQNALKNLTAYVGL

-807 YQLLGLASASDSLM
+807 DQLLGLASASDSLM

-840 NYHEIEKMLGMQEDS
+840 NYHDIEKMLGMQEDS

-860 EKGQTMEALV
+860 EKGQTMQALV
-870 TILENVSD
+870 TVLEHVSN

-908 VGVLKSHLQESSEAY
+908 VDVLKSHLKESSEAY

-984 MVSVKILLW
+984 MESVKFLLW
-993 GIKTS
+993 EIKVS
-998 FEALLAILPGLVL
+998 FESLLAILPGLVL

-1025 IPLMTGISGSGIV
+1025 IPLMVGVSGSGIV
-1038 SFFYLLTLAVTGNSA
+1038 GFFYLLTLAVTGNAA
-1053 AVRLLKIRWKELNL
+1053 AVRLLKIQWRELSL

-1082 ELGVWIYSLVKKTDD
+1082 ELGVWVYSLVKKTDD
-1097 ATESVDRFNKSLDGV
+1097 ATESVDRFNSSLEGV
-1112 QKKAN
+1112 KKNAN

-1131 NAKKGSKEYSAAMKV
+1131 NAKKGSKEYSAAMKI

-1182 IYLESMQED
+1182 IYVESMQED
-1191 RDKYLKP
+1191 RNKYLKP
-1198 RAGWALDRL
+1198 RLGWKLDRL

-1216 GFGTSVLKGFE
+1216 GFGADVLKAFE
-1227 EDNRSKSMSYIIGT
+1227 EDYRNNSVDRVKKALAQKLGVKDPSLVWRAIKSGVTRLPKKILNGNYSWFGKSPKTIKPT
-1241 LAKRFGSKH
+1241 LA
-1250 AAAVLASIK
+1250 
-1259 RGDKEATT
+1259 E
-1267 RTAIYNNSMA
+1267 
-1277 GGYTTEV
+1277 E
-1284 KQKMAPEDQQL
+1284 QL
-1295 FYALRY
+1295 FYAMRY
-1301 ILQARS
+1301 VLQARS
-1307 AHNTE
+1307 ARKTDFR
-1312 KKINKKYAPVQGEM
+1312 IIKKYDPMKDDM
-1326 TDYVNSL
+1326 TDYINSL
-1333 SNDGETLGGGTSSGG
+1333 SDGDETLGGGTSGGG
-1348 TGTGHH
+1348 TGHHNTH

-1363 QEQQAQT
+1363 QEQQAKT

-1424 GKAKQSIAT
+1424 GKAKQSIAK
-1433 NSAEWEKFLQ
+1433 NSDEWEKFLQ
-1443 DMPEKDMMVETDE
+1443 EMPIKDMMVKTDK

-1544 NFDKLGFLK
+1544 NFDKLGFLQ
-1553 PAKDVRADSESGL
+1553 PAKGLRADSSSGL
-1566 QQMNESF
+1566 QQMSESF
-1573 DALTTKARTSVAEL
+1573 DALTTKARASVSEL

-1608 NEGFDFSTLNVQKL
+1608 NEGFDFSALNVQKL

-1639 EKRQYDK
+1639 EKQQYDK

-1661 KEVQDRIKLIEAQ
+1661 KEVQDRIKLIETQ

-1681 STFKS
+1681 STFGS
-1686 NLGLSDIKDD
+1686 NLGLTDIKND

-1716 KLNTDNQ
+1716 KQNTNNQ
-1723 KLRDEAERARQEA
+1723 KLREEAERARYEA
-1736 ELAYMSQVAASMKER
+1736 ELAYVNQVAASMKER
-1751 LSQMKGFVQPIED
+1751 LSQMKSFVQPIED
-1764 FGSAVGQALAT
+1764 FGAAVGQALAT
-1775 MKNDAKSANEAIKS
+1775 MKDDAKSANEAIKS
-1789 ALKSMLESWG
+1789 ALKSMLESWS
-1799 KMALDDVSKQMW
+1799 KMALDDVNKQMW

-1819 NRAKEKAVPD
+1819 KNANDKAKPD
-1829 IAVARQSAEKAAAN
+1829 IKAARMASAKAASN
-1843 GELSFS
+1843 GELNIPS
-1849 ADLGTPSNPMYVHVV
+1849 DLGTAANPIHAIIDVMPLG
-1864 NGQPVDA
+1864 NLGLEDK
-1871 NGNPVAAPLTPTGD
+1871 NGNPT
-1885 VVSNP
+1885 
-1890 DGSKG
+1890 G
-1895 VPPSPGTTKDFS
+1895 VPYAESEDYKNVKPVSTEHSPSGKTG
-1907 QMTYNPASGQDQSSV
+1907 NAPASPTTAVSPAATNV
-1922 MFKDTASQAGS
+1922 ASQTGEAAAS
-1933 SVADV
+1933 V
-1938 ATGKSSLG
+1938 ATGQSTLG
-1946 EAAVGMAGGA
+1946 EAAVGMAGSA
-1956 LGTIM
+1956 IGTIM
-1961 NTDFGSKQ
+1961 DTDFGSKQ
-1969 SRREKSEQR
+1969 SRREKREQR

-1983 AKKHQKELTKEAK
+1983 AKKHQKELTKETK
-1996 KGVNEREKINKK
+1996 QGVKERETINKK

-2040 ASLNTNFKLKKDN
+2040 TALNTNFQLKKNN
-2053 DKKVVEQSKD
+2053 DQQVVEQSKN
-2063 TANAENTFSIVG
+2063 TAQAENTFSIVG
-2075 AVGKCFEYLGPIA
+2075 AVGKCFEFLGPIA

-2112 GGNKNKNNSSS
+2112 GGGKNKSNNSSS
-2123 GPNTKLVSGMLT
+2123 KNTKLVSGMLT

-2145 PFVGDNGEI
+2145 PFVGDNGKI
-2154 YWAREQDKPKSGVN
+2154 YWAREQDKPKSSVN

>member
-1 MAKQTT
+1 MATPKKTQIVITANAAVAKKVMDELAQRT
-7 EAIITLNGK
+7 DAIK
-16 QPIEVLNQMHSAAEK
+16 
-31 IKAEME
+31 
-37 QVQQKMKGMSPKDD
+37 QKMAALDVTTKQGQREFKKLEKELVSYNSAISQNITDEERVKHAIDNLSTTSLRKLRTALASAKKVLGTTFQDD
-51 AYKQLNGSLKKL
+51 PNLKK
-63 KGQYDLLSSAQV
+63 KQQDV
-75 KDIEATQRLQAAV
+75 KTLQA
-88 DNLASTSL
+88 
-96 KNLRK
+96 
-101 ALGDGKRQIE
+101 QI
-111 GLSEAELEQA
+111 
-121 NTIRSLM
+121 N
-128 KTVGDQVRLLEGKF
+128 
-142 VKIRE
+142 
-147 GLASIGTQSDQWLG
+147 
-161 KAIAQ
+161 
-166 QQELMAVTR
+166 
-175 RGTKEY
+175 
-181 KEQEQVMQM
+181 
-190 LTAEQN
+190 
-196 KRNAAIAAEATAR
+196 
-209 RQAQFKQQVASS
+209 
-221 RQMLSS
+221 
-227 GDLSKYSSSDVQT
+227 
-240 SINTLKQAQSQA
+240 
-252 AMGGSEWQRL
+252 
-262 AAEIKKA
+262 
-269 EDELDRLLGK
+269 
-279 TKEVKQ
+279 
-285 QMSEGDA
+285 
-292 RSILG
+292 
-297 NIGGHTEQEVREAI
+297 
-311 NALKL
+311 
-316 LQSTVNVGG
+316 
-325 NQWNAYAADIEKA
+325 
-338 ETELGKLT
+338 KLT
-346 GRVKEAKQGLS
+346 GSV
-357 MNDVESRMQNL
+357 
-368 NAQSER
+368 
-374 SLKEML
+374 
-380 DYLQKAKAELNPY
+380 
-393 TQQWKNLATQI
+393 
-404 DAVKN
+404 
-409 RMADVQASSPYVR
+409 
-422 NYESAQF
+422 
-429 IARNDRKDWGNGN
+429 
-442 TFDVT
+442 
-447 RKDLQ
+447 
-452 WSKEFLQKQL
+452 
-462 DVTPVADTAKI
+462 
-473 QEIQEAL
+473 
-480 GLIEQRMNALDG
+480 
-492 AAKKSAMS
+492 
-500 TEKLNEVLGNIKTAS
+500 
-515 LEELRDASAELK
+515 
-527 RQLNGLAPSS
+527 
-537 NAAKQ
+537 
-542 IKKHMQ
+542 
-548 DLDREI
+548 
-554 KQVEDDMVDVND
+554 
-566 VIARS
+566 
-571 KNGKASI
+571 
-578 SELKKAYKQ
+578 
-587 LEDELNHLATGSK
+587 
-600 EFTDKRKDFEAL
+600 
-612 RDKIE
+612 
-617 KVTVSAHKQGGA
+617 HKQGGA

-807 YQLLGLASASDSLM
+807 DQLLGLASASDSLM

-840 NYHEIEKMLGMQEDS
+840 NYHDIEKMLGMQEDS
-855 LKGMM
+855 LQGMM
-860 EKGQTMEALV
+860 EKGQTMQALV
-870 TILENVSD
+870 TVLEHVSN

-885 AYFKEFGSDG
+885 AYFKEFGSEG

-908 VGVLKSHLQESSEAY
+908 VDVLKSHLKESSEAY

-984 MVSVKILLW
+984 MESVKILLW
-993 GIKTS
+993 EIKVS
-998 FEALLAILPGLVL
+998 FESLLAILPGLVL

-1025 IPLMTGISGSGIV
+1025 IPLMVGVSGSGIV
-1038 SFFYLLTLAVTGNSA
+1038 GFFYLLTLAVTGNAA
-1053 AVRLLKIRWKELNL
+1053 AVRLLKIQWRELSL

-1082 ELGVWIYSLVKKTDD
+1082 ELGVWVYSLVKKTDD
-1097 ATESVDRFNKSLDGV
+1097 ATESVDRFNSSLEGV
-1112 QKKAN
+1112 KKNAN

-1131 NAKKGSKEYSAAMKV
+1131 NAKKGSKEYSAAMKI

-1167 LAESYRQASRAIQAK
+1167 LAESYRQASSAIQAK

-1191 RDKYLKP
+1191 RNKYLKP

-1207 GEYGKVAPA
+1207 GEYEKVAPA

-1227 EDNRSKSMSYIIGT
+1227 EDNSSKSMSYIIGT

-1277 GGYTTEV
+1277 GGYTTEA
-1284 KQKMAPEDQQL
+1284 KQKMAPEDQRL

-1301 ILQARS
+1301 IMQARS
-1307 AHNTE
+1307 ARHTDRQI
-1312 KKINKKYAPVQGEM
+1312 INKYAPVQGEI

-1333 SNDGETLGGGTSSGG
+1333 SDGDETLVPGYKKK
-1348 TGTGHH
+1348 HNK
-1354 DTKDDKLRK
+1354 KDDKLRK
-1363 QEQQAQT
+1363 QEQSAKA

-1375 VSNIKAFYEEQK
+1375 VSNITAFYEEQK

-1413 DYIDTRMSTAL
+1413 DYIDTRKSTAL
-1424 GKAKQSIAT
+1424 GKAKQSIAK
-1433 NSAEWEKFLQ
+1433 NSDEWEKFLQ
-1443 DMPEKDMMVETDE
+1443 EMPIKDMMVKTDE

-1544 NFDKLGFLK
+1544 NFDKLGFLQ
-1553 PAKDVRADSESGL
+1553 PAKGLRADSSSGL
-1566 QQMNESF
+1566 QQMSESF
-1573 DALTTKARTSVAEL
+1573 DALTTKARASVTEL

-1608 NEGFDFSTLNVQKL
+1608 NEGFDFSALNVQKL

-1639 EKRQYDK
+1639 EKQQYDK

-1661 KEVQDRIKLIEAQ
+1661 KEVQDRIKLIETQ

-1681 STFKS
+1681 STFGS
-1686 NLGLSDIKDD
+1686 NLGLTDIKND

-1716 KLNTDNQ
+1716 KQNTNNQ
-1723 KLRDEAERARQEA
+1723 KLREEAERARYEA
-1736 ELAYMSQVAASMKER
+1736 ELAYVNQVAASMKER
-1751 LSQMKGFVQPIED
+1751 LSQMKSFVQPIED
-1764 FGSAVGQALAT
+1764 FGAAVGQALAT
-1775 MKNDAKSANEAIKS
+1775 MKDDAKSANEAIKS
-1789 ALKSMLESWG
+1789 ALKSMLESWS
-1799 KMALDDVSKQMW
+1799 KMALDDVNKQMW

-1819 NRAKEKAVPD
+1819 KNANDKAKPD
-1829 IAVARQSAEKAAAN
+1829 IKAARMASAKAASN
-1843 GELSFS
+1843 GELNIPS
-1849 ADLGTPSNPMYVHVV
+1849 DLGTAANPIHAIIDVMPLG
-1864 NGQPVDA
+1864 NLGLEDKK
-1871 NGNPVAAPLTPTGD
+1871 GNPT
-1885 VVSNP
+1885 
-1890 DGSKG
+1890 G
-1895 VPPSPGTTKDFS
+1895 VPYAESEDHKNVKPVSTEHSPSEKTG
-1907 QMTYNPASGQDQSSV
+1907 NAPASSTTAVSPAATNV
-1922 MFKDTASQAGS
+1922 ASQ
-1933 SVADV
+1933 
-1938 ATGKSSLG
+1938 TG
-1946 EAAVGMAGGA
+1946 EAAASVAIGQSSFGEAAAGMAGSVIGA
-1956 LGTIM
+1956 IM

-1969 SRREKSEQR
+1969 SRREKREQR

-1983 AKKHQKELTKEAK
+1983 AKKHQKELTKETK
-1996 KGVNEREKINKK
+1996 QGVKERETINKK

-2040 ASLNTNFKLKKDN
+2040 TALNTNFQLKKNN
-2053 DKKVVEQSKD
+2053 DQQVVEQSKN
-2063 TANAENTFSIVG
+2063 TAQAENTFSIVG
-2075 AVGKCFEYLGPIA
+2075 AVGKCFEFLGPIA

-2112 GGNKNKNNSSS
+2112 GGGKNKSNKSSS
-2123 GPNTKLVSGMLT
+2123 KNTKLVSGMLT

-2154 YWAREQDKPKSGVN
+2154 YWAKEQDKPKSGVN

-2230 DEGNLAEALGNLSSG
+2230 DEGNLVEALGNLSSG

-2260 IALITAINTLMQRL
+2260 SALITAINTLMQRL

-2296 ANQFMKGK
+2296 ANLFMKGK

>member
-1 MAKQTT
+1 MATPKKTQIVITANAAVAKKVMDELAQRT
-7 EAIITLNGK
+7 DAIK
-16 QPIEVLNQMHSAAEK
+16 
-31 IKAEME
+31 
-37 QVQQKMKGMSPKDD
+37 QKMAALDVTTKQGQREFKKLEKELVSYNSAISQNITDEERVKHAIDNLSTTSLRKLRTALASAKKVLGTTFQDD
-51 AYKQLNGSLKKL
+51 PNLKK
-63 KGQYDLLSSAQV
+63 KQQDV
-75 KDIEATQRLQAAV
+75 KTLQA
-88 DNLASTSL
+88 
-96 KNLRK
+96 
-101 ALGDGKRQIE
+101 QI
-111 GLSEAELEQA
+111 
-121 NTIRSLM
+121 
-128 KTVGDQVRLLEGKF
+128 D
-142 VKIRE
+142 
-147 GLASIGTQSDQWLG
+147 
-161 KAIAQ
+161 
-166 QQELMAVTR
+166 
-175 RGTKEY
+175 
-181 KEQEQVMQM
+181 
-190 LTAEQN
+190 
-196 KRNAAIAAEATAR
+196 
-209 RQAQFKQQVASS
+209 
-221 RQMLSS
+221 
-227 GDLSKYSSSDVQT
+227 
-240 SINTLKQAQSQA
+240 
-252 AMGGSEWQRL
+252 
-262 AAEIKKA
+262 
-269 EDELDRLLGK
+269 
-279 TKEVKQ
+279 
-285 QMSEGDA
+285 
-292 RSILG
+292 
-297 NIGGHTEQEVREAI
+297 
-311 NALKL
+311 
-316 LQSTVNVGG
+316 
-325 NQWNAYAADIEKA
+325 
-338 ETELGKLT
+338 KLT
-346 GRVKEAKQGLS
+346 GSV
-357 MNDVESRMQNL
+357 
-368 NAQSER
+368 
-374 SLKEML
+374 
-380 DYLQKAKAELNPY
+380 
-393 TQQWKNLATQI
+393 
-404 DAVKN
+404 
-409 RMADVQASSPYVR
+409 
-422 NYESAQF
+422 
-429 IARNDRKDWGNGN
+429 
-442 TFDVT
+442 
-447 RKDLQ
+447 
-452 WSKEFLQKQL
+452 
-462 DVTPVADTAKI
+462 
-473 QEIQEAL
+473 
-480 GLIEQRMNALDG
+480 
-492 AAKKSAMS
+492 
-500 TEKLNEVLGNIKTAS
+500 
-515 LEELRDASAELK
+515 
-527 RQLNGLAPSS
+527 
-537 NAAKQ
+537 
-542 IKKHMQ
+542 
-548 DLDREI
+548 
-554 KQVEDDMVDVND
+554 
-566 VIARS
+566 
-571 KNGKASI
+571 
-578 SELKKAYKQ
+578 
-587 LEDELNHLATGSK
+587 
-600 EFTDKRKDFEAL
+600 
-612 RDKIE
+612 
-617 KVTVSAHKQGGA
+617 HKQSGA
-629 WQTALKNLTAYVGL
+629 WGTALKNLTAYVGL

-786 NNILEFAK
+786 NSILEFAR

-799 SKVSHITS
+799 AKVSHITS
-807 YQLLGLASASDSLM
+807 DQLLGLASASDSLM

-831 GKLISSLWT
+831 GKLISSLWR
-840 NYHEIEKMLGMQEDS
+840 NYHDIEKMLGMQEDS

-860 EKGQTMEALV
+860 EKGQTMQALV
-870 TILENVSD
+870 TVLEHVSN

-908 VGVLKSHLQESSEAY
+908 VDVLKSHLKESSEAY

-984 MVSVKILLW
+984 MESVKILLW
-993 GIKTS
+993 GIKVS
-998 FEALLAILPGLVL
+998 FESLLAILPGLVL

-1025 IPLMTGISGSGIV
+1025 IPLMVGVSGSGIV
-1038 SFFYLLTLAVTGNSA
+1038 GFFYLLTLAVTGNAA
-1053 AVRLLKIRWKELNL
+1053 AVRLLKIQWRELSL
-1067 AMKANVIGLAISLVA
+1067 AMKANVIGLVISLVA
-1082 ELGVWIYSLVKKTDD
+1082 ELGVWVYSLVKKTDD
-1097 ATESVDRFNKSLDGV
+1097 ATESVDRFNSSLEGV
-1112 QKKAN
+1112 KKNAN

-1131 NAKKGSKEYSAAMKV
+1131 NAKKGSKEYSAAMKA

-1155 KNLKKENGAVLD
+1155 KNLKKENGVVLD
-1167 LAESYRQASRAIQAK
+1167 LAESYRQATRAIQAK
-1182 IYLESMQED
+1182 IYVESMQED
-1191 RDKYLKP
+1191 RNKYLKP
-1198 RAGWALDRL
+1198 RLGWKLDRL

-1216 GFGTSVLKGFE
+1216 GFGADVLKAFE
-1227 EDNRSKSMSYIIGT
+1227 EDYRNNSVDRVKKALAQKLGVKDPSLVWRAIKSGVTRLPKKILNGNYSWFGKSPKTIKPT
-1241 LAKRFGSKH
+1241 LA
-1250 AAAVLASIK
+1250 
-1259 RGDKEATT
+1259 E
-1267 RTAIYNNSMA
+1267 
-1277 GGYTTEV
+1277 E
-1284 KQKMAPEDQQL
+1284 QL
-1295 FYALRY
+1295 FYAMRY
-1301 ILQARS
+1301 VLQARS
-1307 AHNTE
+1307 ARKTDFR
-1312 KKINKKYAPVQGEM
+1312 IIKKYDPMKDDM
-1326 TDYVNSL
+1326 TDYINSL
-1333 SNDGETLGGGTSSGG
+1333 SDGDETLGGGTSGGG
-1348 TGTGHH
+1348 TGHHNTH

-1363 QEQQAQT
+1363 QEQQAKT

-1424 GKAKQSIAT
+1424 GKAKQSIAK

-1443 DMPEKDMMVETDE
+1443 EIPIKDMMVETDE

-1544 NFDKLGFLK
+1544 NFDKLGFLQ
-1553 PAKDVRADSESGL
+1553 PAKGLRADSSSGL
-1566 QQMNESF
+1566 QQMSESF
-1573 DALTTKARTSVAEL
+1573 DALTTKARASVTEL

-1608 NEGFDFSTLNVQKL
+1608 NEGFDFSALNVQKL

-1639 EKRQYDK
+1639 EKQQYDK

-1661 KEVQDRIKLIEAQ
+1661 KEVQDRIKLIETQ

-1681 STFKS
+1681 STFGS
-1686 NLGLSDIKDD
+1686 NLGLTDIKND

-1701 MKARMQAAEDYYAFV
+1701 MKARMQAAEDYYFFV
-1716 KLNTDNQ
+1716 KQNTDNQ
-1723 KLRDEAERARQEA
+1723 KLREEAEHARYEA
-1736 ELAYMSQVAASMKER
+1736 ELAYVNQVSASMKER
-1751 LSQMKGFVQPIED
+1751 LSQMKSFVQPIED
-1764 FGSAVGQALAT
+1764 FGAAVGQALAT
-1775 MKNDAKSANEAIKS
+1775 MKDDAKSANEAIKS

-1799 KMALDDVSKQMW
+1799 KMALDDVNKQMW

-1819 NRAKEKAVPD
+1819 KNANDKAKPD
-1829 IAVARQSAEKAAAN
+1829 IKTARMASAKAASN
-1843 GELSFS
+1843 GELNIPS
-1849 ADLGTPSNPMYVHVV
+1849 DLGTAANPIHAIIDVMPLG
-1864 NGQPVDA
+1864 NLGLEDK
-1871 NGNPVAAPLTPTGD
+1871 NGNPT
-1885 VVSNP
+1885 
-1890 DGSKG
+1890 G
-1895 VPPSPGTTKDFS
+1895 VPYAESEDHKNVKPVSTEHSPSGKTG
-1907 QMTYNPASGQDQSSV
+1907 NAPASPTTAVSPTTTNV
-1922 MFKDTASQAGS
+1922 ASQTGEAAAS
-1933 SVADV
+1933 V
-1938 ATGKSSLG
+1938 ATGQSSFG
-1946 EAAVGMAGGA
+1946 EAAAGMAGSVIGA
-1956 LGTIM
+1956 IM

-1969 SRREKSEQR
+1969 SRREKREQR

-1983 AKKHQKELTKEAK
+1983 AKKHQKELTKETK
-1996 KGVNEREKINKK
+1996 KGVKERETINKK

-2040 ASLNTNFKLKKDN
+2040 TALNTNFQLKKNN
-2053 DKKVVEQSKD
+2053 DQQVVEQSKN
-2063 TANAENTFSIVG
+2063 TAQAENTFSIVG
-2075 AVGKCFEYLGPIA
+2075 AVGKCFEFLGPIA

-2112 GGNKNKNNSSS
+2112 GGGKNKSNNSSS
-2123 GPNTKLVSGMLT
+2123 KNTKLVSGMLT

-2154 YWAREQDKPKSGVN
+2154 YWAKEQDKPKSGVN

>member
-1 MAKQTT
+1 MATPKKTQIVITANAAVAKKVMDELAQRT
-7 EAIITLNGK
+7 DAIK
-16 QPIEVLNQMHSAAEK
+16 
-31 IKAEME
+31 
-37 QVQQKMKGMSPKDD
+37 QKMAALDVTTKQGQREFKKLEKELVSYNSAISQNITDEERVKHAIDNLSTTSLRKLRTALASAKKVLGTTFQDD
-51 AYKQLNGSLKKL
+51 PNLKK
-63 KGQYDLLSSAQV
+63 KQQDV
-75 KDIEATQRLQAAV
+75 KTLQA
-88 DNLASTSL
+88 
-96 KNLRK
+96 
-101 ALGDGKRQIE
+101 QI
-111 GLSEAELEQA
+111 
-121 NTIRSLM
+121 
-128 KTVGDQVRLLEGKF
+128 D
-142 VKIRE
+142 
-147 GLASIGTQSDQWLG
+147 
-161 KAIAQ
+161 
-166 QQELMAVTR
+166 
-175 RGTKEY
+175 
-181 KEQEQVMQM
+181 
-190 LTAEQN
+190 
-196 KRNAAIAAEATAR
+196 
-209 RQAQFKQQVASS
+209 
-221 RQMLSS
+221 
-227 GDLSKYSSSDVQT
+227 
-240 SINTLKQAQSQA
+240 
-252 AMGGSEWQRL
+252 
-262 AAEIKKA
+262 
-269 EDELDRLLGK
+269 
-279 TKEVKQ
+279 
-285 QMSEGDA
+285 
-292 RSILG
+292 
-297 NIGGHTEQEVREAI
+297 
-311 NALKL
+311 
-316 LQSTVNVGG
+316 
-325 NQWNAYAADIEKA
+325 
-338 ETELGKLT
+338 KLT
-346 GRVKEAKQGLS
+346 GSV
-357 MNDVESRMQNL
+357 
-368 NAQSER
+368 
-374 SLKEML
+374 
-380 DYLQKAKAELNPY
+380 
-393 TQQWKNLATQI
+393 
-404 DAVKN
+404 
-409 RMADVQASSPYVR
+409 
-422 NYESAQF
+422 
-429 IARNDRKDWGNGN
+429 
-442 TFDVT
+442 
-447 RKDLQ
+447 
-452 WSKEFLQKQL
+452 
-462 DVTPVADTAKI
+462 
-473 QEIQEAL
+473 
-480 GLIEQRMNALDG
+480 
-492 AAKKSAMS
+492 
-500 TEKLNEVLGNIKTAS
+500 
-515 LEELRDASAELK
+515 
-527 RQLNGLAPSS
+527 
-537 NAAKQ
+537 
-542 IKKHMQ
+542 
-548 DLDREI
+548 
-554 KQVEDDMVDVND
+554 
-566 VIARS
+566 
-571 KNGKASI
+571 
-578 SELKKAYKQ
+578 
-587 LEDELNHLATGSK
+587 
-600 EFTDKRKDFEAL
+600 
-612 RDKIE
+612 
-617 KVTVSAHKQGGA
+617 HKQGGA

-807 YQLLGLASASDSLM
+807 DQLLGLASASDSLM

-840 NYHEIEKMLGMQEDS
+840 NYHDIEKMLGMQEDS

-860 EKGQTMEALV
+860 EKGQTMQALV
-870 TILENVSD
+870 TVLEHVSN

-908 VGVLKSHLQESSEAY
+908 VDVLKSHLKESSEAY

-984 MVSVKILLW
+984 MESVKILLW
-993 GIKTS
+993 EIKVS
-998 FEALLAILPGLVL
+998 FESLLAILPGLVL

-1025 IPLMTGISGSGIV
+1025 IPLMVGVSGSGIV
-1038 SFFYLLTLAVTGNSA
+1038 GFFYLLTLAVTGNAA
-1053 AVRLLKIRWKELNL
+1053 AVRLLKIQWRELSL

-1082 ELGVWIYSLVKKTDD
+1082 ELGVWVYSLVKKTDD
-1097 ATESVDRFNKSLDGV
+1097 ATESVDRFNSSLEGV
-1112 QKKAN
+1112 KKNAN

-1131 NAKKGSKEYSAAMKV
+1131 NAKKGSKEYSAAMKI

-1191 RDKYLKP
+1191 RNKYLKP

-1207 GEYGKVAPA
+1207 GEYEKVAPA

-1227 EDNRSKSMSYIIGT
+1227 EDNSSKSMSYIIGT

-1277 GGYTTEV
+1277 GGYTTEA
-1284 KQKMAPEDQQL
+1284 KQKMAPEDQRL

-1301 ILQARS
+1301 IMQARS
-1307 AHNTE
+1307 ARHTDRQI
-1312 KKINKKYAPVQGEM
+1312 INKYAPVQGEI

-1333 SNDGETLGGGTSSGG
+1333 SDGDETLVPGYKKK
-1348 TGTGHH
+1348 HNK
-1354 DTKDDKLRK
+1354 KDDKLRK
-1363 QEQQAQT
+1363 QEQSAKA

-1375 VSNIKAFYEEQK
+1375 VSNITAFYEEQK

-1413 DYIDTRMSTAL
+1413 DYIDTRKSTAL
-1424 GKAKQSIAT
+1424 GKAKQSIAK
-1433 NSAEWEKFLQ
+1433 NSDEWEKFLQ
-1443 DMPEKDMMVETDE
+1443 EMPIKDMMVKTDE

-1544 NFDKLGFLK
+1544 NFDKLGFLQ
-1553 PAKDVRADSESGL
+1553 PAKGLRADSSSGL
-1566 QQMNESF
+1566 QQMSESF
-1573 DALTTKARTSVAEL
+1573 DALTTKARASVTEL

-1608 NEGFDFSTLNVQKL
+1608 NEGFDFSALNVQKL

-1639 EKRQYDK
+1639 EKQQYDK

-1661 KEVQDRIKLIEAQ
+1661 KEVQDRIKLIETQ

-1681 STFKS
+1681 STFGS
-1686 NLGLSDIKDD
+1686 NLGLTDIKND

-1716 KLNTDNQ
+1716 KQNTNNQ
-1723 KLRDEAERARQEA
+1723 KLREEAERARYEA
-1736 ELAYMSQVAASMKER
+1736 ELAYVNQVAASMKER
-1751 LSQMKGFVQPIED
+1751 LSQMKSFVQPIED
-1764 FGSAVGQALAT
+1764 FGAAVGQALAT
-1775 MKNDAKSANEAIKS
+1775 MKDDAKSANEAIKS
-1789 ALKSMLESWG
+1789 ALKSMLESWS
-1799 KMALDDVSKQMW
+1799 KMALDDVNKQMW

-1819 NRAKEKAVPD
+1819 KNANDKAKPD
-1829 IAVARQSAEKAAAN
+1829 IKAARMASAKAASN
-1843 GELSFS
+1843 GELNIPS
-1849 ADLGTPSNPMYVHVV
+1849 DLGTAANPIHAIIDVMPLG
-1864 NGQPVDA
+1864 NLGLEDKK
-1871 NGNPVAAPLTPTGD
+1871 GNPT
-1885 VVSNP
+1885 
-1890 DGSKG
+1890 G
-1895 VPPSPGTTKDFS
+1895 VPYAESEDHKNVKPVSTEHSPSEKTG
-1907 QMTYNPASGQDQSSV
+1907 NAPASSTTAVSPAATNV
-1922 MFKDTASQAGS
+1922 ASQ
-1933 SVADV
+1933 
-1938 ATGKSSLG
+1938 TG
-1946 EAAVGMAGGA
+1946 EAAASVAIGQSSFGEAAAGMAGSVIGA
-1956 LGTIM
+1956 IM

-1969 SRREKSEQR
+1969 SRREKREQR

-1983 AKKHQKELTKEAK
+1983 AKKHQKELTKETK
-1996 KGVNEREKINKK
+1996 QGVKERETINKK

-2040 ASLNTNFKLKKDN
+2040 TALNTNFQLKKNN
-2053 DKKVVEQSKD
+2053 DQQVVEQSKN
-2063 TANAENTFSIVG
+2063 TAQAENTFSIVG
-2075 AVGKCFEYLGPIA
+2075 AVGKCFEFLGPIA

-2112 GGNKNKNNSSS
+2112 GGGKNKSNKSSS
-2123 GPNTKLVSGMLT
+2123 KNTKLVSGMLT

-2154 YWAREQDKPKSGVN
+2154 YWAKEQDKPKSGVN

-2296 ANQFMKGK
+2296 ANLFMKGK

>member
-1 MAKQTT
+1 MATSKKTQIVITANADVAKKVMDELAQRT
-7 EAIITLNGK
+7 DAIK
-16 QPIEVLNQMHSAAEK
+16 
-31 IKAEME
+31 
-37 QVQQKMKGMSPKDD
+37 QKMAALDVTTKKGRQEFNKLKKELD
-51 AYKQLNGSLKKL
+51 AYN
-63 KGQYDLLSSAQV
+63 SAISQNITDEERV
-75 KDIEATQRLQAAV
+75 KHAL
-88 DNLASTSL
+88 DNLSTTSL
-96 KNLRK
+96 RKLRIALASAKK
-101 ALGDGKRQIE
+101 ALGDTFQNDPNLKKKQ
-111 GLSEAELEQA
+111 QDV
-121 NTIRSLM
+121 
-128 KTVGDQVRLLEGKF
+128 KTL
-142 VKIRE
+142 
-147 GLASIGTQSDQWLG
+147 
-161 KAIAQ
+161 
-166 QQELMAVTR
+166 
-175 RGTKEY
+175 
-181 KEQEQVMQM
+181 
-190 LTAEQN
+190 
-196 KRNAAIAAEATAR
+196 
-209 RQAQFKQQVASS
+209 QAQI
-221 RQMLSS
+221 
-227 GDLSKYSSSDVQT
+227 D
-240 SINTLKQAQSQA
+240 
-252 AMGGSEWQRL
+252 
-262 AAEIKKA
+262 
-269 EDELDRLLGK
+269 
-279 TKEVKQ
+279 
-285 QMSEGDA
+285 
-292 RSILG
+292 
-297 NIGGHTEQEVREAI
+297 
-311 NALKL
+311 
-316 LQSTVNVGG
+316 
-325 NQWNAYAADIEKA
+325 
-338 ETELGKLT
+338 KLT
-346 GRVKEAKQGLS
+346 GSV
-357 MNDVESRMQNL
+357 
-368 NAQSER
+368 
-374 SLKEML
+374 
-380 DYLQKAKAELNPY
+380 
-393 TQQWKNLATQI
+393 
-404 DAVKN
+404 
-409 RMADVQASSPYVR
+409 
-422 NYESAQF
+422 
-429 IARNDRKDWGNGN
+429 
-442 TFDVT
+442 
-447 RKDLQ
+447 
-452 WSKEFLQKQL
+452 
-462 DVTPVADTAKI
+462 
-473 QEIQEAL
+473 
-480 GLIEQRMNALDG
+480 
-492 AAKKSAMS
+492 
-500 TEKLNEVLGNIKTAS
+500 
-515 LEELRDASAELK
+515 
-527 RQLNGLAPSS
+527 
-537 NAAKQ
+537 
-542 IKKHMQ
+542 
-548 DLDREI
+548 
-554 KQVEDDMVDVND
+554 
-566 VIARS
+566 
-571 KNGKASI
+571 
-578 SELKKAYKQ
+578 
-587 LEDELNHLATGSK
+587 
-600 EFTDKRKDFEAL
+600 
-612 RDKIE
+612 
-617 KVTVSAHKQGGA
+617 HKQGGA

-807 YQLLGLASASDSLM
+807 DQLLGLASASDSLM

-831 GKLISSLWT
+831 GKLISSLWR
-840 NYHEIEKMLGMQEDS
+840 NYHDIEKMLGMQEDS

-860 EKGQTMEALV
+860 EKGQTMQALV
-870 TILENVSD
+870 TVLEHVSN

-908 VGVLKSHLQESSEAY
+908 VDVLKSHLQESSEAY

-955 VNPEGI
+955 VNPDGI
-961 DVMKEIAK
+961 DVVKEIAK

-977 LTQSTPF
+977 LTQSMPF
-984 MVSVKILLW
+984 MGSVKILLW
-993 GIKTS
+993 EIKTS
-998 FEALLAILPGLVL
+998 FEALLTILPGLVL
-1011 YLGTRGLVWAFSKL
+1011 YLSTRGLVWAFSKL
-1025 IPLMTGISGSGIV
+1025 IPLMVGVSGSGIV
-1038 SFFYLLTLAVTGNSA
+1038 GFFYLLTLAVTGNAA
-1053 AVRLLKIRWKELNL
+1053 AVRLLKIQWRELSL
-1067 AMKANVIGLAISLVA
+1067 AMKANVIGLVISLVA
-1082 ELGVWIYSLVKKTDD
+1082 ELGVWVYSLVKKTDD
-1097 ATESVDRFNKSLDGV
+1097 ATESVDRFNSSLEDV
-1112 QKKAN
+1112 KKNAT

-1155 KNLKKENGAVLD
+1155 KNLKKENGVVLD
-1167 LAESYRQASRAIQAK
+1167 LAESYRQATRAIQAK
-1182 IYLESMQED
+1182 IYVESMQED
-1191 RDKYLKP
+1191 RNKYLKP
-1198 RAGWALDRL
+1198 RLGWKLDRL

-1216 GFGTSVLKGFE
+1216 GFGADVLKAFE
-1227 EDNRSKSMSYIIGT
+1227 EDYRNNSVDRVKKALAQKLGVKDPSLVWRAIKSGVTSLPKKILNGNYSWFGKSPKTIKPT
-1241 LAKRFGSKH
+1241 LA
-1250 AAAVLASIK
+1250 
-1259 RGDKEATT
+1259 E
-1267 RTAIYNNSMA
+1267 
-1277 GGYTTEV
+1277 E
-1284 KQKMAPEDQQL
+1284 QL
-1295 FYALRY
+1295 FYAMRY
-1301 ILQARS
+1301 VLQARS
-1307 AHNTE
+1307 ARKTDFR
-1312 KKINKKYAPVQGEM
+1312 IIKKYDPMKDDM
-1326 TDYVNSL
+1326 TDYINSL
-1333 SNDGETLGGGTSSGG
+1333 SDGDETLGGGTSGGG
-1348 TGTGHH
+1348 TGHHNTH

-1363 QEQQAQT
+1363 QEQQAKT

-1443 DMPEKDMMVETDE
+1443 ELPIKDMMVETDE

-1544 NFDKLGFLK
+1544 NFDKLGFLQ
-1553 PAKDVRADSESGL
+1553 PAKGLRADSSSGL
-1566 QQMNESF
+1566 QQMSESF
-1573 DALTTKARTSVAEL
+1573 DALTTKARASVTEL

-1596 FKSDFLEYLSVA
+1596 FKSDFLEYVSVA
-1608 NEGFDFSTLNVQKL
+1608 NEGFDFSALNVQKL

-1639 EKRQYDK
+1639 EKQQYDK

-1661 KEVQDRIKLIEAQ
+1661 KEVQDRIKLIETQ

-1681 STFKS
+1681 STFGS
-1686 NLGLSDIKDD
+1686 NLGLTDIKND

-1716 KLNTDNQ
+1716 KQNTNNQ
-1723 KLRDEAERARQEA
+1723 KLREEAERARYEA
-1736 ELAYMSQVAASMKER
+1736 ELAYVNQVAASMKER
-1751 LSQMKGFVQPIED
+1751 LSQMKSFVQPIED
-1764 FGSAVGQALAT
+1764 FGAAVGQALAT
-1775 MKNDAKSANEAIKS
+1775 MKDDAKSANEAIKS
-1789 ALKSMLESWG
+1789 ALKSMLESWS
-1799 KMALDDVSKQMW
+1799 KMALDDVNKQMW

-1819 NRAKEKAVPD
+1819 KNANDKAKPD
-1829 IAVARQSAEKAAAN
+1829 IKAARMASAKAASN
-1843 GELSFS
+1843 GELNIPS
-1849 ADLGTPSNPMYVHVV
+1849 DLGTAANPIHAIIDVMPLG
-1864 NGQPVDA
+1864 NLGLEDK
-1871 NGNPVAAPLTPTGD
+1871 NGNPT
-1885 VVSNP
+1885 
-1890 DGSKG
+1890 G
-1895 VPPSPGTTKDFS
+1895 VPYAESEDHKNVKPVSTEHSPSGKTG
-1907 QMTYNPASGQDQSSV
+1907 NAPASPTTAVSPTTTNV
-1922 MFKDTASQAGS
+1922 ASQTGEAAAS
-1933 SVADV
+1933 V
-1938 ATGKSSLG
+1938 ATGQSSFG
-1946 EAAVGMAGGA
+1946 EAAAGMAGSAIGA
-1956 LGTIM
+1956 IM

-1969 SRREKSEQR
+1969 SRREKREQL

-1983 AKKHQKELTKEAK
+1983 AKKHQKELTKETK
-1996 KGVNEREKINKK
+1996 QGVKERETINKK

-2040 ASLNTNFKLKKDN
+2040 TALNTNFQLKKNN
-2053 DKKVVEQSKD
+2053 DQQVVEQSKN
-2063 TANAENTFSIVG
+2063 TAQAENTFSIVG
-2075 AVGKCFEYLGPIA
+2075 AVGKCFEFLGPIA

-2112 GGNKNKNNSSS
+2112 GGGKNKSNNSSS
-2123 GPNTKLVSGMLT
+2123 KNTKLVSGMLT

-2154 YWAREQDKPKSGVN
+2154 YWAKEQYKPKSGVN

-2230 DEGNLAEALGNLSSG
+2230 DEGNIAEALGNLSSG

>member
-51 AYKQLNGSLKKL
+51 AYKQLNGTLKEL

-75 KDIEATQRLQAAV
+75 KDIEATQRLQSAV
-88 DNLASTSL
+88 ENLASTSL

-101 ALGDGKRQIE
+101 ALGDGKRQLE

-121 NTIRSLM
+121 NTLRSLM

-147 GLASIGTQSDQWLG
+147 GLASIGTQSDQWLN

-166 QQELMAVTR
+166 QQELMATTR

-279 TKEVKQ
+279 SKEVKQ

-311 NALKL
+311 NALRL

-325 NQWNAYAADIEKA
+325 SQWNAYAADIEKA
-338 ETELGKLT
+338 ETELGKMT
-346 GRVKEAKQGLS
+346 GRIKEAKQGLS
-357 MNDVESRMQNL
+357 MNDVENRMQNL
-368 NAQSER
+368 NAQSEQ

-380 DYLQKAKAELNPY
+380 DYLQKAKAELTPY
-393 TQQWKNLATQI
+393 TQQWKDVATQI
-404 DAVKN
+404 DTVKQ
-409 RMADVQASSPYVR
+409 RMGDVQANTPYLR
-422 NYESAQF
+422 NEQAAQY
-429 IARNDRKDWGNGN
+429 IAHNDRINFESGKTYDI
-442 TFDVT
+442 T

-473 QEIQEAL
+473 QQIQEAL
-480 GLIEQRMNALDG
+480 GLIEQRMNAIDG

-578 SELKKAYKQ
+578 IELKKAYKQ
-587 LEDELNHLATGSK
+587 LEDELNHLATSSK
-600 EFTDKRKDFEAL
+600 EFTDKRKDLEAL
-612 RDKIE
+612 RDKID

-629 WQTALKNLTAYVGL
+629 WQTAIKNLTAYVGL

-651 SKLTDVLKLNFQ
+651 QKITDVISLNLK

-807 YQLLGLASASDSLM
+807 DQLLGLASASDSLM

-831 GKLISSLWT
+831 GKLISSLWR
-840 NYHEIEKMLGMQEDS
+840 NYHDIEKMLGMQEDS

-860 EKGQTMEALV
+860 EKGQTMQALV
-870 TILENVSD
+870 TVLEHVSD

-895 QRLKQVVV
+895 QRLKQTVV

-908 VGVLKSHLQESSEAY
+908 VDVLKAHLQESSEAY

-939 AQALLERANN
+939 AQALVERANN
-949 MWSKAF
+949 LWNKAF

-961 DVMKEIAK
+961 DVIKDMAK
-969 AWYDFSKT
+969 SWYDFSKSVT
-977 LTQSTPF
+977 KSQPF
-984 MVSVKILLW
+984 LVSVKILMWEL
-993 GIKTS
+993 KASVTV
-998 FEALLAILPGLVL
+998 LLAILPGLVT

-1025 IPLMTGISGSGIV
+1025 IPLMVGVSGTGIIRFFSLLTSAVMGSRISVLRLIV
-1038 SFFYLLTLAVTGNSA
+1038 S
-1053 AVRLLKIRWKELNL
+1053 WKQMSI
-1067 AMKANVIGLAISLVA
+1067 AMKANAIGLAISLVA
-1082 ELGVWIYSLVKKTDD
+1082 ELGVWVYSLVKKTDD
-1097 ATESVDRFNKSLDGV
+1097 ATESVDRFNSSLEGV
-1112 QKKAN
+1112 KENAN

-1182 IYLESMQED
+1182 IYVESMQED
-1191 RDKYLKP
+1191 RNKYLKP
-1198 RAGWALDRL
+1198 RLGWKLDRL

-1227 EDNRSKSMSYIIGT
+1227 EDNSSKSMSYIIGT
-1241 LAKRFGSKH
+1241 LARRFGSKN
-1250 AAAVLASIK
+1250 AAAVLSSIK
-1259 RGDKEATT
+1259 RGDKEATLINY
-1267 RTAIYNNSMA
+1267 RSSANPHSGVVFNW
-1277 GGYTTEV
+1277 

-1301 ILQARS
+1301 VMQARS
-1307 AHNTE
+1307 ARHTDRQ
-1312 KKINKKYAPVQGEM
+1312 IIKKYAPEQGEM

-1333 SNDGETLGGGTSSGG
+1333 SDGDETLGGGTSGGG
-1348 TGTGHH
+1348 TGHHNTH

-1363 QEQQAQT
+1363 QEQQAKT

-1413 DYIDTRMSTAL
+1413 DYIDTQMSIAL
-1424 GKAKQSIAT
+1424 GKAKHSIAT
-1433 NSAEWEKFLQ
+1433 NSDEWEKFLQ
-1443 DMPEKDMMVETDE
+1443 EMPIKDMMVESDE

-1544 NFDKLGFLK
+1544 NFDKLGFLQ
-1553 PAKDVRADSESGL
+1553 PAKGLRADSSSGL
-1566 QQMNESF
+1566 QQMSESF
-1573 DALTTKARTSVAEL
+1573 DALTTKARASVTEL

-1608 NEGFDFSTLNVQKL
+1608 NEGFDFSALNVQKL

-1639 EKRQYDK
+1639 EKQQYDK

-1661 KEVQDRIKLIEAQ
+1661 KEVQDRIKLIEMQ

-1681 STFKS
+1681 STFGS
-1686 NLGLSDIKDD
+1686 NLGLTDIKND

-1716 KLNTDNQ
+1716 KQNTNNQ
-1723 KLRDEAERARQEA
+1723 KLREEAERARYEA
-1736 ELAYMSQVAASMKER
+1736 ELAYVNQVAASMKER
-1751 LSQMKGFVQPIED
+1751 LSQMKSFVQPIED
-1764 FGSAVGQALAT
+1764 FGAAVGQALAT

-1789 ALKSMLESWG
+1789 ALKSMLESWS
-1799 KMALDDVSKQMW
+1799 KMALDDVNKQMW

-1819 NRAKEKAVPD
+1819 KNANDKAKPD
-1829 IAVARQSAEKAAAN
+1829 INAARMASAKAASN
-1843 GELSFS
+1843 GELNIPS
-1849 ADLGTPSNPMYVHVV
+1849 DLGTAANPIHAIIDVMPLG
-1864 NGQPVDA
+1864 NLGLEDKD
-1871 NGNPVAAPLTPTGD
+1871 GNPT
-1885 VVSNP
+1885 
-1890 DGSKG
+1890 G
-1895 VPPSPGTTKDFS
+1895 VPYAESEDHKNVKPVSTEHSPSGKTGNAPVSPTTAVS
-1907 QMTYNPASGQDQSSV
+1907 PTTTNV
-1922 MFKDTASQAGS
+1922 ASQTGEAAAS
-1933 SVADV
+1933 V
-1938 ATGKSSLG
+1938 ATGQSSFG
-1946 EAAVGMAGGA
+1946 EAAAGMAGSVIGA
-1956 LGTIM
+1956 IM

-1969 SRREKSEQR
+1969 SRREKREQR

-1996 KGVNEREKINKK
+1996 KGVKERETINKK

-2040 ASLNTNFKLKKDN
+2040 TALNTNFQLKKNN
-2053 DKKVVEQSKD
+2053 DQQVVEQSKN
-2063 TANAENTFSIVG
+2063 TAQAENTFSIVG
-2075 AVGKCFEYLGPIA
+2075 AVGKCFEFLGPIA

-2112 GGNKNKNNSSS
+2112 GGGKNKSNKSSS
-2123 GPNTKLVSGMLT
+2123 KNTKLVSGMLT

-2154 YWAREQDKPKSGVN
+2154 YWAREQDKPQGGVN

-2211 ALVNYD
+2211 ALINYD